1 MSDGSVVIEISL
13 DDKKADKQLDAFEK
27 DLAKAGTNAGAALD
41 KAYREAVSDIASQ
54 SKRLKDTFVNAF
66 KSMGSA
72 GSNALKASLNFMREL
87 PSNVQA
93 ALSKLA
99 STVKT
104 GFVNAAKA
112 SITAIKELGTSIKNT
127 AVNIKNGFFSIA
139 KTVQSSIVSAVKVS
153 INVIKSI
160 PSAIKSA
167 GISIKSA
174 LVSSLQAA
182 KSAAISFAQTT
193 VKVIRSIPSAAK
205 TAAVAVKDSFVVAYK
220 AAVVAAY
227 MSVKG
232 TISAVKA
239 IPSATKSAALAVSS
253 AMKTAFSAVAS
264 AAKTTGTTVKSALK
278 TGFSAVKSGAKAA
291 GQAGISALKGLGNIA
306 KSTGSLIKSGLVS
319 GFNAAKAAAKGA
331 GAGMREAL
339 KNSVEK
345 PAEQARFSVL
355 KLAAALGLIAATKNV
370 VGSAIGRVDTID
382 TATKSLTVLTGS
394 AKDAQLVMTD
404 LTAAIDG
411 TPIALDAVALGAK
424 KMVAAGMKAANVK
437 PVFTAIAD
445 AAYGVGNGSESIDQ
459 MTDAISALQASGV
472 AYADDI
478 NRLVDAGVPAWQ
490 ILANST
496 GKSVG
501 EMKKYVSEGS
511 LESTKAIAMLTKGIE
526 EGTTG
531 MAGNTAKMAG
541 LAKTAGNTISGSFA
555 NMKTAAVKSL
565 ANIAENLKGP
575 IIQALDVA
583 KNTFKQFAAV
593 TASPEF
599 QKKLSDMIQKIKELI
614 PVMVKLAPTI
624 LKVVS
629 AMLALQAVSSVY
641 VAFSNIGKMFVPL
654 KNGLFVIATGFM
666 KLAKTIR
673 HPITAIKNLAFAIKY
688 FIVTSGAVIAIVG
701 AVIAVLYG
709 MYAAFKENTAN
720 IKGFLSGMFDAVKN
734 SFGKI
739 VDVFKQIVSAL
750 KPVGSGFKDVLKY
763 IGVGVWVAF
772 GIVLATVVDIIQ
784 VLARIVLV
792 AIKGLQGLYYAIKA
806 AFQALSGD
814 LKGAKKSLEQS
825 KEAFVD
831 AGSAIKDAFNKDNY
845 ALTGTVEAFK
855 QMGGEAENTAKKTET
870 SGKKI
875 KETLKLVETTAKQ
888 TETTVSKSNQ
898 AIDTM
903 LSGGVDQYGN
913 KLSEKTK
920 SFLNAAKDLY
930 GQYQESSKKSQDKY
944 SAAMEKAQ
952 DLEGD
957 KRKKAIADANATL
970 VAEIDKNN
978 GTLLTLQADYAK
990 LLKENKWVDGTELT
1004 AQQKKFLQQQTA
1016 DIQAELAKQNQLY
1029 VEGNLLKLS
1038 NGKTLNEKERSTSIE
1053 VQKSLYA
1060 DRKKAVE
1067 TGEKELADLKK
1078 KKSDATTETEKA
1090 NYQIQ
1095 IDEQTKKNKTLAENL
1110 QKWASEMNTIIAN
1123 GGTLNAETFAK
1134 GLSEMGNISDEQLS
1148 AVWQDFVK
1156 VSGSI
1161 DNTLAGLGAIMSQR
1175 GGEGVQAFV
1184 TALQSGDYTTAALNI
1199 NNDVMNTLSTLPN
1212 GMFQNGQSG
1221 KDQFI
1226 AAIKSGDFQGAGKF
1240 LLDGVKLG
1248 ASPLPGE
1255 MNNIGKQGGN
1265 ANADGLKSTAEA
1277 NKSAGAELKNNAKNG
1292 AFDPNLFKMTGAN
1305 NASGFNGGILDGK
1318 GNAFSAGSGIGNSA
1332 KSGAASV
1339 DSSGVGSDFASG
1351 YAQGIASGG
1360 MMVAGAASAL
1370 ANKAL
1375 AAVQKKQDSHSPS
1388 KESKKLGGDF
1398 GTGYSLGIADKNKAV
1413 TKAANNLVASALGTE
1428 SQIKKLSSTLK
1439 DKISSAIDAG
1449 LHSKNKSVGQLKQAK
1464 ALSSIEGYIGQ
1475 QTNKL
1480 AATAKKRD
1488 KVVAQLKAANT
1499 KMADLTKQSK
1509 EYAASIT
1516 EKMQSYGSI
1525 SNVDPENPQSI
1536 QAEMQ
1541 KRLKEIKAFQA
1552 NVEKLRKK
1560 GVSKDIIS
1568 DILESGVENGSS
1580 YAQALA
1586 KSDAKTIKAINST
1599 QNQINSASKSMG
1611 NTAANAMYSAGIN
1624 AAKGLINGLNSQKK
1638 QLENTAKSIANTI
1651 TNSVKKALRIH
1662 SPSRVAIELGKFFT
1676 GGLGNGVLAGAK
1688 GAVQST
1694 NKMVD
1699 KVVNAASNMTV
1710 PAITLPKISAEK
1722 ALGLKSVDL
1731 NRTITVK
1738 TIIDNKTKE
1747 SSNADLI
1754 KAIKESGAKPV
1765 ILNLDGEVL
1774 ANNSNNRIGS
1784 MTDLGLYGGGL
1795 L

>member
-1 MSDGSVVIEISL
+1 DGSVVIEISL

-66 KSMGSA
+66 KSMGNA
-72 GSNALKASLNFMREL
+72 GSNALKASLNFIREL

-112 SITAIKELGTSIKNT
+112 SITAVKNLGTSIKNT

-139 KTVQSSIVSAVKVS
+139 KTVQSSIVSAVKIS

-160 PSAIKSA
+160 PGAIKSA

-193 VKVIRSIPSAAK
+193 VKVIKSIPGAAK
-205 TAAVAVKDSFVVAYK
+205 TAATAVKNSFVVAYK
-220 AAVVAAY
+220 AVVVAAY

-345 PAEQARFSVL
+345 PAEQARFSIL
-355 KLAAALGLIAATKNV
+355 RLAAAFGLIAATKNV

-511 LESTKAIAMLTKGIE
+511 LESTRAIAMLTKGIE

-583 KNTFKQFAAV
+583 KNAFKQFAAV

-599 QKKLSDMIQKIKELI
+599 QKKLSDLIQKIKEFI
-614 PVMVKLAPTI
+614 PVLIEWAPVLA
-624 LKVVS
+624 KVAAGFV
-629 AMLALQAVSSVY
+629 AFNIISSVY
-641 VAFSNIGKMFVPL
+641 SKVAGLVMAFRGLASSGTLLGGIVNTVKGAFVGLKAALGSASVAFGV
-654 KNGLFVIATGFM
+654 
-666 KLAKTIR
+666 
-673 HPITAIKNLAFAIKY
+673 ITA
-688 FIVTSGAVIAIVG
+688 VIGSV
-701 AVIAVLYG
+701 VAVLYG
-709 MYAAFKENTAN
+709 MYTAFKENTAG
-720 IKGFLSGMFDAVKN
+720 IKGFLSGMWDAVKN

-750 KPVGSGFKDVLKY
+750 KPVGSGFKDILKY

-806 AFQALSGD
+806 AFQALQGD

-825 KEAFVD
+825 KDAFVD

-845 ALTGTVEAFK
+845 ALTGTIESLK
-855 QMGGEAENTAKKTET
+855 EMGGEAEKTGTKAET
-870 SGKKI
+870 SNKKI
-875 KETLKLVETTAKQ
+875 ANSLKIVESTAKQ

-920 SFLNAAKDLY
+920 SFLNSAKELY
-930 GQYQESSKKSQDKY
+930 SQYQESAKKSQDTY
-944 SAAMEKAQ
+944 TTAMEKAQ
-952 DLEGD
+952 TLEGD
-957 KRKKAIADANATL
+957 KRKKAIADANTAL
-970 VAEIDKNN
+970 VSEINKNN

-990 LLKENKWVDGTELT
+990 LLKGNKWVDGTELT

-1029 VEGNLLKLS
+1029 VEGNLLKLA

-1053 VQKSLYA
+1053 VQKSLYT

-1078 KKSDATTETEKA
+1078 KKADASTETEKA

-1095 IDEQTKKNKTLAENL
+1095 IDEQTKKNKTLAGNL
-1110 QKWASEMNTIIAN
+1110 QKWASEMNAIIAN

-1161 DNTLAGLGAIMSQR
+1161 DNTLAGLAAVMSQR

-1199 NNDVMNTLSTLPN
+1199 NNDVLSTISSLPN
-1212 GMFQNGQSG
+1212 GMFLNGENG
-1221 KDQFI
+1221 KNQFLT
-1226 AAIKSGDFQGAGKF
+1226 AIKSGDFQGAGKY
-1240 LLDGVKLG
+1240 LVDGVKMG
-1248 ASPLPGE
+1248 TDSIDSE
-1255 MNNIGKQGGN
+1255 MKTKGQTGGQN
-1265 ANADGLKSTAEA
+1265 FADGVKGKEGAA
-1277 NKSAGAELKNNAKNG
+1277 KSAGSAVKNKAKEG
-1292 AFDPNLFKMTGAN
+1292 ATDPNAFKAVGSKDSA
-1305 NASGFNGGILDGK
+1305 GFNNGVMGGK
-1318 GNAFSAGSGIGNSA
+1318 GGAYSAGSSVGNSA
-1332 KSGAASV
+1332 KSGAGSV

-1351 YAQGIASGG
+1351 YVNGILSGMG
-1360 MMVAGAASAL
+1360 AVGRAAASL

-1375 AAVQKKQDSHSPS
+1375 AAVQKKQDSHSPA
-1388 KESKKLGGDF
+1388 KKSKKLGGDF
-1398 GTGYSLGIADKNKAV
+1398 GSGYSLGIASKTKAVNKA
-1413 TKAANNLVASALGTE
+1413 ASNLVAGAIGTE

-1449 LHSKNKSVGQLKQAK
+1449 LHSKNKSSGQLKQAK
-1464 ALSSIEGYIGQ
+1464 ALNSIEGYIVQ
-1475 QTNKL
+1475 QTNRL

-1525 SNVDPENPQSI
+1525 SNVDPENPKSI

-1560 GVSKDIIS
+1560 GVSKDIIN

-1599 QNQINSASKSMG
+1599 QNQINSASKAMG

-1624 AAKGLINGLNSQKK
+1624 AAKGLISGLNSQKK
-1638 QLENTAKSIANTI
+1638 QLEKTAKSIANTI
-1651 TNSVKKALRIH
+1651 TNSVKKALKIH

-1694 NKMVD
+1694 SKMVD

-1710 PAITLPKISAEK
+1710 PTINLPKISAEK

-1754 KAIKESGAKPV
+1754 KAIQQSGDRPINFYV
-1765 ILNLDGEVL
+1765 DGKDIADNTNNHLGSSTSL
-1774 ANNSNNRIGS
+1774 AFYGK
-1784 MTDLGLYGGGL
+1784 GL
-1795 L
+1795 

>member
-13 DDKKADKQLDAFEK
+13 DDTKADKQLDAFGK

-41 KAYREAVSDIASQ
+41 KAYREAVSDIASH
-54 SKRLKDTFVNAF
+54 SKRLKDTFVNA
-66 KSMGSA
+66 
-72 GSNALKASLNFMREL
+72 LKASLSFMREL
-87 PSNVQA
+87 PANVGS

-112 SITAIKELGTSIKNT
+112 SITAVKNLGTSIKNT

-139 KTVQSSIVSAVKVS
+139 KTVQSSIVSAVKTS

-160 PSAIKSA
+160 PGAIKSA
-167 GISIKSA
+167 GSSIKSA
-174 LVSSLQAA
+174 LVSSLHAA
-182 KSAAISFAQTT
+182 KTAAVSFAQTT
-193 VKVIRSIPSAAK
+193 VKVIKSIPGATKSAA
-205 TAAVAVKDSFVVAYK
+205 TAVKNSFVVAYK
-220 AAVVAAY
+220 AVVVAAY

-239 IPSATKSAALAVSS
+239 IPSVTKAAASAVKSS
-253 AMKTAFSAVAS
+253 MKTAFSAVVS
-264 AAKTTGTTVKSALK
+264 AAKTTGTTIKTAL
-278 TGFSAVKSGAKAA
+278 TNGFSAMKSGAKTA
-291 GQAGISALKGLGNIA
+291 GQVGKSALKGLGSIA
-306 KSTGSLIKSGLVS
+306 KSTGSLIKNGLVS
-319 GFNAAKAAAKGA
+319 GFNAARSAAKGA

-345 PAEQARFSVL
+345 PAEQARFSIL
-355 KLAAALGLIAATKNV
+355 RLAAAFGLIAATKNV

-424 KMVAAGMKAANVK
+424 KMVAAGMQAANVK

-472 AYADDI
+472 AYSDDI

-583 KNTFKQFAAV
+583 KNAFKQFAAV

-599 QKKLSDMIQKIKELI
+599 KKKLSDMIQKIKELI
-614 PVMVKLAPTI
+614 PVLIELAPI
-624 LKVVS
+624 LAKV
-629 AMLALQAVSSVY
+629 AAGFIAFNIISSVY
-641 VAFSNIGKMFVPL
+641 SKIAGLVGAIKGLASSGSLLGGIINTVRGSFLALKVALGSATAAFG
-654 KNGLFVIATGFM
+654 VIA
-666 KLAKTIR
+666 
-673 HPITAIKNLAFAIKY
+673 
-688 FIVTSGAVIAIVG
+688 AVIG

-750 KPVGSGFKDVLKY
+750 KPVGSGFKDILKY

-814 LKGAKKSLEQS
+814 LKGAKKSLDQS
-825 KEAFVD
+825 KDAFVD

-845 ALTGTVEAFK
+845 ALTGTIDSLKE
-855 QMGGEAENTAKKTET
+855 MGGEAEKTGTKAET
-870 SGKKI
+870 SNKKI
-875 KETLKLVETTAKQ
+875 ANSLKIVESTAKQ

-913 KLSEKTK
+913 KLNEKTK
-920 SFLNAAKDLY
+920 SFLNSAKELY
-930 GQYQESSKKSQDKY
+930 SNYQESAKKSQDKY
-944 SAAMEKAQ
+944 TAAMEKAQ
-952 DLEGD
+952 SLEGE
-957 KRKKAIADANATL
+957 KRKKAIATANKTL
-970 VAEIDKNN
+970 VDETTKNN
-978 GTLLTLQADYAK
+978 STLLTLQSDYSNMLKTNRWAD
-990 LLKENKWVDGTELT
+990 GQELT
-1004 AQQKKFLQQQTA
+1004 EQQRKFLQQQTT
-1016 DIQAELAKQNQLY
+1016 DIQTELAKQNQLY
-1029 VEGNLLKLS
+1029 VEANLLRLEQ
-1038 NGKTLNEKERSTSIE
+1038 GKTLNEKERNTSLE

-1060 DRKKAVE
+1060 EKKKAVE
-1067 TGEKELADLKK
+1067 TGENELAKLKK
-1078 KKSDATTETEKA
+1078 KKADATTETEKA

-1095 IDEQTKKNKTLAENL
+1095 IDEQTKKNKKLSSEY
-1110 QKWASEMNTIIAN
+1110 QSWATEMNAIIAN

-1134 GLSEMGNISDEQLS
+1134 GLSQMGDISDEQLGLL
-1148 AVWQDFVK
+1148 WQDFVK
-1156 VSGSI
+1156 ASDSI
-1161 DNTLAGLGAIMSQR
+1161 DNTLSGLGAIMSQR
-1175 GGEGVQAFV
+1175 GGEGVQGFV
-1184 TALQSGDYTTAALNI
+1184 TALQSKDYTTAALKI
-1199 NNDVMNTLSTLPN
+1199 NDDVLNTIAGLPN
-1212 GMFQNGQSG
+1212 AMFLNGQSG

-1226 AAIKSGDFQGAGKF
+1226 TAIKSGKFQEAGKY
-1240 LLDGVKLG
+1240 LLDGVKMG
-1248 ASPLPGE
+1248 ADPLPGE
-1255 MNNIGKQGGN
+1255 LAKNGKKSGDAQ
-1265 ANADGLKSTAEA
+1265 ANGLKGTAEA
-1277 NKSAGAELKNNAKNG
+1277 NKKAGKTIKNNAKSG
-1292 AFDPNLFKMTGAN
+1292 AFDPNLFQMTGVKN
-1305 NASGFNGGILDGK
+1305 SSGFNGGILNGKDG
-1318 GNAFSAGSGIGNSA
+1318 AFSAGTSIGGSA

-1339 DSSGVGSDFASG
+1339 DSSGTGADFAAGFANGIRSG
-1351 YAQGIASGG
+1351 
-1360 MMVAGAASAL
+1360 AGAVGEAAASIA
-1370 ANKAL
+1370 AKAL

-1388 KESKKLGGDF
+1388 KKSKKLGGDF
-1398 GTGYSLGIADKNKAV
+1398 GSGYSLGIASKTKAV
-1413 TKAANNLVASALGTE
+1413 TKAASNLVAGALGTE
-1428 SQIKKLSSTLK
+1428 KQIKKLSSTLK
-1439 DKISSAIDAG
+1439 DKVSSAIDAG
-1449 LHSKNKSVGQLKQAK
+1449 LHSKNKSRGQLKQAK
-1464 ALSSIEGYIGQ
+1464 ALNSIEGYIAQ

-1560 GVSKDIIS
+1560 GVSKDIIN
-1568 DILESGVENGSS
+1568 DILEAGVENGSS

-1599 QNQINSASKSMG
+1599 QNQINAASKSMG

-1624 AAKGLINGLNSQKK
+1624 AARGLINGLNSQKK
-1638 QLENTAKSIANTI
+1638 QLEKTAKSIANTI
-1651 TNSVKKALRIH
+1651 TNSVKKALKIH

-1699 KVVNAASNMTV
+1699 KVVNAASYMTV
-1710 PAITLPKISAEK
+1710 PTINLPKISAEK

-1738 TIIDNKTKE
+1738 TIINNKTKE

-1754 KAIKESGAKPV
+1754 KAIQQSGDRPIIFNV
-1765 ILNLDGEVL
+1765 DGKDI
-1774 ANNSNNRIGS
+1774 ADNTNNHIGS
-1784 MTDLGLYGGGL
+1784 STSLAFYGKGL
-1795 L
+1795 

>member
-27 DLAKAGTNAGAALD
+27 DLEKAGTNAGAALD

-112 SITAIKELGTSIKNT
+112 SITVIKELGTSIKNT

-193 VKVIRSIPSAAK
+193 VKVIKSIPVAAK
-205 TAAVAVKDSFVVAYK
+205 TAATAVKNSFVVAYK
-220 AAVVAAY
+220 AVVVAAY

-478 NRLVDAGVPAWQ
+478 NRLVEAGVPAWQ

-511 LESTKAIAMLTKGIE
+511 LESTRAIAMLTKGIE

-565 ANIAENLKGP
+565 ANIVENLKGP

-583 KNTFKQFAAV
+583 KNAFKQFAAV

-599 QKKLSDMIQKIKELI
+599 QKKLSDLIQKIKEFI
-614 PVMVKLAPTI
+614 PVLIEWAPVLA
-624 LKVVS
+624 KVAAGFV
-629 AMLALQAVSSVY
+629 AFNIISSVY
-641 VAFSNIGKMFVPL
+641 SKVAGLVMAFRGLASSGTLLGGIVNTVKGSFLAL
-654 KNGLFVIATGFM
+654 KVALGSAAAAFGVI
-666 KLAKTIR
+666 I
-673 HPITAIKNLAFAIKY
+673 
-688 FIVTSGAVIAIVG
+688 AVIG
-701 AVIAVLYG
+701 AVIAVAYG
-709 MYAAFKENTAN
+709 MYVSFKENTAN
-720 IKGFLSGMFDAVKN
+720 IKGFLSTMWDGVKN

-739 VDVFKQIVSAL
+739 VDVFKQIVAAL

-763 IGVGVWVAF
+763 VGVAIWASL
-772 GIVLATVVDIIQ
+772 GLVLAAVVDIIQ

-792 AIKGLQGLYYAIKA
+792 AIKALQGLYYAIKA
-806 AFQALSGD
+806 AFQALHWD

-825 KEAFVD
+825 KDAFVE

-855 QMGGEAENTAKKTET
+855 QMGGEAEKTAKKTET

-903 LSGGVDQYGN
+903 LSGGVDQYGK
-913 KLSEKTK
+913 KLSEKTE

-930 GQYQESSKKSQDKY
+930 EQYQEATIKSQDKY
-944 SAAMEKAQ
+944 SVAMEKAQ
-952 DLEGD
+952 SLEGD

-990 LLKENKWVDGTELT
+990 LLKGNKWVDGTELT

-1110 QKWASEMNTIIAN
+1110 QKWASEMNAIIAN

-1161 DNTLAGLGAIMSQR
+1161 DNTLAGLAAVMSKR

-1199 NNDVMNTLSTLPN
+1199 NDDVMNTLSTLPN

-1226 AAIKSGDFQGAGKF
+1226 TAIKSGDFQGAGKF

-1292 AFDPNLFKMTGAN
+1292 AFDPNLFKMTGSN
-1305 NASGFNGGILDGK
+1305 NASGFNSGILDGK
-1318 GNAFSAGSGIGNSA
+1318 GNAFSAGTGIGNSA
-1332 KSGAASV
+1332 KSGAGSV

-1351 YAQGIASGG
+1351 YVNGILSGMG
-1360 MMVAGAASAL
+1360 AVGEAAASL
-1370 ANKAL
+1370 ASKAL
-1375 AAVQKKQDSHSPS
+1375 AAVQKKQDSHSPA
-1388 KESKKLGGDF
+1388 KKSKKLGGDF
-1398 GTGYSLGIADKNKAV
+1398 GTGYSLGISEKNKAV

-1464 ALSSIEGYIGQ
+1464 ALNSIEGYIGQ

-1525 SNVDPENPQSI
+1525 SNVDAENPQSI

-1676 GGLGNGVLAGAK
+1676 DGLGNGVLAGAK

-1699 KVVNAASNMTV
+1699 KVVNAASNLTV

-1754 KAIKESGAKPV
+1754 KAIQQSGDRPIIFNVDGK
-1765 ILNLDGEVL
+1765 NLAEN
-1774 ANNSNNRIGS
+1774 ANNRIGT
-1784 MTDLGLYGGGL
+1784 MGNLGLYGGGL

>member
-13 DDKKADKQLDAFEK
+13 DNKKADKQLDAFEK

-112 SITAIKELGTSIKNT
+112 SITAVKNLGTSIKNT

-160 PSAIKSA
+160 PIAIKSA

-193 VKVIRSIPSAAK
+193 VKVIKSIPGAAK
-205 TAAVAVKDSFVVAYK
+205 TAATAVKNSFVVAYK
-220 AAVVAAY
+220 AVVVAAY

-239 IPSATKSAALAVSS
+239 IPSATKSAALVVSS

-345 PAEQARFSVL
+345 PAEQARFSIL
-355 KLAAALGLIAATKNV
+355 RLAAAFGLIAATKNV

-511 LESTKAIAMLTKGIE
+511 LESTRAIAMLTKGIE

-583 KNTFKQFAAV
+583 KNAFKQFAAV

-599 QKKLSDMIQKIKELI
+599 QKKLSDLIQKIKEFI
-614 PVMVKLAPTI
+614 PVLIEWAPVLA
-624 LKVVS
+624 KVAAGFV
-629 AMLALQAVSSVY
+629 AFNIISSVY
-641 VAFSNIGKMFVPL
+641 SKVAGLVMAFRGLASSGTLLGGIVNTVKGAFVGLKAALGSASVAFGV
-654 KNGLFVIATGFM
+654 
-666 KLAKTIR
+666 
-673 HPITAIKNLAFAIKY
+673 ITA
-688 FIVTSGAVIAIVG
+688 VIGSV
-701 AVIAVLYG
+701 VAVLYG
-709 MYAAFKENTAN
+709 MYTAFKENTAG
-720 IKGFLSGMFDAVKN
+720 IKGFLSGMWDAVKN

-750 KPVGSGFKDVLKY
+750 KPVGSGFKDILKY

-806 AFQALSGD
+806 AFQALQGD

-825 KEAFVD
+825 KDAFVD

-845 ALTGTVEAFK
+845 ALTGTIESLK
-855 QMGGEAENTAKKTET
+855 EMGGEAEKTGAKAET
-870 SGKKI
+870 SNKKI
-875 KETLKLVETTAKQ
+875 ANSLKIVESTAKQ

-920 SFLNAAKDLY
+920 SFLNSAKELY
-930 GQYQESSKKSQDKY
+930 SQYQESAKKSQDAY
-944 SAAMEKAQ
+944 TAAMEKAQ
-952 DLEGD
+952 TLEGD
-957 KRKKAIADANATL
+957 KRKKAIADANTAL
-970 VAEIDKNN
+970 VSEINKNN

-990 LLKENKWVDGTELT
+990 LLKGNKWVDGTELT

-1029 VEGNLLKLS
+1029 VEGNLLKLA

-1078 KKSDATTETEKA
+1078 KKADASTETEKA

-1095 IDEQTKKNKTLAENL
+1095 IDEQTKKNKTLAGNL
-1110 QKWASEMNTIIAN
+1110 QKWASEMNAIIAN

-1161 DNTLAGLGAIMSQR
+1161 DNTLAGLAAVMSQR

-1199 NNDVMNTLSTLPN
+1199 NKDVLSTISSLPP
-1212 GMFQNGQSG
+1212 GMFLNGQSG

-1226 AAIKSGDFQGAGKF
+1226 AAIKSGDFQGAGRF
-1240 LLDGVKLG
+1240 LVDGVKMG
-1248 ASPLPGE
+1248 VDPLPGE
-1255 MNNIGKQGGN
+1255 MTTKGQSSGQSF
-1265 ANADGLKSTAEA
+1265 ADGVKGKEGAA
-1277 NKSAGAELKNNAKNG
+1277 KSAGSAVKNKAKEG
-1292 AFDPNLFKMTGAN
+1292 ATDPNAFKAVGSKDSA
-1305 NASGFNGGILDGK
+1305 GFNNGVMGGK
-1318 GNAFSAGSGIGNSA
+1318 GGAYSAGSSVGNSA
-1332 KSGAASV
+1332 KSGAGSV

-1351 YAQGIASGG
+1351 YVNGILSGMG
-1360 MMVAGAASAL
+1360 AVGRAAASL

-1375 AAVQKKQDSHSPS
+1375 AAVQKKQDSHSPA
-1388 KESKKLGGDF
+1388 KKSKKLGGDF
-1398 GTGYSLGIADKNKAV
+1398 GSGYSLGIASKTKAVNKAAS
-1413 TKAANNLVASALGTE
+1413 KLVAGALGTE

-1449 LHSKNKSVGQLKQAK
+1449 LHSKNKSSGQLKQAK
-1464 ALSSIEGYIGQ
+1464 ALNSIEGYIVQ
-1475 QTNKL
+1475 QTNRL

-1560 GVSKDIIS
+1560 GVSKDIIN
-1568 DILESGVENGSS
+1568 DILEAGVENGSS

-1624 AAKGLINGLNSQKK
+1624 AARGLINGLNSQKK
-1638 QLENTAKSIANTI
+1638 QLEKTAKSIANTI
-1651 TNSVKKALRIH
+1651 TNSVKKALKIH

-1710 PAITLPKISAEK
+1710 PAINLPKISAEK

-1754 KAIKESGAKPV
+1754 KAIQQSGDRPINFYV
-1765 ILNLDGEVL
+1765 DGKDL
-1774 ANNSNNRIGS
+1774 ADNTNNHLGS
-1784 MTDLGLYGGGL
+1784 STSLAFYGKGL
-1795 L
+1795 

>member
-13 DDKKADKQLDAFEK
+13 DDTKADKQLDTFEK

-66 KSMGSA
+66 KSMGNA
-72 GSNALKASLNFMREL
+72 GSNALKASLSFMREL
-87 PSNVQA
+87 PANVGS

-112 SITAIKELGTSIKNT
+112 SITAVKNLGTSIKNT

-139 KTVQSSIVSAVKVS
+139 KTVQSSIVSAVKTS

-160 PSAIKSA
+160 PGAIKSA
-167 GISIKSA
+167 GSSIKSA
-174 LVSSLQAA
+174 LVSSLHAA
-182 KSAAISFAQTT
+182 KTAAISFAQTT
-193 VKVIRSIPSAAK
+193 VKVIKSIPGAAK
-205 TAAVAVKDSFVVAYK
+205 TAATAVKNSFVVAYK
-220 AAVVAAY
+220 AVVVAAY

-239 IPSATKSAALAVSS
+239 IPNATKSAALAISS
-253 AMKTAFSAVAS
+253 AMKTAFSAVVS
-264 AAKTTGTTVKSALK
+264 AAKTTGTTVKTALT
-278 TGFSAVKSGAKAA
+278 TGFSAIKSGAKTA
-291 GQAGISALKGLGNIA
+291 GQVGISALKGLGNIA
-306 KSTGSLIKSGLVS
+306 KNTGSLIKNGLVS
-319 GFNAAKAAAKGA
+319 GFNAARSAAKGA

-339 KNSVEK
+339 KNSVER
-345 PAEQARFSVL
+345 PAEQARFSIL
-355 KLAAALGLIAATKNV
+355 KLAAAFGLIAATKNV

-394 AKDAQLVMTD
+394 AKDAQLVMKD

-583 KNTFKQFAAV
+583 KNAFKQFAAV

-599 QKKLSDMIQKIKELI
+599 QKKLSDLIQKIKEFI
-614 PVMVKLAPTI
+614 PVLIEWAPVLA
-624 LKVVS
+624 KVAAGFV
-629 AMLALQAVSSVY
+629 AFNIISSVY
-641 VAFSNIGKMFVPL
+641 SKVAGLVMAFRGLASSGTLLGGIVNTVKGAFVGLKAALGSASVAFGV
-654 KNGLFVIATGFM
+654 
-666 KLAKTIR
+666 
-673 HPITAIKNLAFAIKY
+673 ITA
-688 FIVTSGAVIAIVG
+688 VIGTV
-701 AVIAVLYG
+701 VAVLYG
-709 MYAAFKENTAN
+709 MYTAFKENTAG
-720 IKGFLSGMFDAVKN
+720 IKSFLSGMWEAVKN

-750 KPVGSGFKDVLKY
+750 KPVGSGFKDILKY

-806 AFQALSGD
+806 AFQALQGD

-825 KEAFVD
+825 KDAFVD

-845 ALTGTVEAFK
+845 ALTGTIESLK
-855 QMGGEAENTAKKTET
+855 EMGGEAEKTGAKAET
-870 SGKKI
+870 SNKKI
-875 KETLKLVETTAKQ
+875 ANSLKIVESTAKQ

-920 SFLNAAKDLY
+920 SFLNSAKELY
-930 GQYQESSKKSQDKY
+930 SQYQESAKKSQDAY
-944 SAAMEKAQ
+944 TAAMEKAQ
-952 DLEGD
+952 TLEGD
-957 KRKKAIADANATL
+957 KRKKAIADANTAL
-970 VAEIDKNN
+970 VSEINKNN

-990 LLKENKWVDGTELT
+990 LLKGNKWVDGTELT

-1029 VEGNLLKLS
+1029 VEGNLLKLA

-1053 VQKSLYA
+1053 VQKSLYS

-1078 KKSDATTETEKA
+1078 KKSDASTETEKA

-1095 IDEQTKKNKTLAENL
+1095 IDEQTKKNKTLAGNL
-1110 QKWASEMNTIIAN
+1110 QKWASEMNAIIAN

-1134 GLSEMGNISDEQLS
+1134 GLSEMGNISDEQLG

-1161 DNTLAGLGAIMSQR
+1161 DNTLAGLAAVMSQR

-1184 TALQSGDYTTAALNI
+1184 TALQSGDYTTAALKI
-1199 NNDVMNTLSTLPN
+1199 NDDVLNTISGLPN
-1212 GMFQNGQSG
+1212 SMFLNGQSG
-1221 KDQFI
+1221 KDQFLL
-1226 AAIKSGDFQGAGKF
+1226 AIKSGDFQGAGKF
-1240 LLDGVKLG
+1240 LLDGVKMG
-1248 ASPLPGE
+1248 ADPLPGE
-1255 MNNIGKQGGN
+1255 MEKNGKKSGDAQAKGV
-1265 ANADGLKSTAEA
+1265 KSTAEA
-1277 NKSAGAELKNNAKNG
+1277 NKSAGKEIKNNAKSG
-1292 AFDPNLFKMTGAN
+1292 AFDPNLFKMTGSKN
-1305 NASGFNGGILDGK
+1305 SSGFNNGILGGKDG
-1318 GNAFSAGSGIGNSA
+1318 AFSAGTSVGGSA

-1339 DSSGVGSDFASG
+1339 DSSGVGSDFAAGFANGIRSG
-1351 YAQGIASGG
+1351 
-1360 MMVAGAASAL
+1360 AGAVGEAAASIAT
-1370 ANKAL
+1370 KAL
-1375 AAVQKKQDSHSPS
+1375 AAVQKKQDSRSPS
-1388 KESKKLGGDF
+1388 KKSKKLGGDF
-1398 GTGYSLGIADKNKAV
+1398 GSGYSLGIASKTKAV
-1413 TKAANNLVASALGTE
+1413 TKAASNLVAGALGTE
-1428 SQIKKLSSTLK
+1428 KQIKKLSSTLK
-1439 DKISSAIDAG
+1439 DKVSSAIDAG
-1449 LHSKNKSVGQLKQAK
+1449 LHSKNKSRGQLKQAK
-1464 ALSSIEGYIGQ
+1464 ALNSIEGYIAQ
-1475 QTNKL
+1475 QTNRL

-1638 QLENTAKSIANTI
+1638 QLEKTAKSIASTI
-1651 TNSVKKALRIH
+1651 TNSVKKALKIH

-1710 PAITLPKISAEK
+1710 PTITLPKVSAEK
-1722 ALGLKSVDL
+1722 ALGLKSSDL

-1738 TIIDNKTKE
+1738 AIVENE
-1747 SSNADLI
+1747 S
-1754 KAIKESGAKPV
+1754 K
-1765 ILNLDGEVL
+1765 
-1774 ANNSNNRIGS
+1774 NNSNS
-1784 MTDLGLYGGGL
+1784 DLINAIEKSGGRPIILNVDGKVIADSTNNHLGNSTSLAFYGKGL
-1795 L
+1795 

>member
-66 KSMGSA
+66 KSMGNA
-72 GSNALKASLNFMREL
+72 GSNALKASLNFIREL

-112 SITAIKELGTSIKNT
+112 SITAVKNLGTSIKNT

-139 KTVQSSIVSAVKVS
+139 KTVQSSIVSAVKIS

-160 PSAIKSA
+160 PGAIKSA

-193 VKVIRSIPSAAK
+193 VKVIKSIPGAAK
-205 TAAVAVKDSFVVAYK
+205 TAATAVKNSFVVAYK
-220 AAVVAAY
+220 AVVVAAY

-345 PAEQARFSVL
+345 PAEQARFSIL
-355 KLAAALGLIAATKNV
+355 RLAAAFGLIAATKNV

-424 KMVAAGMKAANVK
+424 KMVAAGMQAANVK

-472 AYADDI
+472 AYSDDI

-583 KNTFKQFAAV
+583 KNAFKQFASV

-614 PVMVKLAPTI
+614 PVLIELAPI
-624 LKVVS
+624 LAKV
-629 AMLALQAVSSVY
+629 AAGFIAFNIISSVY
-641 VAFSNIGKMFVPL
+641 SKIAGLVGAIKGLASSGSLLGGIINTVRGSFLALKVALGSATAAFG
-654 KNGLFVIATGFM
+654 VIA
-666 KLAKTIR
+666 
-673 HPITAIKNLAFAIKY
+673 
-688 FIVTSGAVIAIVG
+688 AVIG

-750 KPVGSGFKDVLKY
+750 KPVGSGFKDILKY
-763 IGVGVWVAF
+763 VGVGVWVAF

-792 AIKGLQGLYYAIKA
+792 AIKALQGLYYALKA
-806 AFQALSGD
+806 ANQAAHWD
-814 LKGAKKSLEQS
+814 LKGAKKSIEQS
-825 KEAFVD
+825 KDAFVD

-845 ALTGTVEAFK
+845 ALTGTIESLK
-855 QMGGEAENTAKKTET
+855 EMGGEAEKTGTKAET
-870 SGKKI
+870 SNKKI
-875 KETLKLVETTAKQ
+875 SSSLKLVESTAKQ
-888 TETTVSKSNQ
+888 TEATVSKSNQ

-913 KLSEKTK
+913 KLNEKTK
-920 SFLNAAKDLY
+920 SFLNAAKELY
-930 GQYQESSKKSQDKY
+930 SNYQESAQKSQDKY
-944 SAAMEKAQ
+944 TAAMEKAQ
-952 DLEGD
+952 SLEGE
-957 KRKKAIADANATL
+957 KRKKVIADANATL

-990 LLKENKWVDGTELT
+990 LLKGNKWVDGTELT

-1029 VEGNLLKLS
+1029 VEGNLLKLA
-1038 NGKTLNEKERSTSIE
+1038 NGKTLNEKERATSIE
-1053 VQKSLYA
+1053 VQKSLYG

-1067 TGEKELADLKK
+1067 TGEKELADLKR

-1095 IDEQTKKNKTLAENL
+1095 IDEQTKKNKTLAGNL
-1110 QKWASEMNTIIAN
+1110 QKWASEMNAIIAN

-1134 GLSEMGNISDEQLS
+1134 GLSEMGNISDEQLG

-1161 DNTLAGLGAIMSQR
+1161 DNTLAGLAAVMSQR

-1184 TALQSGDYTTAALNI
+1184 TALQSGDYTTAALKI
-1199 NNDVMNTLSTLPN
+1199 NDDVLNTISGLPN
-1212 GMFQNGQSG
+1212 SMFLNGQSG
-1221 KDQFI
+1221 KDQFLL
-1226 AAIKSGDFQGAGKF
+1226 AIKSGDFQGAGKF
-1240 LLDGVKLG
+1240 LLDGVKMG
-1248 ASPLPGE
+1248 ADPLPGE
-1255 MNNIGKQGGN
+1255 MEKNGKKSGDAQAKGV
-1265 ANADGLKSTAEA
+1265 KSTAEA
-1277 NKSAGAELKNNAKNG
+1277 NKSAGKKIKNNAKSG
-1292 AFDPNLFKMTGAN
+1292 AFDPNLFKMTGSKN
-1305 NASGFNGGILDGK
+1305 SSGFNNGILGGKDG
-1318 GNAFSAGSGIGNSA
+1318 AFSAGTSVGGSA

-1351 YAQGIASGG
+1351 YVNGILSGMG
-1360 MMVAGAASAL
+1360 TVGEAAASL

-1375 AAVQKKQDSHSPS
+1375 AAVQKKQDSRSPS
-1388 KESKKLGGDF
+1388 KKSKKLGGDF
-1398 GTGYSLGIADKNKAV
+1398 GSGYSLGIASKTKAV
-1413 TKAANNLVASALGTE
+1413 TKAASNLVAGALGTE
-1428 SQIKKLSSTLK
+1428 KQIKKLSSTLK
-1439 DKISSAIDAG
+1439 DKVSSAIDAG
-1449 LHSKNKSVGQLKQAK
+1449 LHSKNKSRGQLKQAK
-1464 ALSSIEGYIGQ
+1464 ALNSIEGYIAQ
-1475 QTNKL
+1475 QTNRL

-1525 SNVDPENPQSI
+1525 SNVDAENPQSI
-1536 QAEMQ
+1536 QQEMQ

-1624 AAKGLINGLNSQKK
+1624 AAKGLISGLNSQKK
-1638 QLENTAKSIANTI
+1638 QLEKTAKSIANTI
-1651 TNSVKKALRIH
+1651 TNSVKKALKIH

-1676 GGLGNGVLAGAK
+1676 GGLGNGVLAGAN

-1710 PAITLPKISAEK
+1710 PTINLPKISAEK

-1754 KAIKESGAKPV
+1754 KAIQQSGDRPINFYV
-1765 ILNLDGEVL
+1765 DGKDL
-1774 ANNSNNRIGS
+1774 ADNTNNHLGS
-1784 MTDLGLYGGGL
+1784 STSLAFYGKGL
-1795 L
+1795 

>member
-160 PSAIKSA
+160 PGAIKSA

-193 VKVIRSIPSAAK
+193 VKVIKSIPGAAK
-205 TAAVAVKDSFVVAYK
+205 TAATAVKNSFVVAYK
-220 AAVVAAY
+220 AVVVAAY

-253 AMKTAFSAVAS
+253 AMKTAFSAVSS

-345 PAEQARFSVL
+345 PAEQARFSIL
-355 KLAAALGLIAATKNV
+355 RLAAAFGLIAATKNV

-478 NRLVDAGVPAWQ
+478 NRLVEAGVPAWQ

-583 KNTFKQFAAV
+583 KNAFKQFAAV

-599 QKKLSDMIQKIKELI
+599 QKKLSDLIQKIKEFI
-614 PVMVKLAPTI
+614 PVLIEWAPVLA
-624 LKVVS
+624 KVAAGFV
-629 AMLALQAVSSVY
+629 AFNIISSVY
-641 VAFSNIGKMFVPL
+641 SKVAGLVMAFRGLASSGTLLGGIVNTVKGSFLAL
-654 KNGLFVIATGFM
+654 KVALGSAAAAFGVI
-666 KLAKTIR
+666 I
-673 HPITAIKNLAFAIKY
+673 
-688 FIVTSGAVIAIVG
+688 AVIG
-701 AVIAVLYG
+701 AVIAVAYG
-709 MYAAFKENTAN
+709 MYVSFKENTAN
-720 IKGFLSGMFDAVKN
+720 IKGFLSTMWDGVKN

-739 VDVFKQIVSAL
+739 VDVFKQIVAAL
-750 KPVGSGFKDVLKY
+750 KPIGSGFKDVLKY
-763 IGVGVWVAF
+763 VGVAIWASL
-772 GIVLATVVDIIQ
+772 GLVLAAVVDIIQ

-792 AIKGLQGLYYAIKA
+792 AIKALQGLYYAIKA
-806 AFQALSGD
+806 AFQALHWD

-825 KEAFVD
+825 KDAFVE

-855 QMGGEAENTAKKTET
+855 QMGGEAEKTAKKTET

-903 LSGGVDQYGN
+903 LSGGVDQYGK
-913 KLSEKTK
+913 KLSEKTE

-930 GQYQESSKKSQDKY
+930 EQYQEATIKSQDKY
-944 SAAMEKAQ
+944 SVAMEKAQ
-952 DLEGD
+952 SLEGD

-990 LLKENKWVDGTELT
+990 LLKGNKWVDGTELT

-1110 QKWASEMNTIIAN
+1110 QKWASEMNAIIAN

-1161 DNTLAGLGAIMSQR
+1161 DNTLAGLAAVMSKR

-1226 AAIKSGDFQGAGKF
+1226 TAIKSGDFQGAGKF

-1292 AFDPNLFKMTGAN
+1292 AFDPNLFKMTGSN
-1305 NASGFNGGILDGK
+1305 NASGFNSGILDGK
-1318 GNAFSAGSGIGNSA
+1318 GNAFSAGTGIGNSA
-1332 KSGAASV
+1332 KSGAGSV

-1351 YAQGIASGG
+1351 YVNGILSGMG
-1360 MMVAGAASAL
+1360 AVGEAAGSL

-1375 AAVQKKQDSHSPS
+1375 QAVKDAQKSKSPS
-1388 KESKKLGGDF
+1388 KKAKKLGGDF
-1398 GTGYSLGIADKNKAV
+1398 GSGYSLGIASKTKAVNKA
-1413 TKAANNLVASALGTE
+1413 ASNLVAGALGTE

-1449 LHSKNKSVGQLKQAK
+1449 LHSKNKSRGQLKQAK
-1464 ALSSIEGYIGQ
+1464 ALNSIEGYIVQ
-1475 QTNKL
+1475 QTNRL

-1525 SNVDPENPQSI
+1525 SNVDAENPQSI

-1676 GGLGNGVLAGAK
+1676 DGLGNGVLAGAK

-1699 KVVNAASNMTV
+1699 KVVNAASNLTV

>member
-87 PSNVQA
+87 SSNVQA

-112 SITAIKELGTSIKNT
+112 SITAVKNLGTSIKNT

-160 PSAIKSA
+160 PGAIKSA

-193 VKVIRSIPSAAK
+193 VKVIKSIPGAAK

-220 AAVVAAY
+220 AVVVAAY

-526 EGTTG
+526 EGTSG

-583 KNTFKQFAAV
+583 KNAFKQFAAV

-599 QKKLSDMIQKIKELI
+599 QKKLSDLIQKIKEFI
-614 PVMVKLAPTI
+614 PVLIEWAPLLAKVAAGFVAFNI
-624 LKVVS
+624 L
-629 AMLALQAVSSVY
+629 SSVY
-641 VAFSNIGKMFVPL
+641 SKVAGLVMAFRGLASSGTLLGGIVNTVKGSFLAL
-654 KNGLFVIATGFM
+654 KVALGSAAAAFGVI
-666 KLAKTIR
+666 I
-673 HPITAIKNLAFAIKY
+673 
-688 FIVTSGAVIAIVG
+688 AVIG
-701 AVIAVLYG
+701 AVIAVAYG
-709 MYAAFKENTAN
+709 MYVSFKENTAN
-720 IKGFLSGMFDAVKN
+720 IKGFLSTMWDGVKN

-739 VDVFKQIVSAL
+739 VDVFKQIVAAL

-763 IGVGVWVAF
+763 VGVAIWASL
-772 GIVLATVVDIIQ
+772 GLVLAAVVDIIQ

-792 AIKGLQGLYYAIKA
+792 AIKALQGLYYAIKS

-825 KEAFVD
+825 KDAFVE

-875 KETLKLVETTAKQ
+875 KDTLKLVETTAKQ

-930 GQYQESSKKSQDKY
+930 GQYQESAKKSQDKY

-957 KRKKAIADANATL
+957 KRKKAIADANKTL
-970 VAEIDKNN
+970 VDETTKNN
-978 GTLLTLQADYAK
+978 STLLTLQSDYSNMLKTNRWAD
-990 LLKENKWVDGTELT
+990 GQELT
-1004 AQQKKFLQQQTA
+1004 AQQKKFLQQQTT
-1016 DIQAELAKQNQLY
+1016 DIQTELAKQNQLY
-1029 VEGNLLKLS
+1029 VEANLLRLEQ
-1038 NGKTLNEKERSTSIE
+1038 GKSLNEKERNTSLE
-1053 VQKSLYA
+1053 VQKSLYEEK
-1060 DRKKAVE
+1060 KKAVE
-1067 TGEKELADLKK
+1067 TGEKSLADLKK
-1078 KKSDATTETEKA
+1078 KKADASTETEKA

-1095 IDEQTKKNKTLAENL
+1095 IDEQTKKNKTLSTNL
-1110 QKWASEMNTIIAN
+1110 KNWATEMNAIIAN
-1123 GGTLNAETFAK
+1123 GGTLNAETFAS
-1134 GLSEMGNISDEQLS
+1134 GLSQLGNISDEQLS
-1148 AVWQDFVK
+1148 ALWQNFV
-1156 VSGSI
+1156 STSTSI
-1161 DNTLAGLGAIMSQR
+1161 DNTLSGLAAIMGQR

-1226 AAIKSGDFQGAGKF
+1226 TAIKSGDFQGAGKF

-1318 GNAFSAGSGIGNSA
+1318 GNAFSAGTGIGNSA

-1449 LHSKNKSVGQLKQAK
+1449 LNSKNKSAKQLKQAK
-1464 ALSSIEGYIGQ
+1464 ALNSIEGYIGQ

-1525 SNVDPENPQSI
+1525 SNVDAENPQSI

-1662 SPSRVAIELGKFFT
+1662 SPSRVAVEIGKFFT
-1676 GGLGNGVLAGAK
+1676 SGLGNGVLDGAK

-1710 PAITLPKISAEK
+1710 PTINLPKISAEK

>member
-1 MSDGSVVIEISL
+1 
-13 DDKKADKQLDAFEK
+13 
-27 DLAKAGTNAGAALD
+27 
-41 KAYREAVSDIASQ
+41 
-54 SKRLKDTFVNAF
+54 
-66 KSMGSA
+66 
-72 GSNALKASLNFMREL
+72 
-87 PSNVQA
+87 
-93 ALSKLA
+93 
-99 STVKT
+99 
-104 GFVNAAKA
+104 
-112 SITAIKELGTSIKNT
+112 
-127 AVNIKNGFFSIA
+127 
-139 KTVQSSIVSAVKVS
+139 
-153 INVIKSI
+153 
-160 PSAIKSA
+160 
-167 GISIKSA
+167 
-174 LVSSLQAA
+174 
-182 KSAAISFAQTT
+182 
-193 VKVIRSIPSAAK
+193 
-205 TAAVAVKDSFVVAYK
+205 
-220 AAVVAAY
+220 
-227 MSVKG
+227 
-232 TISAVKA
+232 
-239 IPSATKSAALAVSS
+239 
-253 AMKTAFSAVAS
+253 
-264 AAKTTGTTVKSALK
+264 
-278 TGFSAVKSGAKAA
+278 
-291 GQAGISALKGLGNIA
+291 
-306 KSTGSLIKSGLVS
+306 
-319 GFNAAKAAAKGA
+319 A

-345 PAEQARFSVL
+345 PAEQARFSIL
-355 KLAAALGLIAATKNV
+355 RLAAAFGLIAATKNV

-424 KMVAAGMKAANVK
+424 KMVAAGMQAANVK

-472 AYADDI
+472 AYSDDI

-583 KNTFKQFAAV
+583 KNAFKQFAAV

-673 HPITAIKNLAFAIKY
+673 HPITAIKNLAFAMKY

-701 AVIAVLYG
+701 AVVAVLYG
-709 MYAAFKENTAN
+709 MYTAFKENTAG
-720 IKGFLSGMFDAVKN
+720 IKGFLSGMWDAVKN

-750 KPVGSGFKDVLKY
+750 KPVGSGFKDILKY

-806 AFQALSGD
+806 AFQALQGD

-825 KEAFVD
+825 KDAFVD

-845 ALTGTVEAFK
+845 ALTGTIESLK
-855 QMGGEAENTAKKTET
+855 EIGGEAEKTGTKAET
-870 SGKKI
+870 SNKKI
-875 KETLKLVETTAKQ
+875 ANSLKLVESTAKQ
-888 TETTVSKSNQ
+888 TEATVSKSNQ

-913 KLSEKTK
+913 KLNEKTK
-920 SFLNAAKDLY
+920 SFLNAAKELY
-930 GQYQESSKKSQDKY
+930 SNYQESAQKSQDKY
-944 SAAMEKAQ
+944 TAAMEKAQ
-952 DLEGD
+952 SLEGE
-957 KRKKAIADANATL
+957 KRKKVIADANATL

-990 LLKENKWVDGTELT
+990 LLKGNKWVDGTELT

-1029 VEGNLLKLS
+1029 VEGNLLKLA
-1038 NGKTLNEKERSTSIE
+1038 NGKTLNEKERATSIE
-1053 VQKSLYA
+1053 VQKSLYG

-1067 TGEKELADLKK
+1067 TGEKELADLKR

-1095 IDEQTKKNKTLAENL
+1095 IDEQTKKNKTLAGNL
-1110 QKWASEMNTIIAN
+1110 QKWASEMNAIIAN

-1134 GLSEMGNISDEQLS
+1134 GLSEMGNISDEQLG

-1161 DNTLAGLGAIMSQR
+1161 DNTLAGLAAVMSQR
-1175 GGEGVQAFV
+1175 GGEGVQEFV
-1184 TALQSGDYTTAALNI
+1184 TALQSGDYTTATLKINDDVLNTI
-1199 NNDVMNTLSTLPN
+1199 SGLPN
-1212 GMFQNGQSG
+1212 SMFLNGQSG
-1221 KDQFI
+1221 KDQFLLS
-1226 AAIKSGDFQGAGKF
+1226 IKSGDFQGAGKF
-1240 LLDGVKLG
+1240 LLDGVKMG
-1248 ASPLPGE
+1248 ADPLPGE
-1255 MNNIGKQGGN
+1255 MEKNGKKSGG
-1265 ANADGLKSTAEA
+1265 AQAKGVKSTAEA
-1277 NKSAGAELKNNAKNG
+1277 NKSAGKEIKNNAKSG
-1292 AFDPNLFKMTGAN
+1292 AFDPNLFKMTGSKN
-1305 NASGFNGGILDGK
+1305 SSGFNNGILGGKDG
-1318 GNAFSAGSGIGNSA
+1318 AFSAGTSVGGSA

-1339 DSSGVGSDFASG
+1339 DSSGVGSDFAAGFANGIRSG
-1351 YAQGIASGG
+1351 
-1360 MMVAGAASAL
+1360 AGAVGEAAASIA
-1370 ANKAL
+1370 AKAL

-1388 KESKKLGGDF
+1388 KKSKKLGGDF
-1398 GTGYSLGIADKNKAV
+1398 GSGYSLGIASKTKAV
-1413 TKAANNLVASALGTE
+1413 TKAASNLVAGALGTE
-1428 SQIKKLSSTLK
+1428 KQIKKLSSTLK
-1439 DKISSAIDAG
+1439 DKVSSAIDAG
-1449 LHSKNKSVGQLKQAK
+1449 LHSKNKSRGQLKQAK
-1464 ALSSIEGYIGQ
+1464 ALNSIEGYIAQ

-1560 GVSKDIIS
+1560 GVSKDIIN
-1568 DILESGVENGSS
+1568 DILEAGVENGSS

-1624 AAKGLINGLNSQKK
+1624 AAKGLISGLNSQKK
-1638 QLENTAKSIANTI
+1638 QLEKTAKSIANTI
-1651 TNSVKKALRIH
+1651 TNSVKKALKIH

-1694 NKMVD
+1694 SKMVD

-1710 PAITLPKISAEK
+1710 PTINLPKISAEK

-1754 KAIKESGAKPV
+1754 KAIQQSGDRPIIFNV
-1765 ILNLDGEVL
+1765 DGKDIADNTNNHLGSSTSL
-1774 ANNSNNRIGS
+1774 AFYGK
-1784 MTDLGLYGGGL
+1784 GL
-1795 L
+1795 

>member
-13 DDKKADKQLDAFEK
+13 DDTKADKQLDTFEK

-72 GSNALKASLNFMREL
+72 GSNALKASLSFMREL
-87 PSNVQA
+87 PANVGS

-99 STVKT
+99 STVKS
-104 GFVNAAKA
+104 GFLNAAKA
-112 SITAIKELGTSIKNT
+112 SITAIKNLGTSIKNT

-139 KTVQSSIVSAVKVS
+139 KTVQSSIVSAVKTS

-160 PSAIKSA
+160 PGAIKSA
-167 GISIKSA
+167 GSSIKSA
-174 LVSSLQAA
+174 LVSSLHAA
-182 KSAAISFAQTT
+182 KTAAISFAQTT
-193 VKVIRSIPSAAK
+193 VKVIKSIPGAAK
-205 TAAVAVKDSFVVAYK
+205 TAATAVKNSFVVAYK
-220 AAVVAAY
+220 AVVVAAY

-253 AMKTAFSAVAS
+253 AMKTAFSAVVS
-264 AAKTTGTTVKSALK
+264 AAKTTGTTVKTAL
-278 TGFSAVKSGAKAA
+278 TNGFSAIKSGAKAA

-345 PAEQARFSVL
+345 PAEQARFSIL
-355 KLAAALGLIAATKNV
+355 RLAAAFGLIAATKNV

-424 KMVAAGMKAANVK
+424 KMVAAGMQAANVK

-472 AYADDI
+472 AYSDDI

-583 KNTFKQFAAV
+583 KNAFKQFAAV

-614 PVMVKLAPTI
+614 PVLIELAPI
-624 LKVVS
+624 LAKV
-629 AMLALQAVSSVY
+629 AAGFIAFNIISSVY
-641 VAFSNIGKMFVPL
+641 SKIAGLVGAIKGLASSGSLLGGIINTVRGSFLALKVALGSATAAFG
-654 KNGLFVIATGFM
+654 VIA
-666 KLAKTIR
+666 
-673 HPITAIKNLAFAIKY
+673 
-688 FIVTSGAVIAIVG
+688 AVIG

-845 ALTGTVEAFK
+845 ALTGTIESLK
-855 QMGGEAENTAKKTET
+855 EMGGEAEKTGTKAET
-870 SGKKI
+870 SNKKI
-875 KETLKLVETTAKQ
+875 SSSLKLVESTAKQ
-888 TETTVSKSNQ
+888 TEATVSKSNQ

-920 SFLNAAKDLY
+920 SFLNATKELY
-930 GQYQESSKKSQDKY
+930 GQYQESTQKSQEKY
-944 SAAMEKAQ
+944 TSAMEKAQ
-952 DLEGD
+952 SLEGE
-957 KRKKAIADANATL
+957 KRKKAITDANKTL
-970 VAEIDKNN
+970 VDETTKNN
-978 GTLLTLQADYAK
+978 STLLALQSDYSNMLKTNRWAD
-990 LLKENKWVDGTELT
+990 GQELT
-1004 AQQKKFLQQQTA
+1004 AQQKKFLQVQTK
-1016 DIQAELAKQNQLY
+1016 DIQTELAKQNQLY
-1029 VEGNLLKLS
+1029 VEANLLRLEQGKSLS
-1038 NGKTLNEKERSTSIE
+1038 EKERNTSLE
-1053 VQKSLYA
+1053 VQKSLYEEK
-1060 DRKKAVE
+1060 RKAVE
-1067 TGEKELADLKK
+1067 TGEKSLDDLKK
-1078 KKSDATTETEKA
+1078 KKADASTQTEKA

-1095 IDEQTKKNKTLAENL
+1095 IDEQTKKNKTLSSEL
-1110 QKWASEMNTIIAN
+1110 QSWASEMNSIIAN
-1123 GGTLNAETFAK
+1123 GGTLNAQTFSN
-1134 GLSEMGNISDEQLS
+1134 GLSQLGSISDEQLS
-1148 AVWQDFVK
+1148 ALWQNFV
-1156 VSGSI
+1156 STSTSI
-1161 DNTLAGLGAIMSQR
+1161 DNTLSGLAAIMGQR

-1184 TALQSGDYTTAALNI
+1184 TAIQSKDYTTAALNI
-1199 NNDVMNTLSTLPN
+1199 NNDVLNTLSSLPN
-1212 GMFQNGQSG
+1212 GMFLNGQNG
-1221 KDQFI
+1221 KNQFI
-1226 AAIKSGDFQGAGKF
+1226 AAIKSNEYQEAGKY
-1240 LLDGVKLG
+1240 LVDGVKMG
-1248 ASPLPGE
+1248 ASPLPSELNG
-1255 MNNIGKQGGN
+1255 IGKQGGN
-1265 ANADGLKSTAEA
+1265 ANADGIKSTAEA
-1277 NKSAGAELKNNAKNG
+1277 NKNAGATIKNNAKNG
-1292 AFDPNLFKMTGAN
+1292 AFDPNLFQMTGFSNAN
-1305 NASGFNGGILDGK
+1305 GFNGGILDGK
-1318 GNAFSAGSGIGNSA
+1318 GNAFSAGTGIGNSA

-1360 MMVAGAASAL
+1360 VMVAGAASAL

-1449 LHSKNKSVGQLKQAK
+1449 LHSKNKSAGQLKQAK
-1464 ALSSIEGYIGQ
+1464 ALNSIEGYIGQ

-1525 SNVDPENPQSI
+1525 SNVDAENPQSI

-1710 PAITLPKISAEK
+1710 PTINLPKISAEK

-1754 KAIKESGAKPV
+1754 KAIQQSGDRPIIFNVDGK
-1765 ILNLDGEVL
+1765 NLAEN
-1774 ANNSNNRIGS
+1774 ANNRIGTMS
-1784 MTDLGLYGGGL
+1784 NLGLYGGGL

>member
-13 DDKKADKQLDAFEK
+13 DDTKADKQLDTFEK

-66 KSMGSA
+66 KSMGNA
-72 GSNALKASLNFMREL
+72 GSNALKASLSFMREL
-87 PSNVQA
+87 PANVGS

-112 SITAIKELGTSIKNT
+112 SITAVKNLGTSIKNT

-139 KTVQSSIVSAVKVS
+139 KTVQSSIVSAVKTS

-160 PSAIKSA
+160 PGAIKSA
-167 GISIKSA
+167 GSSIKSA
-174 LVSSLQAA
+174 LVSSLHAA
-182 KSAAISFAQTT
+182 KTAAISFAQTT
-193 VKVIRSIPSAAK
+193 VKVIKSIPGAAK
-205 TAAVAVKDSFVVAYK
+205 TAATAVKNSFVVAYK
-220 AAVVAAY
+220 AVVVAAY

-239 IPSATKSAALAVSS
+239 IPSATKSAAFAVSS
-253 AMKTAFSAVAS
+253 AMKTAFSAVVS
-264 AAKTTGTTVKSALK
+264 AAKTTGTTVKTAL
-278 TGFSAVKSGAKAA
+278 TNGFSAIKSGAKTA
-291 GQAGISALKGLGNIA
+291 GQVGISALKGLGNAA
-306 KSTGSLIKSGLVS
+306 KSTGSLIKNGLVS
-319 GFNAAKAAAKGA
+319 GFNAAKSAAKGA

-345 PAEQARFSVL
+345 PAEQARFSIL
-355 KLAAALGLIAATKNV
+355 RLAAAFGLIAATKNV

-424 KMVAAGMKAANVK
+424 KMVAAGMQAANVK

-472 AYADDI
+472 AYSDDI

-583 KNTFKQFAAV
+583 KNAFKQFASV

-614 PVMVKLAPTI
+614 PVLIELAPI
-624 LKVVS
+624 LAKV
-629 AMLALQAVSSVY
+629 AAGFIAFNIISSVY
-641 VAFSNIGKMFVPL
+641 SKIAGLVGAIKGLASSGSLLGGIINTVRGSFLALKVALGSATAAFG
-654 KNGLFVIATGFM
+654 VIA
-666 KLAKTIR
+666 
-673 HPITAIKNLAFAIKY
+673 
-688 FIVTSGAVIAIVG
+688 AVIG

-750 KPVGSGFKDVLKY
+750 KPVGSGFKDILKY
-763 IGVGVWVAF
+763 VGVGVWVAF

-792 AIKGLQGLYYAIKA
+792 AIKALQGLYYALKA
-806 AFQALSGD
+806 ANQAAHWD
-814 LKGAKKSLEQS
+814 LKGAKKSIEQS
-825 KEAFVD
+825 KDAFVD

-845 ALTGTVEAFK
+845 ALTGTIESLK
-855 QMGGEAENTAKKTET
+855 EMGGEAEKTGTKAET
-870 SGKKI
+870 SNKKI
-875 KETLKLVETTAKQ
+875 SSSLKLVESTAKQ
-888 TETTVSKSNQ
+888 TEATVSKSNQ

-913 KLSEKTK
+913 KLNEKTK
-920 SFLNAAKDLY
+920 SFLNAAKELY
-930 GQYQESSKKSQDKY
+930 SNYQESAQKSQDKY
-944 SAAMEKAQ
+944 TAAMEKAQ
-952 DLEGD
+952 SLEGE
-957 KRKKAIADANATL
+957 KRKKVIADANATL

-990 LLKENKWVDGTELT
+990 LLKGNKWVDGTELT

-1029 VEGNLLKLS
+1029 VEGNLLKLA
-1038 NGKTLNEKERSTSIE
+1038 NGKTLNEKERATSIE
-1053 VQKSLYA
+1053 VQKSLYG

-1067 TGEKELADLKK
+1067 TGEKELADLKR

-1095 IDEQTKKNKTLAENL
+1095 IDEQTKKNKTLAGNL
-1110 QKWASEMNTIIAN
+1110 QKWASEMNAIIAN

-1134 GLSEMGNISDEQLS
+1134 GLSEMGNISDEQLG

-1161 DNTLAGLGAIMSQR
+1161 DNTLAGLAAVMSQR

-1184 TALQSGDYTTAALNI
+1184 TALQSGDYTTAALKI
-1199 NNDVMNTLSTLPN
+1199 NDDVLNTISGLPN
-1212 GMFQNGQSG
+1212 SMFLNGQSG
-1221 KDQFI
+1221 KDQFLL
-1226 AAIKSGDFQGAGKF
+1226 AIKSGDFQGAGKF
-1240 LLDGVKLG
+1240 LLDGVKMG
-1248 ASPLPGE
+1248 ADPLPGE
-1255 MNNIGKQGGN
+1255 MEKNGKKSGDAQAKGV
-1265 ANADGLKSTAEA
+1265 KSTAEA
-1277 NKSAGAELKNNAKNG
+1277 NKSAGKEIKNNAKSG
-1292 AFDPNLFKMTGAN
+1292 AFDPNLFKMTGSKN
-1305 NASGFNGGILDGK
+1305 SSGFNNGILGGKDG
-1318 GNAFSAGSGIGNSA
+1318 AFSAGTSVGGSA

-1339 DSSGVGSDFASG
+1339 DSSGVGSDFAAGFANGIRSG
-1351 YAQGIASGG
+1351 
-1360 MMVAGAASAL
+1360 AGAVGEAAASIA
-1370 ANKAL
+1370 AKAL

-1388 KESKKLGGDF
+1388 KKSKKLGGDF
-1398 GTGYSLGIADKNKAV
+1398 GSGYSLGIASKTKAV
-1413 TKAANNLVASALGTE
+1413 TKAASNLVAGALGTE
-1428 SQIKKLSSTLK
+1428 KQIKKLSSTLK
-1439 DKISSAIDAG
+1439 DKVSSAIDAG
-1449 LHSKNKSVGQLKQAK
+1449 LHSKNKSRGQLKQAK
-1464 ALSSIEGYIGQ
+1464 ALNSIEGYIAQ

-1525 SNVDPENPQSI
+1525 SNVDAENPQSI
-1536 QAEMQ
+1536 QQEMQ

-1638 QLENTAKSIANTI
+1638 QLEKTAKSIANTI

-1662 SPSRVAIELGKFFT
+1662 SPSRVAVELGKFFT

-1688 GAVQST
+1688 GAVKST

-1699 KVVNAASNMTV
+1699 SVVNAASNLTA
-1710 PAITLPKISAEK
+1710 PKITLPHVSAEK
-1722 ALGLKSVDL
+1722 ALGLKSSDL

-1738 TIIDNKTKE
+1738 AIVENE
-1747 SSNADLI
+1747 S
-1754 KAIKESGAKPV
+1754 K
-1765 ILNLDGEVL
+1765 
-1774 ANNSNNRIGS
+1774 NNSNS
-1784 MTDLGLYGGGL
+1784 DLINAIEKSGGRPIILNVDGKVIADNTNNHLGNSTSLAFYGKGL
-1795 L
+1795 

>member
-13 DDKKADKQLDAFEK
+13 DDTKADKQLDTFEK

-66 KSMGSA
+66 KSMGNA
-72 GSNALKASLNFMREL
+72 GSNALKASLSFMREL
-87 PSNVQA
+87 PANVGS

-112 SITAIKELGTSIKNT
+112 SITAVKNLGTSIKNT

-139 KTVQSSIVSAVKVS
+139 KTVQSSIVSAVKTS

-160 PSAIKSA
+160 PGAIKSA
-167 GISIKSA
+167 GSSIKSA
-174 LVSSLQAA
+174 LVSSLHAA
-182 KSAAISFAQTT
+182 KTAAISFAQTT
-193 VKVIRSIPSAAK
+193 VKVIKSIPGAAK
-205 TAAVAVKDSFVVAYK
+205 TAATAVKNSFVVAYK
-220 AAVVAAY
+220 AVVVAAY

-253 AMKTAFSAVAS
+253 AMKTAFSAVVS
-264 AAKTTGTTVKSALK
+264 AAKTTGTTVKTAL
-278 TGFSAVKSGAKAA
+278 TNGFSAIKSGAKTA
-291 GQAGISALKGLGNIA
+291 GQVGISALKGLGNAA
-306 KSTGSLIKSGLVS
+306 KSTGSLIKNGLVS
-319 GFNAAKAAAKGA
+319 GFNAAKSAAKGA

-345 PAEQARFSVL
+345 PAEQARFSIL
-355 KLAAALGLIAATKNV
+355 RLAAAFGLIAATKNV

-424 KMVAAGMKAANVK
+424 KMVAAGMQAANVK

-472 AYADDI
+472 AYSDDI

-583 KNTFKQFAAV
+583 KNAFKQFAAV

-673 HPITAIKNLAFAIKY
+673 HPITAIKNLAFAMKY

-701 AVIAVLYG
+701 AVVAVLYG
-709 MYAAFKENTAN
+709 MYTAFKENTAG
-720 IKGFLSGMFDAVKN
+720 IKGFLSGMWDAVKN

-750 KPVGSGFKDVLKY
+750 KPVGSGFKDILKY

-806 AFQALSGD
+806 AFQALQGD

-825 KEAFVD
+825 KDAFVD

-845 ALTGTVEAFK
+845 ALTGTIESLK
-855 QMGGEAENTAKKTET
+855 EIGGEAEKTGTKAET
-870 SGKKI
+870 SNKKI
-875 KETLKLVETTAKQ
+875 ANSLKLVESTAKQ
-888 TETTVSKSNQ
+888 TEATVSKSNQ

-913 KLSEKTK
+913 KLNEKTK
-920 SFLNAAKDLY
+920 SFLNAAKELY
-930 GQYQESSKKSQDKY
+930 SNYQESAQKSQDKY
-944 SAAMEKAQ
+944 TAAMEKAQ
-952 DLEGD
+952 SLEGE
-957 KRKKAIADANATL
+957 KRKKVIADANATL

-990 LLKENKWVDGTELT
+990 LLKGNKWVDGTELT

-1029 VEGNLLKLS
+1029 VEGNLLKLA
-1038 NGKTLNEKERSTSIE
+1038 NGKTLNEKERATSIE
-1053 VQKSLYA
+1053 VQKSLYG

-1067 TGEKELADLKK
+1067 TGEKELADLKR

-1095 IDEQTKKNKTLAENL
+1095 IDEQTKKNKTLAGNL
-1110 QKWASEMNTIIAN
+1110 QKWASEMNAIIAN

-1134 GLSEMGNISDEQLS
+1134 GLSEMGNISDEQLG

-1161 DNTLAGLGAIMSQR
+1161 DNTLAGLAAVMSQR

-1184 TALQSGDYTTAALNI
+1184 TALQSGDYTTAALKI
-1199 NNDVMNTLSTLPN
+1199 NDDVLNTISGLPN
-1212 GMFQNGQSG
+1212 SMFLNGQSG
-1221 KDQFI
+1221 KDQFLL
-1226 AAIKSGDFQGAGKF
+1226 AIKSGDFQGAGKF
-1240 LLDGVKLG
+1240 LLDGVKMG
-1248 ASPLPGE
+1248 ADPLPGE
-1255 MNNIGKQGGN
+1255 MEKNGKKSGDAQAKGV
-1265 ANADGLKSTAEA
+1265 KSTAEA
-1277 NKSAGAELKNNAKNG
+1277 NKSAGKEIKNNAKSG
-1292 AFDPNLFKMTGAN
+1292 AFDPNLFKMTGSKN
-1305 NASGFNGGILDGK
+1305 SSGFNNGILGGKDG
-1318 GNAFSAGSGIGNSA
+1318 AFSAGTSVGGSA

-1339 DSSGVGSDFASG
+1339 DSSGVGSDFAAGFANGIRSG
-1351 YAQGIASGG
+1351 
-1360 MMVAGAASAL
+1360 AGAVGEAAASIA
-1370 ANKAL
+1370 AKAL

-1388 KESKKLGGDF
+1388 KKSKKLGGDF
-1398 GTGYSLGIADKNKAV
+1398 GSGYSLGIASKTKAV
-1413 TKAANNLVASALGTE
+1413 TKAASNLVAGALGTE
-1428 SQIKKLSSTLK
+1428 KQIKKLSSTLK
-1439 DKISSAIDAG
+1439 DKVSSAIDAG
-1449 LHSKNKSVGQLKQAK
+1449 LHSKNKSRGQLKQAK
-1464 ALSSIEGYIGQ
+1464 ALNSIEGYIAQ

-1560 GVSKDIIS
+1560 GVSKDIIN
-1568 DILESGVENGSS
+1568 DILEAGVENGSS

-1624 AAKGLINGLNSQKK
+1624 AAKGLISGLNSQKK
-1638 QLENTAKSIANTI
+1638 QLEKTAKSIANTI
-1651 TNSVKKALRIH
+1651 TNSVKKALKIH

-1694 NKMVD
+1694 SKMVD

-1710 PAITLPKISAEK
+1710 PTINLPKISAEK

-1754 KAIKESGAKPV
+1754 KAIQQSGDRPIIFNV
-1765 ILNLDGEVL
+1765 DGKDIADNTNNHLGSSTSL
-1774 ANNSNNRIGS
+1774 AFYGK
-1784 MTDLGLYGGGL
+1784 GL
-1795 L
+1795 

>member
-13 DDKKADKQLDAFEK
+13 DDTKADKQLDTFEK

-66 KSMGSA
+66 KSMGNA
-72 GSNALKASLNFMREL
+72 GSNALKASLSFMREL
-87 PSNVQA
+87 PANVGS

-112 SITAIKELGTSIKNT
+112 SITAVKNLGTSIKNT

-139 KTVQSSIVSAVKVS
+139 KTVQSSIVSAVKTS

-160 PSAIKSA
+160 PGAIKSA
-167 GISIKSA
+167 GSSIKSA
-174 LVSSLQAA
+174 LVSSLHAA
-182 KSAAISFAQTT
+182 KTAAISFAQTT
-193 VKVIRSIPSAAK
+193 VKVIKSIPGAAK
-205 TAAVAVKDSFVVAYK
+205 TAATAVKNSFVVAYK
-220 AAVVAAY
+220 AVVVAAY

-253 AMKTAFSAVAS
+253 AMKTAFSAVVS
-264 AAKTTGTTVKSALK
+264 AAKTTGTTVKIAL
-278 TGFSAVKSGAKAA
+278 TNGFSAIKSGAKTA
-291 GQAGISALKGLGNIA
+291 GQVGISALKGLGNAA
-306 KSTGSLIKSGLVS
+306 KSTGSLIKNGLVS
-319 GFNAAKAAAKGA
+319 GFNAAKSAAKGA

-345 PAEQARFSVL
+345 PAEQARFSIL
-355 KLAAALGLIAATKNV
+355 RLAAAFGLIAATKNV

-424 KMVAAGMKAANVK
+424 KMVAAGMQAANVK

-472 AYADDI
+472 AYSDDI

-583 KNTFKQFAAV
+583 KNAFKQFASV

-614 PVMVKLAPTI
+614 PVLIELAPI
-624 LKVVS
+624 LAKV
-629 AMLALQAVSSVY
+629 AAGFIAFNIISSVY
-641 VAFSNIGKMFVPL
+641 SKIAGLVGAIKGLASSGSLLGGIINTVRGSFLALKVALGSATAAFG
-654 KNGLFVIATGFM
+654 VIA
-666 KLAKTIR
+666 
-673 HPITAIKNLAFAIKY
+673 
-688 FIVTSGAVIAIVG
+688 AVIG

-750 KPVGSGFKDVLKY
+750 KPVGSGFKDILKY

-772 GIVLATVVDIIQ
+772 GIVLATVVDVVQ
-784 VLARIVLV
+784 VLTRIVLV
-792 AIKGLQGLYYAIKA
+792 AIKALQGLYYAIKA
-806 AFQALSGD
+806 AFLAMRFD
-814 LKGAKKSLEQS
+814 IKGAKKSLEQS
-825 KEAFVD
+825 KDAFVE
-831 AGSAIKDAFNKDNY
+831 AGTAIKDAFNTDNY
-845 ALTGTVEAFK
+845 ALTGTIESLK
-855 QMGGEAENTAKKTET
+855 EMGGEAEKTGTKAET
-870 SGKKI
+870 SNKKI
-875 KETLKLVETTAKQ
+875 ANSLKIVESTAKQ

-903 LSGGVDQYGN
+903 LSGDVDQYGN
-913 KLSEKTK
+913 KLNEKTK
-920 SFLNAAKDLY
+920 SFLNAAKELY
-930 GQYQESSKKSQDKY
+930 SQYQESAQKSQDKY
-944 SAAMEKAQ
+944 TVAMEKAQ
-952 DLEGD
+952 SLEGD
-957 KRKKAIADANATL
+957 KRKKAIADANTSL
-970 VAEIDKNN
+970 VSEINKNN

-990 LLKENKWVDGTELT
+990 LLKGNKWVDGTELT

-1029 VEGNLLKLS
+1029 VEGNLLKLA

-1078 KKSDATTETEKA
+1078 KKSDASTETEKA

-1095 IDEQTKKNKTLAENL
+1095 IDEQTKKNKTLSANL
-1110 QKWASEMNTIIAN
+1110 QNWATEMNAIVAN

-1134 GLSEMGNISDEQLS
+1134 GLSEMGNISDEQLG

-1161 DNTLAGLGAIMSQR
+1161 DNTLAGLAAIMSQR
-1175 GGEGVQAFV
+1175 GGEGVQGFV
-1184 TALQSGDYTTAALNI
+1184 TALQSGDYTTAASKV
-1199 NNDVMNTLSTLPN
+1199 NDDVLKTISSLPN
-1212 GMFQNGQSG
+1212 SMFLNGQSG

-1226 AAIKSGDFQGAGKF
+1226 AAVKSGDFQGAGKF
-1240 LLDGVKLG
+1240 LLDGVKMG
-1248 ASPLPGE
+1248 AEPLPGE
-1255 MNNIGKQGGN
+1255 MDKNGKTSGN
-1265 ANADGLKSTAEA
+1265 AQANGLKGTKEA
-1277 NKSAGAELKNNAKNG
+1277 NKKAGAELKNNAKSG
-1292 AFDPNLFKMTGAN
+1292 AFDPNLFKMTGSKN
-1305 NASGFNGGILDGK
+1305 SSGFNNGILVGKDG
-1318 GNAFSAGSGIGNSA
+1318 AFSAGSSVGNSA
-1332 KSGAASV
+1332 KSGAGSV

-1351 YAQGIASGG
+1351 YVNGILSGMG
-1360 MMVAGAASAL
+1360 AVGEAAASL
-1370 ANKAL
+1370 ASKAL
-1375 AAVQKKQDSHSPS
+1375 AAVQKKQDSRSPA
-1388 KESKKLGGDF
+1388 KKSKKLGGDF
-1398 GTGYSLGIADKNKAV
+1398 GSGYSLGIASKTKAVNKA
-1413 TKAANNLVASALGTE
+1413 ASNLVAGALGTE
-1428 SQIKKLSSTLK
+1428 KQIKKLSSTLK
-1439 DKISSAIDAG
+1439 DKISTAIDAG
-1449 LHSKNKSVGQLKQAK
+1449 LHSKNKSRGQLKQAK
-1464 ALSSIEGYIGQ
+1464 ALNSIEGYIAQ
-1475 QTNKL
+1475 QTNRL

-1525 SNVDPENPQSI
+1525 SNVDPENPKSI
-1536 QAEMQ
+1536 QQEMQ
-1541 KRLKEIKAFQA
+1541 KRLKEIRAFQA

-1560 GVSKDIIS
+1560 GVSKDIIN
-1568 DILESGVENGSS
+1568 DILEAGVENGSS

-1638 QLENTAKSIANTI
+1638 QLEKTAKSIANTI
-1651 TNSVKKALRIH
+1651 TNSVKKALKIH
-1662 SPSRVAIELGKFFT
+1662 SPSRVGIELGKFFT

-1710 PAITLPKISAEK
+1710 PTINLPKISAEK

-1754 KAIKESGAKPV
+1754 KAIQQSGDRPIIFNV
-1765 ILNLDGEVL
+1765 DGKDIADNTNNHLGNSTSL
-1774 ANNSNNRIGS
+1774 AFYGK
-1784 MTDLGLYGGGL
+1784 GL
-1795 L
+1795 

>member
-112 SITAIKELGTSIKNT
+112 SITAVKNLGTSIKNT

-193 VKVIRSIPSAAK
+193 VKVIKSIPGAAK
-205 TAAVAVKDSFVVAYK
+205 TAATAVKNSFVVAYK
-220 AAVVAAY
+220 AVVVAAY

-253 AMKTAFSAVAS
+253 AMKTAFSAVSS

-345 PAEQARFSVL
+345 PAEQARFSIL
-355 KLAAALGLIAATKNV
+355 RLAAAFGLIAATKNV

-478 NRLVDAGVPAWQ
+478 NRLVDAGVPAWK

-511 LESTKAIAMLTKGIE
+511 LESTRAIAMLTKGIE

-565 ANIAENLKGP
+565 ANIVENLKGP

-583 KNTFKQFAAV
+583 KNAFKQFAEV

-599 QKKLSDMIQKIKELI
+599 QKKLSDLIQKIKEFI
-614 PVMVKLAPTI
+614 PVLIEWAPLLAKVAAGFVAFNI
-624 LKVVS
+624 L
-629 AMLALQAVSSVY
+629 SSVY
-641 VAFSNIGKMFVPL
+641 SKVAGLVMAFRGLASSGTLLGGIVNTVKGSFLAL
-654 KNGLFVIATGFM
+654 KVALGSAAAAFGVI
-666 KLAKTIR
+666 I
-673 HPITAIKNLAFAIKY
+673 
-688 FIVTSGAVIAIVG
+688 AVIG
-701 AVIAVLYG
+701 AVIAVAYG
-709 MYAAFKENTAN
+709 MYVSFKENTAN
-720 IKGFLSGMFDAVKN
+720 IKGFLSTMWDGVKN

-739 VDVFKQIVSAL
+739 VDVFKQIVAAL

-763 IGVGVWVAF
+763 VGVAIWASL
-772 GIVLATVVDIIQ
+772 GLVLAAVVDIIQ

-792 AIKGLQGLYYAIKA
+792 AIKALQGLYYAIKA
-806 AFQALSGD
+806 AFQALHWD

-825 KEAFVD
+825 KDAFVE

-855 QMGGEAENTAKKTET
+855 QMGGEAEKTAKKTET

-913 KLSEKTK
+913 KLSEKTE

-930 GQYQESSKKSQDKY
+930 EQYQEATKKSQDKY
-944 SAAMEKAQ
+944 SVAMEKAQ

-990 LLKENKWVDGTELT
+990 LLKGNKWVDGTELT

-1110 QKWASEMNTIIAN
+1110 QKWASEMNAIIAN
-1123 GGTLNAETFAK
+1123 GGTLSAETFAK

-1161 DNTLAGLGAIMSQR
+1161 DNTLAGLAAVMSQR

-1199 NNDVMNTLSTLPN
+1199 NDDVMNTLSTLPN

-1226 AAIKSGDFQGAGKF
+1226 TAIKSGDFQGAGKF

-1292 AFDPNLFKMTGAN
+1292 AFDPNLFKMTGSN
-1305 NASGFNGGILDGK
+1305 NASGFNSGILDGK
-1318 GNAFSAGSGIGNSA
+1318 GNAFSAGTGIGNSA

-1351 YAQGIASGG
+1351 YVNGILSGMG
-1360 MMVAGAASAL
+1360 AVGEAAGSL

-1375 AAVQKKQDSHSPS
+1375 QAVKDAQKSKSPS
-1388 KESKKLGGDF
+1388 KKAKKLGGDF
-1398 GTGYSLGIADKNKAV
+1398 GSGYSLGIASKTKAVNKA
-1413 TKAANNLVASALGTE
+1413 ASNLVAGALGTE

-1449 LHSKNKSVGQLKQAK
+1449 LHSKNKSAGQLKQAK
-1464 ALSSIEGYIGQ
+1464 ALNSIEGYIGQ

-1536 QAEMQ
+1536 QQEMQ

-1676 GGLGNGVLAGAK
+1676 DGLGNGVLAGAK

-1699 KVVNAASNMTV
+1699 KVVNAASNLTV

-1754 KAIKESGAKPV
+1754 KAIQQSGDRPIIFNVDGK
-1765 ILNLDGEVL
+1765 NLAEN
-1774 ANNSNNRIGS
+1774 ANNRIGT
-1784 MTDLGLYGGGL
+1784 MGNLGLYGGGL

>member
-13 DDKKADKQLDAFEK
+13 DDTKADKQLDTFEK

-72 GSNALKASLNFMREL
+72 GSNALKASLSFMREL
-87 PSNVQA
+87 PANVGS

-112 SITAIKELGTSIKNT
+112 SITAVKSLGTSIKNT

-139 KTVQSSIVSAVKVS
+139 KTVQSSIVSAVKTS

-160 PSAIKSA
+160 PGAIKSA
-167 GISIKSA
+167 GSSIKSA
-174 LVSSLQAA
+174 LVSSLHAA
-182 KSAAISFAQTT
+182 KTAAISFAQTT
-193 VKVIRSIPSAAK
+193 VKVIKSIPGAAK
-205 TAAVAVKDSFVVAYK
+205 TAATAVKNSFVVAYK
-220 AAVVAAY
+220 AVVVAAY

-253 AMKTAFSAVAS
+253 AMKTAFSAVVS
-264 AAKTTGTTVKSALK
+264 AAKTTGTTVKTAL
-278 TGFSAVKSGAKAA
+278 TNGFSAIKSGAKTA
-291 GQAGISALKGLGNIA
+291 GQVGISALKGLGNVA
-306 KSTGSLIKSGLVS
+306 KSTGSLIKNGLVS
-319 GFNAAKAAAKGA
+319 GFNAARSAAKGA

-345 PAEQARFSVL
+345 PAEQARFSIL
-355 KLAAALGLIAATKNV
+355 RLAAAFGLIATTKNV

-424 KMVAAGMKAANVK
+424 KMVAAGMQAANVK

-472 AYADDI
+472 AYSDDI

-583 KNTFKQFAAV
+583 KNAFKQFAAV

-614 PVMVKLAPTI
+614 PVLIELAPI
-624 LKVVS
+624 LAKV
-629 AMLALQAVSSVY
+629 AAGFIAFNIISSVY
-641 VAFSNIGKMFVPL
+641 SKIAGLVGAIKGLASSGSLLGGIINTVRGSFLALKVALGSATAAFG
-654 KNGLFVIATGFM
+654 VIA
-666 KLAKTIR
+666 
-673 HPITAIKNLAFAIKY
+673 
-688 FIVTSGAVIAIVG
+688 AVIG

-720 IKGFLSGMFDAVKN
+720 IKGFLSGMWEAVKN

-825 KEAFVD
+825 KDAFVD

-845 ALTGTVEAFK
+845 ALTGTIESLK
-855 QMGGEAENTAKKTET
+855 EMGGEAEKTGTKAET
-870 SGKKI
+870 SNKKI
-875 KETLKLVETTAKQ
+875 SSSLKLVESTAKQ
-888 TETTVSKSNQ
+888 TEATVSKSNQ

-920 SFLNAAKDLY
+920 SFLNAAKELY
-930 GQYQESSKKSQDKY
+930 DQYQESTKKSQDKY

-952 DLEGD
+952 SLEGD
-957 KRKKAIADANATL
+957 KRKKVIADANATL

-990 LLKENKWVDGTELT
+990 LLKGNKWVDGTELT

-1029 VEGNLLKLS
+1029 VEGNLLKLA
-1038 NGKTLNEKERSTSIE
+1038 NGKTLNEKERATSIE
-1053 VQKSLYA
+1053 VQKSLYG

-1067 TGEKELADLKK
+1067 TGEKELADLKR

-1095 IDEQTKKNKTLAENL
+1095 IDEQTKKNKTLAGNL
-1110 QKWASEMNTIIAN
+1110 QKWASEMNAIIAN

-1134 GLSEMGNISDEQLS
+1134 GLSEMGNISDEQLG

-1161 DNTLAGLGAIMSQR
+1161 DNTLAGLAAVMSQR

-1184 TALQSGDYTTAALNI
+1184 TALQSGDYTTAALKI
-1199 NNDVMNTLSTLPN
+1199 NDDVLNTISGLPN
-1212 GMFQNGQSG
+1212 SMFLNGQSG
-1221 KDQFI
+1221 KDQFLL
-1226 AAIKSGDFQGAGKF
+1226 AIKSGDFQGAGKF
-1240 LLDGVKLG
+1240 LLDGVKMG
-1248 ASPLPGE
+1248 ADPLPGE
-1255 MNNIGKQGGN
+1255 MEKNGKKSGDAQAKGV
-1265 ANADGLKSTAEA
+1265 KSTAEA
-1277 NKSAGAELKNNAKNG
+1277 NKSAGKEIKNNAKSG
-1292 AFDPNLFKMTGAN
+1292 AFDPNLFKMTGSKN
-1305 NASGFNGGILDGK
+1305 SSGFNNGILGGKDG
-1318 GNAFSAGSGIGNSA
+1318 AFSAGTSVGGSA

-1339 DSSGVGSDFASG
+1339 DSSGVGSDFAAGFANGIRSG
-1351 YAQGIASGG
+1351 
-1360 MMVAGAASAL
+1360 AGAVGEAAASIA
-1370 ANKAL
+1370 AKAL

-1388 KESKKLGGDF
+1388 KKSKKLGGDF
-1398 GTGYSLGIADKNKAV
+1398 GSGYSLGIASKTKAV
-1413 TKAANNLVASALGTE
+1413 TKAASNLVAGALGTE
-1428 SQIKKLSSTLK
+1428 KQIKKLSSTLK
-1439 DKISSAIDAG
+1439 DKVSSAIDAG
-1449 LHSKNKSVGQLKQAK
+1449 LHSKNKSRGQLKQAK
-1464 ALSSIEGYIGQ
+1464 ALNSIEGYIAQ

-1499 KMADLTKQSK
+1499 KMADLTKRSK

-1525 SNVDPENPQSI
+1525 SNVDAENPQSI
-1536 QAEMQ
+1536 QQEMQ

-1638 QLENTAKSIANTI
+1638 QLEKTAKSIANTI

-1710 PAITLPKISAEK
+1710 PTITLPKVSAEK

-1754 KAIKESGAKPV
+1754 KAIQQSGDRPIIFNVDGK
-1765 ILNLDGEVL
+1765 NLAEN
-1774 ANNSNNRIGS
+1774 ANNRIGT
-1784 MTDLGLYGGGL
+1784 MGNLGLYGGGL

>member
-66 KSMGSA
+66 KSMGNA
-72 GSNALKASLNFMREL
+72 GSNALKASLNFIREL

-112 SITAIKELGTSIKNT
+112 SITAVKNLGTSIKNT

-139 KTVQSSIVSAVKVS
+139 KTVQSSIMSAVKIS

-160 PSAIKSA
+160 PGAIKSA

-193 VKVIRSIPSAAK
+193 VKVIKSIPGAAK
-205 TAAVAVKDSFVVAYK
+205 TAATAVKNSFVVAYK
-220 AAVVAAY
+220 AVVVAAY

-345 PAEQARFSVL
+345 PAEQARFSIL
-355 KLAAALGLIAATKNV
+355 RLAAAFGLIAATKNV

-511 LESTKAIAMLTKGIE
+511 LESTRAIAMLTKGIE

-583 KNTFKQFAAV
+583 KNAFKQFAAV

-599 QKKLSDMIQKIKELI
+599 QKKLSDLIQKIKEFI
-614 PVMVKLAPTI
+614 PVLIEWAPVLA
-624 LKVVS
+624 KVAAGFV
-629 AMLALQAVSSVY
+629 AFNIISSVY
-641 VAFSNIGKMFVPL
+641 SKVAGLVMAFRGLASSGTLLGGIVNTVKGAFVGLKAALGSASVAFGV
-654 KNGLFVIATGFM
+654 
-666 KLAKTIR
+666 
-673 HPITAIKNLAFAIKY
+673 ITA
-688 FIVTSGAVIAIVG
+688 VIGSV
-701 AVIAVLYG
+701 VAVLYG
-709 MYAAFKENTAN
+709 MYTAFKENTAG
-720 IKGFLSGMFDAVKN
+720 IKGFLSGMWDAVKN

-750 KPVGSGFKDVLKY
+750 KPVGSGFKDILKY

-806 AFQALSGD
+806 AFQALQGD

-825 KEAFVD
+825 KDAFVD

-845 ALTGTVEAFK
+845 ALTGTIESLK
-855 QMGGEAENTAKKTET
+855 EMGGEAEKTGAKAET
-870 SGKKI
+870 SNKKI
-875 KETLKLVETTAKQ
+875 ANSLKIVESTAKQ

-920 SFLNAAKDLY
+920 SFLNSAKELY
-930 GQYQESSKKSQDKY
+930 SQYQESAKKSQDAY
-944 SAAMEKAQ
+944 TAAMEKAQ
-952 DLEGD
+952 SLEGD
-957 KRKKAIADANATL
+957 KRKKAIADANKTL
-970 VAEIDKNN
+970 VDETTKNN
-978 GTLLTLQADYAK
+978 STLLTLQSDYSNMLKTNRWAD
-990 LLKENKWVDGTELT
+990 GQELT
-1004 AQQKKFLQQQTA
+1004 AQQKKFLQQQTT
-1016 DIQAELAKQNQLY
+1016 DIQTELAKQNQLY
-1029 VEGNLLKLS
+1029 VEANLLRLEQ
-1038 NGKTLNEKERSTSIE
+1038 GKSLNEKERNTSLE
-1053 VQKSLYA
+1053 VQKSLYEEK
-1060 DRKKAVE
+1060 KKAVE
-1067 TGEKELADLKK
+1067 TGEKSLADLKK
-1078 KKSDATTETEKA
+1078 KKADASTETEKA

-1095 IDEQTKKNKTLAENL
+1095 IDEQTKKNQTLSTNL
-1110 QKWASEMNTIIAN
+1110 KNWASEMNSIIAN
-1123 GGTLNAETFAK
+1123 GGTLNAQTFAN
-1134 GLSEMGNISDEQLS
+1134 GLSQLGNISDEQLS
-1148 AVWQDFVK
+1148 ALWQNFV
-1156 VSGSI
+1156 STSTSI
-1161 DNTLAGLGAIMSQR
+1161 DNTLAGLAGIMGQR

-1199 NNDVMNTLSTLPN
+1199 NNDVLSTISSLPN
-1212 GMFQNGQSG
+1212 GMFLNGENG
-1221 KDQFI
+1221 KNQFLT
-1226 AAIKSGDFQGAGKF
+1226 AIKSGDFQGAGKY
-1240 LLDGVKLG
+1240 LVDGVKMG
-1248 ASPLPGE
+1248 TDSIDSE
-1255 MNNIGKQGGN
+1255 MKTKGQTGGQN
-1265 ANADGLKSTAEA
+1265 FADGVKGKEGAA
-1277 NKSAGAELKNNAKNG
+1277 KSAGSAVKNKAKEG
-1292 AFDPNLFKMTGAN
+1292 ATDPNAFKAVGSKDSA
-1305 NASGFNGGILDGK
+1305 GFNNGVMGGK
-1318 GNAFSAGSGIGNSA
+1318 GGAYSAGSSVGNSA
-1332 KSGAASV
+1332 KSGAGSV

-1351 YAQGIASGG
+1351 YVNGILSGMG
-1360 MMVAGAASAL
+1360 AVGRAAASL

-1375 AAVQKKQDSHSPS
+1375 AAVQKKQDSHSPA
-1388 KESKKLGGDF
+1388 KKSKKLGGDF
-1398 GTGYSLGIADKNKAV
+1398 GSGYSLGIASKTKAVNKA
-1413 TKAANNLVASALGTE
+1413 ASNLVAGALGTE

-1449 LHSKNKSVGQLKQAK
+1449 LHSKNKSSGQLKQAK
-1464 ALSSIEGYIGQ
+1464 ALNSIEGYIVQ
-1475 QTNKL
+1475 QTNRL

-1560 GVSKDIIS
+1560 GVSKDIIN
-1568 DILESGVENGSS
+1568 DILEAGVENGSS

-1624 AAKGLINGLNSQKK
+1624 AARGLINGLNSQKK
-1638 QLENTAKSIANTI
+1638 QLEKTAKSIANTI
-1651 TNSVKKALRIH
+1651 TNSVKKALKIH

-1710 PAITLPKISAEK
+1710 PAINLPKISAEK

-1754 KAIKESGAKPV
+1754 KAIQQSGDRPINFYV
-1765 ILNLDGEVL
+1765 DGKDL
-1774 ANNSNNRIGS
+1774 ADNTNNHLGS
-1784 MTDLGLYGGGL
+1784 STSLAFYGKGL
-1795 L
+1795 

>member
-13 DDKKADKQLDAFEK
+13 DDTKADKQLDAFEK
-27 DLAKAGTNAGAALD
+27 DLSKAGTNAGAALD

-54 SKRLKDTFVNAF
+54 SKRIKDTFVNAF

-72 GSNALKASLNFMREL
+72 GSNALKASLKFMREL
-87 PSNVQA
+87 PANVQA

-104 GFVNAAKA
+104 GFVNAAKS
-112 SITAIKELGTSIKNT
+112 SITAVKNLGTSIKNT
-127 AVNIKNGFFSIA
+127 ATNIKNGFFSIA
-139 KTVQSSIVSAVKVS
+139 KSVQSSIVSAVKTS
-153 INVIKSI
+153 INVIRSI
-160 PSAIKSA
+160 PNTIKSA
-167 GISIKSA
+167 GNSIKSA

-182 KSAAISFAQTT
+182 KTAAISFAQTS
-193 VKVIRSIPSAAK
+193 VNVIKSIPGAAK
-205 TAAVAVKDSFVVAYK
+205 TAAVAVKNSFVVAYK
-220 AAVVAAY
+220 AVVVAAY

-239 IPSATKSAALAVSS
+239 IPSAAKSAALAVSS
-253 AMKTAFSAVAS
+253 AMKTAFSAVVS
-264 AAKTTGTTVKSALK
+264 AAKTTGTTVKTALT
-278 TGFSAVKSGAKAA
+278 TGFSAIKSGAKTA
-291 GQAGISALKGLGNIA
+291 GQVGISALKGLGNIA
-306 KSTGSLIKSGLVS
+306 KNTGSLIKSGLVS
-319 GFNAAKAAAKGA
+319 GFNTAKAAAKGA

-345 PAEQARFSVL
+345 PAEQARFSIL
-355 KLAAALGLIAATKNV
+355 KLAAAFGLIAATKNV

-394 AKDAQLVMTD
+394 AKDAQLVMKD

-459 MTDAISALQASGV
+459 MVDAISSLQSAGV
-472 AYADDI
+472 AYSDDI

-583 KNTFKQFAAV
+583 KNAFKQFAAV

-599 QKKLSDMIQKIKELI
+599 QKKLSDLIKKIKELI
-614 PVMVKLAPTI
+614 PVVIELAPTI
-624 LKVVS
+624 LKLVG
-629 AMLALQAVSSVY
+629 AMMALQAISGAY
-641 VAFSNIGKMFVPL
+641 AAFANVGKMLIPL

-666 KLAKTIR
+666 SLAKTIR

-688 FIVTSGAVIAIVG
+688 FIVTSGGVVAIVG
-701 AVIAVLYG
+701 AVVAVLYG
-709 MYAAFKENTAN
+709 MYTAFKENTAG

-750 KPVGSGFKDVLKY
+750 KPVGSGFKDILKY
-763 IGVGVWVAF
+763 VGVGVWVAF

-792 AIKGLQGLYYAIKA
+792 AIKALQGLYYALKA
-806 AFQALSGD
+806 ANQAAHWD
-814 LKGAKKSLEQS
+814 LKGAKKSIEQS
-825 KEAFVD
+825 KDAFVD

-845 ALTGTVEAFK
+845 ALTGTIESLK
-855 QMGGEAENTAKKTET
+855 EMGGEAEKTGTKAET
-870 SGKKI
+870 SNKKI
-875 KETLKLVETTAKQ
+875 SSSLKLVESTAKQ
-888 TETTVSKSNQ
+888 TEATVSKSNQ

-913 KLSEKTK
+913 KLNEKTK
-920 SFLNAAKDLY
+920 SFLNAAKELY
-930 GQYQESSKKSQDKY
+930 SNYQESAQKSQDKY
-944 SAAMEKAQ
+944 TAAMEKAQ
-952 DLEGD
+952 SLEGE
-957 KRKKAIADANATL
+957 KRKKVIADANATL

-990 LLKENKWVDGTELT
+990 LLKGNKWVDGTELT

-1029 VEGNLLKLS
+1029 VEGNLLKLA
-1038 NGKTLNEKERSTSIE
+1038 NGKTLNEKERATSIE
-1053 VQKSLYA
+1053 VQKSLYG

-1067 TGEKELADLKK
+1067 TGEKELADLKR

-1095 IDEQTKKNKTLAENL
+1095 IDEQTKKNKTLAGNL
-1110 QKWASEMNTIIAN
+1110 QKWASEMNAIIAN

-1134 GLSEMGNISDEQLS
+1134 GLSEMGNISDEQLG

-1161 DNTLAGLGAIMSQR
+1161 DNTLAGLAAVMSQR

-1184 TALQSGDYTTAALNI
+1184 TALQSGDYTTAALKI
-1199 NNDVMNTLSTLPN
+1199 NDDVLNTISGLPN
-1212 GMFQNGQSG
+1212 SMFLNGQSG
-1221 KDQFI
+1221 KDQFLL
-1226 AAIKSGDFQGAGKF
+1226 AIKSGDFQGAGKF
-1240 LLDGVKLG
+1240 LLDGVKMG
-1248 ASPLPGE
+1248 ADPLPGE
-1255 MNNIGKQGGN
+1255 MEKNGKKSGDAQAKGV
-1265 ANADGLKSTAEA
+1265 KSTAEA
-1277 NKSAGAELKNNAKNG
+1277 NKSAGKEIKNNAKSG
-1292 AFDPNLFKMTGAN
+1292 AFDPNLFKMTGSKN
-1305 NASGFNGGILDGK
+1305 SSGFNNGILGGKDG
-1318 GNAFSAGSGIGNSA
+1318 AFSAGTSVGGSA

-1351 YAQGIASGG
+1351 YVNGILSGMG
-1360 MMVAGAASAL
+1360 TVGEAAASL

-1375 AAVQKKQDSHSPS
+1375 AAVQKKQDSRSPS
-1388 KESKKLGGDF
+1388 KKSKKLGGDF
-1398 GTGYSLGIADKNKAV
+1398 GSGYSLGIASKTKAV
-1413 TKAANNLVASALGTE
+1413 TKAASILVAGALGTE
-1428 SQIKKLSSTLK
+1428 KQIKKLSSTLK
-1439 DKISSAIDAG
+1439 DKVSSAIDAG
-1449 LHSKNKSVGQLKQAK
+1449 LHSKNKSRGQLKQAK
-1464 ALSSIEGYIGQ
+1464 ALNSIEGYIAQ
-1475 QTNKL
+1475 QTNRL

-1499 KMADLTKQSK
+1499 KMADLTKRSK

-1525 SNVDPENPQSI
+1525 SNVDAENPQSI
-1536 QAEMQ
+1536 QQEMQ

-1586 KSDAKTIKAINST
+1586 KSDVKTIKAINST
-1599 QNQINSASKSMG
+1599 QNQINAASKSMG

-1624 AAKGLINGLNSQKK
+1624 AAKGLIKGLNSQKK
-1638 QLENTAKSIANTI
+1638 QLEKTAKSIASTI
-1651 TNSVKKALRIH
+1651 TNSVKKALKIH
-1662 SPSRVAIELGKFFT
+1662 SPSRVAVELGKFFT

-1699 KVVNAASNMTV
+1699 SVVTAASNLTA
-1710 PAITLPKISAEK
+1710 PKITLPHVSAEK
-1722 ALGLKSVDL
+1722 ALGLKSSDL

-1738 TIIDNKTKE
+1738 AIVENE
-1747 SSNADLI
+1747 S
-1754 KAIKESGAKPV
+1754 K
-1765 ILNLDGEVL
+1765 
-1774 ANNSNNRIGS
+1774 NNSNS
-1784 MTDLGLYGGGL
+1784 DLINAIEKSGGRPIILNVDGKVIADNTNNHLGNSTSLAFYGKGL
-1795 L
+1795 

>member
-66 KSMGSA
+66 KSMGNA
-72 GSNALKASLNFMREL
+72 GSNALKASLNFIREL

-112 SITAIKELGTSIKNT
+112 SITAVKNLGTSIKNT

-139 KTVQSSIVSAVKVS
+139 KTVQSSIVSAVKIS

-160 PSAIKSA
+160 PGAIKSA

-193 VKVIRSIPSAAK
+193 VKVIKSIPGAAK
-205 TAAVAVKDSFVVAYK
+205 TAATAVKNSFVVAYK
-220 AAVVAAY
+220 AVVVAAY

-345 PAEQARFSVL
+345 PAEQARFSIL
-355 KLAAALGLIAATKNV
+355 RLAAAFGLIAATKNV

-511 LESTKAIAMLTKGIE
+511 LESTRAIAMLTKGIE

-583 KNTFKQFAAV
+583 KNAFKQFAAV

-599 QKKLSDMIQKIKELI
+599 QKKLSDLIQKIKEFI
-614 PVMVKLAPTI
+614 PVLIEWAPVLA
-624 LKVVS
+624 KVAAGFV
-629 AMLALQAVSSVY
+629 AFNIISSVY
-641 VAFSNIGKMFVPL
+641 SKVAGLVMAFRGLASSGTLLGGIVNTVKGAFVGLKAALGSASVAFGV
-654 KNGLFVIATGFM
+654 
-666 KLAKTIR
+666 
-673 HPITAIKNLAFAIKY
+673 ITA
-688 FIVTSGAVIAIVG
+688 VIGSV
-701 AVIAVLYG
+701 VAVLYG
-709 MYAAFKENTAN
+709 MYTAFKENTAG
-720 IKGFLSGMFDAVKN
+720 IKGFLSGIWDAVKN

-750 KPVGSGFKDVLKY
+750 KPVGSGFKDILKY

-806 AFQALSGD
+806 AFQALQGD

-825 KEAFVD
+825 KDAFVD

-845 ALTGTVEAFK
+845 ALTGTIESLK
-855 QMGGEAENTAKKTET
+855 EMGGEAEKTGAKAET
-870 SGKKI
+870 SNKKI
-875 KETLKLVETTAKQ
+875 ANSLKIVESTAKQ

-920 SFLNAAKDLY
+920 SFLNSAKELY
-930 GQYQESSKKSQDKY
+930 SQYQESAKKSQDAY

-957 KRKKAIADANATL
+957 KRKKAIADANKTL
-970 VAEIDKNN
+970 VDETTKNN
-978 GTLLTLQADYAK
+978 STLLTLQSDYSNMLKTNRWAD
-990 LLKENKWVDGTELT
+990 GQELT
-1004 AQQKKFLQQQTA
+1004 AQQKKFLQQQTT
-1016 DIQAELAKQNQLY
+1016 DIQTELAKQNQLY
-1029 VEGNLLKLS
+1029 VEANLLRLEQ
-1038 NGKTLNEKERSTSIE
+1038 GKSLNEKERNTSLE
-1053 VQKSLYA
+1053 VQKSLYEEK
-1060 DRKKAVE
+1060 KKAVE
-1067 TGEKELADLKK
+1067 TGEKSLADLKK
-1078 KKSDATTETEKA
+1078 KKADASTETEKA

-1095 IDEQTKKNKTLAENL
+1095 IDEQTKKNQTLSTNL
-1110 QKWASEMNTIIAN
+1110 KNWASEMNSIIAN
-1123 GGTLNAETFAK
+1123 GGTLNAQTFAN
-1134 GLSEMGNISDEQLS
+1134 GLSQLGNISDEQLS
-1148 AVWQDFVK
+1148 ALWQNFV
-1156 VSGSI
+1156 STSTSI
-1161 DNTLAGLGAIMSQR
+1161 DNTLAGLAGIMGQR

-1199 NNDVMNTLSTLPN
+1199 NNDVLSTISSLPN
-1212 GMFQNGQSG
+1212 GMFLNGENG
-1221 KDQFI
+1221 KNQFLT
-1226 AAIKSGDFQGAGKF
+1226 AIKSGDFQGAGKY
-1240 LLDGVKLG
+1240 LVDGVKMG
-1248 ASPLPGE
+1248 TDSIDSE
-1255 MNNIGKQGGN
+1255 MKTKGQTGGQN
-1265 ANADGLKSTAEA
+1265 FADGVKGKEGAA
-1277 NKSAGAELKNNAKNG
+1277 KSAGSAVKNKAKEG
-1292 AFDPNLFKMTGAN
+1292 ATDPNAFKAVGSKDSA
-1305 NASGFNGGILDGK
+1305 GFNNGVMGGK
-1318 GNAFSAGSGIGNSA
+1318 GGAYSAGSSVGNSA
-1332 KSGAASV
+1332 KSGAGSV

-1351 YAQGIASGG
+1351 YVNGILSGMG
-1360 MMVAGAASAL
+1360 AVGRAAASL

-1375 AAVQKKQDSHSPS
+1375 AAVQKKQDSHSPA
-1388 KESKKLGGDF
+1388 KKSKKLGGDF
-1398 GTGYSLGIADKNKAV
+1398 GSGYSLGIASKTKAVNKA
-1413 TKAANNLVASALGTE
+1413 ASNLVAGALGTE

-1449 LHSKNKSVGQLKQAK
+1449 LHSKNKSSGQLKQAK
-1464 ALSSIEGYIGQ
+1464 ALNSIEGYIVQ
-1475 QTNKL
+1475 QTNRL

-1488 KVVAQLKAANT
+1488 KVVTQLKAANT

-1560 GVSKDIIS
+1560 GVSKDIIN

-1599 QNQINSASKSMG
+1599 QNQINSASKAMG

-1638 QLENTAKSIANTI
+1638 QLEKTAKSIANTI
-1651 TNSVKKALRIH
+1651 TNSVKKALKIH

-1710 PAITLPKISAEK
+1710 PTINLPKISAEK

-1754 KAIKESGAKPV
+1754 KAIQQSGDRPINFYV
-1765 ILNLDGEVL
+1765 DGKDIADNTNNHLGSSTSL
-1774 ANNSNNRIGS
+1774 AFYGK
-1784 MTDLGLYGGGL
+1784 GL
-1795 L
+1795 

>member
-27 DLAKAGTNAGAALD
+27 DLEKAGTNAGAALD

-112 SITAIKELGTSIKNT
+112 SITVIKELGTSIKNT

-193 VKVIRSIPSAAK
+193 VKVIKSIPVAAK
-205 TAAVAVKDSFVVAYK
+205 TAATAVKNSFVVAYK
-220 AAVVAAY
+220 AVVVAAY

-583 KNTFKQFAAV
+583 KNAFKQFAAV

-599 QKKLSDMIQKIKELI
+599 QKKLSDLVQKIKEFI
-614 PVMVKLAPTI
+614 PVLIEWAPLLAKVAAGFVAFNI
-624 LKVVS
+624 L
-629 AMLALQAVSSVY
+629 SSVY
-641 VAFSNIGKMFVPL
+641 SKVAGLVMAFRGLASSGTLLGGIVNTVKGSFLAL
-654 KNGLFVIATGFM
+654 KVALGSAAAAFGVI
-666 KLAKTIR
+666 I
-673 HPITAIKNLAFAIKY
+673 
-688 FIVTSGAVIAIVG
+688 AVIG
-701 AVIAVLYG
+701 AVIAVVYG
-709 MYAAFKENTAN
+709 MYVSFKENTAN
-720 IKGFLSGMFDAVKN
+720 IKGFLSTMWDGVKN

-739 VDVFKQIVSAL
+739 VDVFKQIVAAL

-763 IGVGVWVAF
+763 VGVAIWASL
-772 GIVLATVVDIIQ
+772 GLVLAAVVDIIQ

-792 AIKGLQGLYYAIKA
+792 AIKALQGLYYAIKA
-806 AFQALSGD
+806 AFQALHWD

-825 KEAFVD
+825 KDAFVE

-855 QMGGEAENTAKKTET
+855 QMGGEAEKTAKKTET

-903 LSGGVDQYGN
+903 LNGGVDQYGK
-913 KLSEKTK
+913 KLSEKTE

-930 GQYQESSKKSQDKY
+930 EQYQEATKKSQDKY
-944 SAAMEKAQ
+944 SVAMEKAQ
-952 DLEGD
+952 SLEGD
-957 KRKKAIADANATL
+957 KRKKAIADANKTL
-970 VAEIDKNN
+970 VDETTKNN
-978 GTLLTLQADYAK
+978 STLLTLQSDYSNMLKTNRWAD
-990 LLKENKWVDGTELT
+990 GQELT
-1004 AQQKKFLQQQTA
+1004 AQQKKFLQQQTT
-1016 DIQAELAKQNQLY
+1016 DIQTELAKQNQLY
-1029 VEGNLLKLS
+1029 VEANLLRLEQ
-1038 NGKTLNEKERSTSIE
+1038 GKSLNEKERNTSLE
-1053 VQKSLYA
+1053 VQKSLYEEK
-1060 DRKKAVE
+1060 KKAVE
-1067 TGEKELADLKK
+1067 TGEKSLADLKK
-1078 KKSDATTETEKA
+1078 KKADASTETEKA

-1095 IDEQTKKNKTLAENL
+1095 IDEQTKKNKTLSTNL
-1110 QKWASEMNTIIAN
+1110 KNWATEMNAIIAN
-1123 GGTLNAETFAK
+1123 GGTLNAETFAN
-1134 GLSEMGNISDEQLS
+1134 GLSQLGNISDEQLS
-1148 AVWQDFVK
+1148 ALWQNFV
-1156 VSGSI
+1156 STSTSI
-1161 DNTLAGLGAIMSQR
+1161 DNTLSGLAAIMGQR

-1226 AAIKSGDFQGAGKF
+1226 TAIKSGDFQGAGKF

-1292 AFDPNLFKMTGAN
+1292 AFDPNLFKMTGSN
-1305 NASGFNGGILDGK
+1305 NASGFNSGILDGK
-1318 GNAFSAGSGIGNSA
+1318 GNAFSAGTGIGNSA
-1332 KSGAASV
+1332 KSGAGSV

-1351 YAQGIASGG
+1351 YVNGILSGMG
-1360 MMVAGAASAL
+1360 AVGEAAGSL

-1375 AAVQKKQDSHSPS
+1375 QAVKDAQKSKSPS
-1388 KESKKLGGDF
+1388 KKAKKLGGDF
-1398 GTGYSLGIADKNKAV
+1398 GSGYSLGIASKTKAVNKA
-1413 TKAANNLVASALGTE
+1413 ASNLVAGALGTE

-1662 SPSRVAIELGKFFT
+1662 SPSRVAVELGKFFT

-1694 NKMVD
+1694 NKMID

-1754 KAIKESGAKPV
+1754 KAIQQSGDRPIIFNVDGK
-1765 ILNLDGEVL
+1765 NLAEN
-1774 ANNSNNRIGS
+1774 ANNRIGT
-1784 MTDLGLYGGGL
+1784 MGNLGLYGGGL

>member
-193 VKVIRSIPSAAK
+193 VKVIKSIPGAAK
-205 TAAVAVKDSFVVAYK
+205 TAATAVKNSFVVAYK
-220 AAVVAAY
+220 AVVVAAY

-291 GQAGISALKGLGNIA
+291 GQAGISALKGLGNVA
-306 KSTGSLIKSGLVS
+306 KSTGSLIKNGLVS

-472 AYADDI
+472 AYSDDI

-583 KNTFKQFAAV
+583 KNAFKQFAAV

-599 QKKLSDMIQKIKELI
+599 QKKLSDLIQKIKEFI
-614 PVMVKLAPTI
+614 PVLIEWAPLLAKVAAGFVAFNI
-624 LKVVS
+624 L
-629 AMLALQAVSSVY
+629 SSVY
-641 VAFSNIGKMFVPL
+641 SKVAGLVMAFRGLASSGTLLGGIVNTVKGSFLAL
-654 KNGLFVIATGFM
+654 KVALGSAAAAFGVI
-666 KLAKTIR
+666 I
-673 HPITAIKNLAFAIKY
+673 
-688 FIVTSGAVIAIVG
+688 AVIG
-701 AVIAVLYG
+701 AVIAVAYG
-709 MYAAFKENTAN
+709 MYVSFKENTAN
-720 IKGFLSGMFDAVKN
+720 IKGFLSTMWDGVKN

-739 VDVFKQIVSAL
+739 VDVFKQIVAAL

-763 IGVGVWVAF
+763 VGVAIWASL
-772 GIVLATVVDIIQ
+772 GLVLAAVVDIIQ

-792 AIKGLQGLYYAIKA
+792 AIKALQGLYYAIKS

-825 KEAFVD
+825 KDAFVE

-855 QMGGEAENTAKKTET
+855 QMGGEAEKTAKKTET

-875 KETLKLVETTAKQ
+875 KDTLKLVETTAKQ

-930 GQYQESSKKSQDKY
+930 GQYQESAKKSQDKY

-990 LLKENKWVDGTELT
+990 LLKGNKWVDGTELT

-1226 AAIKSGDFQGAGKF
+1226 TAIKSGDFQGAGKF

-1318 GNAFSAGSGIGNSA
+1318 GNAFSAGTGIGNSA

-1360 MMVAGAASAL
+1360 VMVAGAASAL

-1398 GTGYSLGIADKNKAV
+1398 GTGYSLGIADKNKTV

-1449 LHSKNKSVGQLKQAK
+1449 LHSKNKSAGQLKQAK
-1464 ALSSIEGYIGQ
+1464 TLNSIEGYIGQ

-1525 SNVDPENPQSI
+1525 SNVDAENPQSI

-1747 SSNADLI
+1747 TSNADLI

>member
-66 KSMGSA
+66 KSMGNA
-72 GSNALKASLNFMREL
+72 GSNALKASLNFIREL

-112 SITAIKELGTSIKNT
+112 SITAVKNLGTSIKNT

-139 KTVQSSIVSAVKVS
+139 KTVQSSIVSAVKIS

-160 PSAIKSA
+160 PGAIKSA

-193 VKVIRSIPSAAK
+193 VKVIKSIPGAAK
-205 TAAVAVKDSFVVAYK
+205 TAATAVKNSFVVAYK
-220 AAVVAAY
+220 AVVVAAY

-345 PAEQARFSVL
+345 PAEQARFSIL
-355 KLAAALGLIAATKNV
+355 RLAAAFGLIAATKNV

-511 LESTKAIAMLTKGIE
+511 LESTRAIAMLTKGIE

-583 KNTFKQFAAV
+583 KNAFKQFAAV

-599 QKKLSDMIQKIKELI
+599 QKKLSDLIQKIKEFI
-614 PVMVKLAPTI
+614 PVLIEWAPVLA
-624 LKVVS
+624 KVAAGFV
-629 AMLALQAVSSVY
+629 AFNIISSVY
-641 VAFSNIGKMFVPL
+641 SKVAGLVMAFRGLASSGTLLGGIVNTVKGAFVGLKAALGSASVAFGV
-654 KNGLFVIATGFM
+654 
-666 KLAKTIR
+666 
-673 HPITAIKNLAFAIKY
+673 ITA
-688 FIVTSGAVIAIVG
+688 VIGSV
-701 AVIAVLYG
+701 VAVLYG
-709 MYAAFKENTAN
+709 MYTAFKENTAG
-720 IKGFLSGMFDAVKN
+720 IKGFLSGMWDAVKN

-750 KPVGSGFKDVLKY
+750 KPVGSGFKDILKY

-806 AFQALSGD
+806 AFQALQGD

-825 KEAFVD
+825 KDAFVD

-845 ALTGTVEAFK
+845 ALTGTIESLK
-855 QMGGEAENTAKKTET
+855 EMGGEAEKTGAKAET
-870 SGKKI
+870 SNKKI
-875 KETLKLVETTAKQ
+875 ANSLKIVESTAKQ

-920 SFLNAAKDLY
+920 SFLNSAKELY
-930 GQYQESSKKSQDKY
+930 SQYQESAKKSQDAY
-944 SAAMEKAQ
+944 TAAMEKAQ
-952 DLEGD
+952 SLEGD
-957 KRKKAIADANATL
+957 KRKKAIADANKTL
-970 VAEIDKNN
+970 VDETTKNN
-978 GTLLTLQADYAK
+978 STLLTLQSDYSNMLKTNRWAD
-990 LLKENKWVDGTELT
+990 GQELT
-1004 AQQKKFLQQQTA
+1004 AQQKKFLQQQTT
-1016 DIQAELAKQNQLY
+1016 DIQTELAKQNQLY
-1029 VEGNLLKLS
+1029 VEANLLRLEQ
-1038 NGKTLNEKERSTSIE
+1038 GKSLNEKERNTSLE
-1053 VQKSLYA
+1053 VQKSLYEEK
-1060 DRKKAVE
+1060 KKAVE
-1067 TGEKELADLKK
+1067 TGEKSLADLKK
-1078 KKSDATTETEKA
+1078 KKADASTETEKA

-1095 IDEQTKKNKTLAENL
+1095 IDEQTKKNQTLSTNL
-1110 QKWASEMNTIIAN
+1110 KNWASEMNSIIAN
-1123 GGTLNAETFAK
+1123 GGTLNAQTFAN
-1134 GLSEMGNISDEQLS
+1134 GLSQLGNISDEQLS
-1148 AVWQDFVK
+1148 ALWQNFV
-1156 VSGSI
+1156 STSTSI
-1161 DNTLAGLGAIMSQR
+1161 DNTLAGLAGIMGQR
-1175 GGEGVQAFV
+1175 GGEGIQAFV

-1199 NNDVMNTLSTLPN
+1199 NNDVLSTISSLPN
-1212 GMFQNGQSG
+1212 GMFLNGENG
-1221 KDQFI
+1221 KNQFLT
-1226 AAIKSGDFQGAGKF
+1226 AIKSGDFQGAGKY
-1240 LLDGVKLG
+1240 LVDGVKMG
-1248 ASPLPGE
+1248 TDSIDSE
-1255 MNNIGKQGGN
+1255 MKTKGQTGGQN
-1265 ANADGLKSTAEA
+1265 FADGVKGKEGAA
-1277 NKSAGAELKNNAKNG
+1277 KSAGSAVKNKAKEG
-1292 AFDPNLFKMTGAN
+1292 ATDPNAFKAVGSKDSA
-1305 NASGFNGGILDGK
+1305 GFNNGVMGGK
-1318 GNAFSAGSGIGNSA
+1318 GGAYSAGSSVGNSA
-1332 KSGAASV
+1332 KSGAGSV

-1351 YAQGIASGG
+1351 YVNGILSGMG
-1360 MMVAGAASAL
+1360 AVGRAAASL

-1375 AAVQKKQDSHSPS
+1375 AAVQKKQDSHSPA
-1388 KESKKLGGDF
+1388 KKSKKLGGDF
-1398 GTGYSLGIADKNKAV
+1398 GSGYSLGIASKTKAVNKA
-1413 TKAANNLVASALGTE
+1413 ASNLVAGALGTE

-1449 LHSKNKSVGQLKQAK
+1449 LHSKNKSSGQLKQAK
-1464 ALSSIEGYIGQ
+1464 ALNSIEGYIVQ
-1475 QTNKL
+1475 QTNRL

-1560 GVSKDIIS
+1560 GVSKDIIN
-1568 DILESGVENGSS
+1568 DILEAGVENGSS

-1624 AAKGLINGLNSQKK
+1624 AARGLINGLNSQKK
-1638 QLENTAKSIANTI
+1638 QLEKTAKSIANTI
-1651 TNSVKKALRIH
+1651 TNSVKKALKIH

-1710 PAITLPKISAEK
+1710 PAINLPKISAEK

-1754 KAIKESGAKPV
+1754 KAIQQSGDRPINFYV
-1765 ILNLDGEVL
+1765 DGKDL
-1774 ANNSNNRIGS
+1774 ADNTNNHLGS
-1784 MTDLGLYGGGL
+1784 STSLAFYGKGL
-1795 L
+1795 

>member
-13 DDKKADKQLDAFEK
+13 DDTKADKQLDTFEK

-72 GSNALKASLNFMREL
+72 GSNALKASLSFMREL
-87 PSNVQA
+87 PANVGS

-99 STVKT
+99 STVKS
-104 GFVNAAKA
+104 GFLNAAKA
-112 SITAIKELGTSIKNT
+112 SITAIKNLGTSIKNT

-139 KTVQSSIVSAVKVS
+139 KTVQSSIVSAVKTS

-167 GISIKSA
+167 GSSIKSA

-182 KSAAISFAQTT
+182 KMAAISFAQTT
-193 VKVIRSIPSAAK
+193 VKVIKSIPGAAK
-205 TAAVAVKDSFVVAYK
+205 TAATAVKNSFVVAYK
-220 AAVVAAY
+220 AVVVAAY

-253 AMKTAFSAVAS
+253 AMKTAFSAVVS
-264 AAKTTGTTVKSALK
+264 AAKTTGTTVKTAL
-278 TGFSAVKSGAKAA
+278 TNGFSAIKSGAKTA
-291 GQAGISALKGLGNIA
+291 GQVGISALKGLGNAA
-306 KSTGSLIKSGLVS
+306 KSTGSLIKNGLVS
-319 GFNAAKAAAKGA
+319 GFNAAKSAAKGA

-345 PAEQARFSVL
+345 PAEQARFSIL
-355 KLAAALGLIAATKNV
+355 RLAAAFGLIAATKNV

-424 KMVAAGMKAANVK
+424 KMVAAGMQAANVK

-472 AYADDI
+472 AYSDDI

-583 KNTFKQFAAV
+583 KNAFKQFASV

-614 PVMVKLAPTI
+614 PVLIELAPI
-624 LKVVS
+624 LAKV
-629 AMLALQAVSSVY
+629 AAGFIAFNIISSVY
-641 VAFSNIGKMFVPL
+641 SKIAGLVGAIKGLASSGSLLGSIINTVRGSFLALKVALGSATAAFG
-654 KNGLFVIATGFM
+654 VIA
-666 KLAKTIR
+666 
-673 HPITAIKNLAFAIKY
+673 
-688 FIVTSGAVIAIVG
+688 AVIG

-750 KPVGSGFKDVLKY
+750 KPVGSGFKDILKY

-825 KEAFVD
+825 KDAFVD

-845 ALTGTVEAFK
+845 ALTGTIESLK
-855 QMGGEAENTAKKTET
+855 EMGGEAEKTGTKAET
-870 SGKKI
+870 SNKKI
-875 KETLKLVETTAKQ
+875 SSSLKLVESTAKQ
-888 TETTVSKSNQ
+888 TEATVTKSNQ

-920 SFLNAAKDLY
+920 SFLNAAKELY
-930 GQYQESSKKSQDKY
+930 GQYQESAKKSQDKY
-944 SAAMEKAQ
+944 SVAMEKAQ
-952 DLEGD
+952 SLEGD

-990 LLKENKWVDGTELT
+990 LLKDNKWVDGTELT

-1029 VEGNLLKLS
+1029 VEGNLLKLA
-1038 NGKTLNEKERSTSIE
+1038 NGKTLNEKERATSIE
-1053 VQKSLYA
+1053 VQKSLYG

-1067 TGEKELADLKK
+1067 IGEKELADLKR

-1095 IDEQTKKNKTLAENL
+1095 IDEQTKKNKTLAGNL
-1110 QKWASEMNTIIAN
+1110 QKWASEMNAIIAN

-1134 GLSEMGNISDEQLS
+1134 GLSEMGNISDEQLG

-1161 DNTLAGLGAIMSQR
+1161 DNTLAGLAAVMSQR

-1184 TALQSGDYTTAALNI
+1184 TALQSGDYTTAALKI
-1199 NNDVMNTLSTLPN
+1199 NDDVLNTISGLPN
-1212 GMFQNGQSG
+1212 SMFLNGQSG
-1221 KDQFI
+1221 KDQFLL
-1226 AAIKSGDFQGAGKF
+1226 AIKSGDFQGAGKF
-1240 LLDGVKLG
+1240 LLDGVKMG
-1248 ASPLPGE
+1248 ADPLPGE
-1255 MNNIGKQGGN
+1255 MEKNGKKSGDAQAKGV
-1265 ANADGLKSTAEA
+1265 KSTAEA
-1277 NKSAGAELKNNAKNG
+1277 NKSAGKEIKNNAKSG
-1292 AFDPNLFKMTGAN
+1292 AFDPNLFKMTGSKN
-1305 NASGFNGGILDGK
+1305 SSGFNNGILGGKDG
-1318 GNAFSAGSGIGNSA
+1318 AFSAGTSVGGSA

-1339 DSSGVGSDFASG
+1339 DSSGVGSDFAAGFANGIRSG
-1351 YAQGIASGG
+1351 
-1360 MMVAGAASAL
+1360 AGAVGEAAASIA
-1370 ANKAL
+1370 AKAL

-1388 KESKKLGGDF
+1388 KKSKKLGGDF
-1398 GTGYSLGIADKNKAV
+1398 GSGYSLGIASKTKAV
-1413 TKAANNLVASALGTE
+1413 TKAASNLVAGALGTE
-1428 SQIKKLSSTLK
+1428 KQIKKLSSTLK
-1439 DKISSAIDAG
+1439 DKVSSAIDAG
-1449 LHSKNKSVGQLKQAK
+1449 LHSKNKSRGQLKQAK
-1464 ALSSIEGYIGQ
+1464 ALNSIEGYIAQ
-1475 QTNKL
+1475 QTNRL

-1525 SNVDPENPQSI
+1525 SNVDAENPQSI
-1536 QAEMQ
+1536 QQEMQ

-1638 QLENTAKSIANTI
+1638 QLEKTAKSIASTI
-1651 TNSVKKALRIH
+1651 TNSVKKALKIH

-1710 PAITLPKISAEK
+1710 PTITLPKVSAEK
-1722 ALGLKSVDL
+1722 ALGLKSSDL

-1738 TIIDNKTKE
+1738 AIVENE
-1747 SSNADLI
+1747 S
-1754 KAIKESGAKPV
+1754 K
-1765 ILNLDGEVL
+1765 
-1774 ANNSNNRIGS
+1774 NNSNS
-1784 MTDLGLYGGGL
+1784 DLINAIEKSGGRPIILNVDGKVIADNTNNHLGNSTSLAFYGKGL
-1795 L
+1795 

>member
-13 DDKKADKQLDAFEK
+13 DNKKADKQLDAFEK

-54 SKRLKDTFVNAF
+54 SKRLKDTFVNVF
-66 KSMGSA
+66 KSMGNA
-72 GSNALKASLNFMREL
+72 GSNALKASLNFIREL

-112 SITAIKELGTSIKNT
+112 SITAVKNLGTSIKNT

-167 GISIKSA
+167 GSSIKSA

-182 KSAAISFAQTT
+182 KMAAISFAQTS
-193 VKVIRSIPSAAK
+193 VNVIKSIPGAAK

-220 AAVVAAY
+220 AVVVAAY

-355 KLAAALGLIAATKNV
+355 RLAAAFGLIAATKNV

-583 KNTFKQFAAV
+583 KNAFKQFAAV

-599 QKKLSDMIQKIKELI
+599 QKKLSDLIQKIKEFI
-614 PVMVKLAPTI
+614 PVLIEWAPVLA
-624 LKVVS
+624 KVAAGFV
-629 AMLALQAVSSVY
+629 AFNIISSVY
-641 VAFSNIGKMFVPL
+641 SKVAGLVMAFRGLASSGTLLGGIVNTVKGSFLAL
-654 KNGLFVIATGFM
+654 KVALGSAAAAFGVI
-666 KLAKTIR
+666 I
-673 HPITAIKNLAFAIKY
+673 
-688 FIVTSGAVIAIVG
+688 AVIG
-701 AVIAVLYG
+701 AVIAVAYG
-709 MYAAFKENTAN
+709 MYVSFKENTAN
-720 IKGFLSGMFDAVKN
+720 IKGFLSTMWDGVKN

-739 VDVFKQIVSAL
+739 VDVFKQIVAAL

-763 IGVGVWVAF
+763 VGVAIWASL
-772 GIVLATVVDIIQ
+772 GLVLAAVVDIIQ

-792 AIKGLQGLYYAIKA
+792 AIKALQGLYYAIKS

-825 KEAFVD
+825 KDAFVE

-875 KETLKLVETTAKQ
+875 KDTLKLVETTAKQ

-930 GQYQESSKKSQDKY
+930 GQYQESAKKSQDKY

-990 LLKENKWVDGTELT
+990 LLKGNKWVDGTELT

-1029 VEGNLLKLS
+1029 IEGNLLKLS

-1199 NNDVMNTLSTLPN
+1199 NNDVLSTISSLPN
-1212 GMFQNGQSG
+1212 GMFLNGESG
-1221 KDQFI
+1221 KNQFLT
-1226 AAIKSGDFQGAGKF
+1226 AIKSGDFQGAGKY
-1240 LLDGVKLG
+1240 LVDGVKMG
-1248 ASPLPGE
+1248 TDSIDSE
-1255 MNNIGKQGGN
+1255 MKTKGQTGGQN
-1265 ANADGLKSTAEA
+1265 FADGVKGKEDAA
-1277 NKSAGAELKNNAKNG
+1277 KSAGSAVKNKAKEG
-1292 AFDPNLFKMTGAN
+1292 ATDPNAFKAVGSKDSA
-1305 NASGFNGGILDGK
+1305 GFNNGVMGGK
-1318 GNAFSAGSGIGNSA
+1318 GGAYSAGSNVGNSA

-1339 DSSGVGSDFASG
+1339 DSSGVGSDFSSG
-1351 YAQGIASGG
+1351 YVNGILSGMG
-1360 MMVAGAASAL
+1360 AVGEAAASL
-1370 ANKAL
+1370 ASKAL
-1375 AAVQKKQDSHSPS
+1375 AAVQKKQDSHSPA
-1388 KESKKLGGDF
+1388 KKSKKLGGDF
-1398 GTGYSLGIADKNKAV
+1398 GSGYSLGIASKTKAVNKA
-1413 TKAANNLVASALGTE
+1413 ASNLVAGALGTE

-1449 LHSKNKSVGQLKQAK
+1449 LHSKNKSRGQLKQAK
-1464 ALSSIEGYIGQ
+1464 ALNSIEGYIVQ
-1475 QTNKL
+1475 QTNRL

-1516 EKMQSYGSI
+1516 EKMKSYGSI
-1525 SNVDPENPQSI
+1525 SNVDPENPKSI

-1560 GVSKDIIS
+1560 GVSKDIINN
-1568 DILESGVENGSS
+1568 ILESGVENGSS

-1599 QNQINSASKSMG
+1599 QNQINSASKAMG

-1638 QLENTAKSIANTI
+1638 QLEKTAKSIANTI
-1651 TNSVKKALRIH
+1651 TNSVKKALKIH

-1710 PAITLPKISAEK
+1710 PTINLPKISAEK

-1754 KAIKESGAKPV
+1754 KAIQESGDRPINFYV
-1765 ILNLDGEVL
+1765 DGKDIADNTNNHLGSSTSL
-1774 ANNSNNRIGS
+1774 AFYGK
-1784 MTDLGLYGGGL
+1784 GL
-1795 L
+1795 

>member
-13 DDKKADKQLDAFEK
+13 DDKKAGKQLDAFEK

-112 SITAIKELGTSIKNT
+112 SITAVKNLGTSIKNT

-193 VKVIRSIPSAAK
+193 VKVIRSIPGAAK
-205 TAAVAVKDSFVVAYK
+205 TAATAVKNSFVVAYK
-220 AAVVAAY
+220 AVVVAAY

-345 PAEQARFSVL
+345 PAEQARFSIL
-355 KLAAALGLIAATKNV
+355 RLAAAFGLIAATKNV

-583 KNTFKQFAAV
+583 KNAFKQFAAV

-599 QKKLSDMIQKIKELI
+599 QKKLSDLIQKIKEFI
-614 PVMVKLAPTI
+614 PVLIEWAPLLAKVAAGFVAFNI
-624 LKVVS
+624 L
-629 AMLALQAVSSVY
+629 SSVY
-641 VAFSNIGKMFVPL
+641 SKVAGLVMAFRGLASSGTLLGGIVNTVKGSFLAL
-654 KNGLFVIATGFM
+654 KVALGSAAAAFGVI
-666 KLAKTIR
+666 I
-673 HPITAIKNLAFAIKY
+673 
-688 FIVTSGAVIAIVG
+688 AVIG
-701 AVIAVLYG
+701 AVIAVAYG
-709 MYAAFKENTAN
+709 MYVSFKENTAN
-720 IKGFLSGMFDAVKN
+720 IKGFLSTMWDGVKN

-739 VDVFKQIVSAL
+739 VDVFKQIVAAL

-763 IGVGVWVAF
+763 VGVAIWASL
-772 GIVLATVVDIIQ
+772 GLVLAAVVDIIQ

-792 AIKGLQGLYYAIKA
+792 AIKALQGLYYAIKA
-806 AFQALSGD
+806 AFQALHWD

-825 KEAFVD
+825 KDAFVE

-855 QMGGEAENTAKKTET
+855 QMGGEAEKTAKKTET

-903 LSGGVDQYGN
+903 LSGGVDQYGK
-913 KLSEKTK
+913 KLSEKTE
-920 SFLNAAKDLY
+920 SFLNAAKELY
-930 GQYQESSKKSQDKY
+930 GQYQEATKKSQDKY
-944 SAAMEKAQ
+944 SVAMEKAQ
-952 DLEGD
+952 SLEGD

-990 LLKENKWVDGTELT
+990 LLKGNKWVDGTELT

-1110 QKWASEMNTIIAN
+1110 QKWASEMNAIIAN

-1161 DNTLAGLGAIMSQR
+1161 DNTLAGLAAVMSKR

-1184 TALQSGDYTTAALNI
+1184 TAIQSKDYTTAALNI
-1199 NNDVMNTLSTLPN
+1199 NNDVLNTLSNLPN
-1212 GMFQNGQSG
+1212 GMFLNGQNG
-1221 KDQFI
+1221 KNQFI
-1226 AAIKSGDFQGAGKF
+1226 AAIKSNEYQEAGKY
-1240 LLDGVKLG
+1240 LVDGVKMG
-1248 ASPLPGE
+1248 ASPLPNELNG
-1255 MNNIGKQGGN
+1255 IGKQGGN
-1265 ANADGLKSTAEA
+1265 ANADGIKSTAEA
-1277 NKSAGAELKNNAKNG
+1277 NKNAGATIKNNAKNG
-1292 AFDPNLFKMTGAN
+1292 AFDPNLFQMTGVSNAN
-1305 NASGFNGGILDGK
+1305 GFNGGILDGK
-1318 GNAFSAGSGIGNSA
+1318 GNAFSAGTGIGNSA
-1332 KSGAASV
+1332 KSGAGSV
-1339 DSSGVGSDFASG
+1339 DSSGAGSDFASG
-1351 YAQGIASGG
+1351 YVNGILSGMG
-1360 MMVAGAASAL
+1360 AVGEAAASL
-1370 ANKAL
+1370 ASKAL
-1375 AAVQKKQDSHSPS
+1375 AAVQKKQDSHSPA
-1388 KESKKLGGDF
+1388 KKSKKLGGDF
-1398 GTGYSLGIADKNKAV
+1398 GTGYSLGISEKNKAV

-1449 LHSKNKSVGQLKQAK
+1449 LHSKNKSTGQLKQAK

-1525 SNVDPENPQSI
+1525 SNVDAENPQSI
-1536 QAEMQ
+1536 QQEMQ

-1676 GGLGNGVLAGAK
+1676 DGLGNGVLAGAK

-1699 KVVNAASNMTV
+1699 KVVNAASNLTV

-1754 KAIKESGAKPV
+1754 KAIQQSGDRPIIFNVDGK
-1765 ILNLDGEVL
+1765 NLAEN
-1774 ANNSNNRIGS
+1774 ANNRIGT
-1784 MTDLGLYGGGL
+1784 MGNLGLYGGGL

>member
-54 SKRLKDTFVNAF
+54 SKRLKDTFVNAI

-112 SITAIKELGTSIKNT
+112 SITVIKELGTSIKNT

-174 LVSSLQAA
+174 LVSSIQAA

-193 VKVIRSIPSAAK
+193 VKVIKSIPGAAK
-205 TAAVAVKDSFVVAYK
+205 TAATAVKNSFVVAYK
-220 AAVVAAY
+220 AVVVAAY

-472 AYADDI
+472 AYSDDI

-583 KNTFKQFAAV
+583 KNAFKQFAAV

-599 QKKLSDMIQKIKELI
+599 QKKLSDLIQKIKEFI
-614 PVMVKLAPTI
+614 PVLIEWAPLLAKVAAGFVAFNI
-624 LKVVS
+624 L
-629 AMLALQAVSSVY
+629 SSVY
-641 VAFSNIGKMFVPL
+641 SKVAGLVMAFRGLASSGTLLGGIVNTVKGSFLAL
-654 KNGLFVIATGFM
+654 KVALGSAAAAFGVI
-666 KLAKTIR
+666 I
-673 HPITAIKNLAFAIKY
+673 
-688 FIVTSGAVIAIVG
+688 AVIG
-701 AVIAVLYG
+701 AVIAVAYG
-709 MYAAFKENTAN
+709 MYVSFKENTAN
-720 IKGFLSGMFDAVKN
+720 IKGFLSTMWDGVKN

-739 VDVFKQIVSAL
+739 VDVFKQIVAAL

-763 IGVGVWVAF
+763 VGVAIWASL
-772 GIVLATVVDIIQ
+772 GLVLAAVVDIIQ

-792 AIKGLQGLYYAIKA
+792 AIKALQGLYYAIKS

-825 KEAFVD
+825 KDAFVE

-855 QMGGEAENTAKKTET
+855 QMGGEAEKTAKKTET

-930 GQYQESSKKSQDKY
+930 GQYQESAKKSQDKY

-990 LLKENKWVDGTELT
+990 LLKGNKWVDGTELT

-1110 QKWASEMNTIIAN
+1110 QKWASEMNAIIAN

-1226 AAIKSGDFQGAGKF
+1226 TAIKSGDFQGAGKF

-1318 GNAFSAGSGIGNSA
+1318 GNAFSAGTGIGNSA

-1360 MMVAGAASAL
+1360 VMVAGAASAL

-1449 LHSKNKSVGQLKQAK
+1449 LHSKNKSAGQLKQAK
-1464 ALSSIEGYIGQ
+1464 ALNSIEGYIAQ

-1536 QAEMQ
+1536 QQEMQ

-1662 SPSRVAIELGKFFT
+1662 SPSRVAVELGKFFT

>member
-87 PSNVQA
+87 PANVQA

-104 GFVNAAKA
+104 WFVNAAKA
-112 SITAIKELGTSIKNT
+112 SITAVKNLGTSIKNT

-139 KTVQSSIVSAVKVS
+139 KTVQSSIVSAVKIS

-160 PSAIKSA
+160 PGAIKSA
-167 GISIKSA
+167 GITIKSA

-193 VKVIRSIPSAAK
+193 VKVIKSIPGAAK
-205 TAAVAVKDSFVVAYK
+205 TAATAVKNSFVVAYK
-220 AAVVAAY
+220 AVVVAAY

-345 PAEQARFSVL
+345 PAEQARFSIL
-355 KLAAALGLIAATKNV
+355 RLAAAFGLIAATKNV

-511 LESTKAIAMLTKGIE
+511 LESTRAIAMLTKGIE

-599 QKKLSDMIQKIKELI
+599 QKKLSDLIQKIKEFI
-614 PVMVKLAPTI
+614 PVLIEWAPVLA
-624 LKVVS
+624 KVAAGFV
-629 AMLALQAVSSVY
+629 AFNIISSVY
-641 VAFSNIGKMFVPL
+641 SKVAGLVMAFRGLASSGTLLGGIVNTVKGAFVGLKAALGSASVAFGV
-654 KNGLFVIATGFM
+654 
-666 KLAKTIR
+666 
-673 HPITAIKNLAFAIKY
+673 ITA
-688 FIVTSGAVIAIVG
+688 VIGSV
-701 AVIAVLYG
+701 VAVLYG
-709 MYAAFKENTAN
+709 MYTAFKENTAG
-720 IKGFLSGMFDAVKN
+720 IKGFLSGMWDAVKN

-750 KPVGSGFKDVLKY
+750 KPVGSGFKDILKY

-806 AFQALSGD
+806 AFQALQGD

-825 KEAFVD
+825 KDAFVD

-845 ALTGTVEAFK
+845 ALTGTIESLK
-855 QMGGEAENTAKKTET
+855 EMGGEAEKTGAKAET
-870 SGKKI
+870 SNKKI
-875 KETLKLVETTAKQ
+875 ANSLKIVESTAKQ

-920 SFLNAAKDLY
+920 SFLNSAKELY
-930 GQYQESSKKSQDKY
+930 SQYQESAKKSQDAY
-944 SAAMEKAQ
+944 TAAMEKAQ
-952 DLEGD
+952 TLEGD
-957 KRKKAIADANATL
+957 KRKKAIADANTAL
-970 VAEIDKNN
+970 VSEINKNN

-990 LLKENKWVDGTELT
+990 LLKGNKWVDGTELT

-1029 VEGNLLKLS
+1029 VEGNLLKLA

-1078 KKSDATTETEKA
+1078 KKADASTETEKA

-1095 IDEQTKKNKTLAENL
+1095 IDEQTKKNKTLAGNL
-1110 QKWASEMNTIIAN
+1110 QKWASEMNAIIAN

-1161 DNTLAGLGAIMSQR
+1161 DNTLAGLAAIMSQR

-1199 NNDVMNTLSTLPN
+1199 NNDVLSTISSLPN
-1212 GMFQNGQSG
+1212 GMFLNGENG
-1221 KDQFI
+1221 KNQFLT
-1226 AAIKSGDFQGAGKF
+1226 AIKSGDFQGAGKY
-1240 LLDGVKLG
+1240 LVDGVKMG
-1248 ASPLPGE
+1248 TDSIDSE
-1255 MNNIGKQGGN
+1255 MKTKGQTGGQN
-1265 ANADGLKSTAEA
+1265 FADGVKGKEGAA
-1277 NKSAGAELKNNAKNG
+1277 KSAGSAVKNKAKEG
-1292 AFDPNLFKMTGAN
+1292 ATDPNAFKAVGSKDSA
-1305 NASGFNGGILDGK
+1305 GFNNGVMGGK
-1318 GNAFSAGSGIGNSA
+1318 GGAYSAGSSVGNSA
-1332 KSGAASV
+1332 KSGAGSV

-1351 YAQGIASGG
+1351 YVNGILSGMG
-1360 MMVAGAASAL
+1360 AVGRAAASL

-1375 AAVQKKQDSHSPS
+1375 AAVQKKQDSHSPA
-1388 KESKKLGGDF
+1388 KKSKKLGGDF
-1398 GTGYSLGIADKNKAV
+1398 GSGYSLGIASKTKAVNKA
-1413 TKAANNLVASALGTE
+1413 ASNLVAGALGTE

-1449 LHSKNKSVGQLKQAK
+1449 LHSKNKSSGQLKQAK
-1464 ALSSIEGYIGQ
+1464 ALNSIEGYIVQ
-1475 QTNKL
+1475 QTNRL

-1516 EKMQSYGSI
+1516 EKMKSYGSI
-1525 SNVDPENPQSI
+1525 SNVDPENPKSI
-1536 QAEMQ
+1536 QQEMQ

-1560 GVSKDIIS
+1560 GVSKDIIN
-1568 DILESGVENGSS
+1568 DILEAGVENGSS

-1710 PAITLPKISAEK
+1710 PTINLPKISAEK

-1754 KAIKESGAKPV
+1754 KAIQQSGDRPIIFNVDGK
-1765 ILNLDGEVL
+1765 NLAEN
-1774 ANNSNNRIGS
+1774 ANNRIGTMS
-1784 MTDLGLYGGGL
+1784 NLGLYGGGL

>member
-112 SITAIKELGTSIKNT
+112 SITAVKNLGTSIKNT

-193 VKVIRSIPSAAK
+193 VKVIKSIPGAAK
-205 TAAVAVKDSFVVAYK
+205 TAATAVKNSFVVAYK
-220 AAVVAAY
+220 AVVVAAY

-306 KSTGSLIKSGLVS
+306 KSTGASIKNGLVT
-319 GFNAAKAAAKGA
+319 GFNAAKGA
-331 GAGMREAL
+331 GVGMREAL

-583 KNTFKQFAAV
+583 KNAFKQFAAV

-599 QKKLSDMIQKIKELI
+599 QKKLSDLVQKIKEFI
-614 PVMVKLAPTI
+614 PVLIEWAPLLAKVAASFVAFNI
-624 LKVVS
+624 L
-629 AMLALQAVSSVY
+629 SSVY
-641 VAFSNIGKMFVPL
+641 SKVAGLVMAFRGLASSGTLLGGIVNTVKGSFLAL
-654 KNGLFVIATGFM
+654 KVALGSAAAAFGVI
-666 KLAKTIR
+666 I
-673 HPITAIKNLAFAIKY
+673 
-688 FIVTSGAVIAIVG
+688 AVIG
-701 AVIAVLYG
+701 AVIAVAYG
-709 MYAAFKENTAN
+709 MYVSFKENTAN
-720 IKGFLSGMFDAVKN
+720 IKGFLSTMWDGVKN

-739 VDVFKQIVSAL
+739 VDVFKQIVAAL

-763 IGVGVWVAF
+763 VGVAIWASL
-772 GIVLATVVDIIQ
+772 GLVLAAVVDIIQ

-792 AIKGLQGLYYAIKA
+792 AIKALQGLYYAIKS

-825 KEAFVD
+825 KDAFVE

-855 QMGGEAENTAKKTET
+855 QMGGEAEKTAKKTET

-875 KETLKLVETTAKQ
+875 KETLKLVESTAKQ

-920 SFLNAAKDLY
+920 SFLNSAKELY
-930 GQYQESSKKSQDKY
+930 SQYQESAKKSQDAY

-952 DLEGD
+952 ELEGD
-957 KRKKAIADANATL
+957 KRKKAIADANKTL
-970 VAEIDKNN
+970 VDETTKNN
-978 GTLLTLQADYAK
+978 STLLTLQSDYSNMLKTNRWAD
-990 LLKENKWVDGTELT
+990 GQELT
-1004 AQQKKFLQQQTA
+1004 AQQKKFLQQQTT
-1016 DIQAELAKQNQLY
+1016 DIQTELAKQNQLY
-1029 VEGNLLKLS
+1029 VEANLLRLEQ
-1038 NGKTLNEKERSTSIE
+1038 GKSLNEKERNTSLE
-1053 VQKSLYA
+1053 VQKSLYEEK
-1060 DRKKAVE
+1060 KKAVE
-1067 TGEKELADLKK
+1067 TGEKSLADLKK
-1078 KKSDATTETEKA
+1078 KKADASTETEKA

-1095 IDEQTKKNKTLAENL
+1095 IDEQTKKNKTLSTNL
-1110 QKWASEMNTIIAN
+1110 KNWATEMNAIIAN
-1123 GGTLNAETFAK
+1123 GGTLNAETFAS
-1134 GLSEMGNISDEQLS
+1134 GLSQLGNISDEQLS
-1148 AVWQDFVK
+1148 ALWQNFV
-1156 VSGSI
+1156 STSTSI
-1161 DNTLAGLGAIMSQR
+1161 DNTLSGLAAIMGQR

-1184 TALQSGDYTTAALNI
+1184 TAIQSKDYTTAALNI
-1199 NNDVMNTLSTLPN
+1199 NNDVLNTLASLPN
-1212 GMFQNGQSG
+1212 GMFLNGQNG
-1221 KDQFI
+1221 KNQFI
-1226 AAIKSGDFQGAGKF
+1226 AAIKSNEYQEAGKY
-1240 LLDGVKLG
+1240 LVDGVKMG
-1248 ASPLPGE
+1248 ASPLPNELNG
-1255 MNNIGKQGGN
+1255 IGKQGGN
-1265 ANADGLKSTAEA
+1265 ANADGIKSTAEA
-1277 NKSAGAELKNNAKNG
+1277 NKNAGATIKNNAKNG
-1292 AFDPNLFKMTGAN
+1292 AFDPNLFQMTGVSNAN
-1305 NASGFNGGILDGK
+1305 GFNGGILDSK
-1318 GNAFSAGSGIGNSA
+1318 GNSYTAGSGIANSA

-1360 MMVAGAASAL
+1360 VMVAGAASAL

-1449 LHSKNKSVGQLKQAK
+1449 LHSKNKSAGQLKQAK
-1464 ALSSIEGYIGQ
+1464 ALNSIEGYIGQ

-1536 QAEMQ
+1536 QQEMQ

-1662 SPSRVAIELGKFFT
+1662 SPSRVAVELGKFFT
-1676 GGLGNGVLAGAK
+1676 SGLGNGVLDGAK

-1710 PAITLPKISAEK
+1710 PTINLPKISAEK

-1754 KAIKESGAKPV
+1754 KAIQQSGDRPIIFNVDGK
-1765 ILNLDGEVL
+1765 NLAEN
-1774 ANNSNNRIGS
+1774 ANNRIGT
-1784 MTDLGLYGGGL
+1784 MGNLGLYGGGL

>member
-13 DDKKADKQLDAFEK
+13 DNKKADKQLDAFEK

-160 PSAIKSA
+160 PGAIKSA

-193 VKVIRSIPSAAK
+193 VKVIKSIPGAAK
-205 TAAVAVKDSFVVAYK
+205 TAATAVKNSFVVAYK
-220 AAVVAAY
+220 AVVVAAY

-355 KLAAALGLIAATKNV
+355 RLAAAFGLIAATKNV

-472 AYADDI
+472 AYSDDI

-583 KNTFKQFAAV
+583 KNAFKQFAAV

-599 QKKLSDMIQKIKELI
+599 QKKLSDLIQKIKEFI
-614 PVMVKLAPTI
+614 PVLIEWAPVLA
-624 LKVVS
+624 KVAAGFV
-629 AMLALQAVSSVY
+629 AFNIISSVY
-641 VAFSNIGKMFVPL
+641 SKVAGLVMAFRGLASSGTLLGGIVNTVKGAFVGLKAALGSASVAFGV
-654 KNGLFVIATGFM
+654 
-666 KLAKTIR
+666 
-673 HPITAIKNLAFAIKY
+673 ITA
-688 FIVTSGAVIAIVG
+688 VIGSV
-701 AVIAVLYG
+701 VAVLYG
-709 MYAAFKENTAN
+709 MYTAFKENTAG
-720 IKGFLSGMFDAVKN
+720 IKGFLSGMWDAVKN

-750 KPVGSGFKDVLKY
+750 KPVGSGFKDILKY

-806 AFQALSGD
+806 AFQALQGD

-825 KEAFVD
+825 KDAFVD

-845 ALTGTVEAFK
+845 ALTGTIESLK
-855 QMGGEAENTAKKTET
+855 EMGGEAEKTGAKAET
-870 SGKKI
+870 SNKKI
-875 KETLKLVETTAKQ
+875 ANSLKIVESTAKQ

-920 SFLNAAKDLY
+920 SFLNSAKELY
-930 GQYQESSKKSQDKY
+930 SQYQESAKKSQDAY
-944 SAAMEKAQ
+944 TAAMEKAQ
-952 DLEGD
+952 SLEGD
-957 KRKKAIADANATL
+957 KRKKAIADANKTL
-970 VAEIDKNN
+970 VDETTKNN
-978 GTLLTLQADYAK
+978 STLLTLQSDYSNMLKTNRWAD
-990 LLKENKWVDGTELT
+990 GQELT
-1004 AQQKKFLQQQTA
+1004 AQQKKFLQQQTT
-1016 DIQAELAKQNQLY
+1016 DIQTELAKQNQLY
-1029 VEGNLLKLS
+1029 VEANLLRLEQ
-1038 NGKTLNEKERSTSIE
+1038 GKSLNEKERNTSLE
-1053 VQKSLYA
+1053 VQKSLYEEK
-1060 DRKKAVE
+1060 KKAVE
-1067 TGEKELADLKK
+1067 TGEKSLADLKK
-1078 KKSDATTETEKA
+1078 KKADASTETEKA

-1095 IDEQTKKNKTLAENL
+1095 IDEQTKKNQTLSTNL
-1110 QKWASEMNTIIAN
+1110 KNWASEMNSIIAN
-1123 GGTLNAETFAK
+1123 GGTLNAQTFAN
-1134 GLSEMGNISDEQLS
+1134 GLSQLGNISDEQLS
-1148 AVWQDFVK
+1148 ALWQNFV
-1156 VSGSI
+1156 STSTSI
-1161 DNTLAGLGAIMSQR
+1161 DNTLAGLAGIMGQR

-1199 NNDVMNTLSTLPN
+1199 NNDVLSTISSLPN
-1212 GMFQNGQSG
+1212 GMFLNGENG
-1221 KDQFI
+1221 KNQFLT
-1226 AAIKSGDFQGAGKF
+1226 AIKSGDFQGAGKY
-1240 LLDGVKLG
+1240 LVDGVKMG
-1248 ASPLPGE
+1248 TDSIDSE
-1255 MNNIGKQGGN
+1255 MKTKGQTGGQN
-1265 ANADGLKSTAEA
+1265 FADGVKGKEGAA
-1277 NKSAGAELKNNAKNG
+1277 KSAGSAVKNKAKEG
-1292 AFDPNLFKMTGAN
+1292 ATDPNAFKAVGSKDSA
-1305 NASGFNGGILDGK
+1305 GFNNGVMGGK
-1318 GNAFSAGSGIGNSA
+1318 GGAYSAGSSVGNSA
-1332 KSGAASV
+1332 KSGAGSV

-1351 YAQGIASGG
+1351 YVNGILSGMG
-1360 MMVAGAASAL
+1360 AVGRAAASL

-1375 AAVQKKQDSHSPS
+1375 AAVQKKQDSHSPA
-1388 KESKKLGGDF
+1388 KKSKKLGGDF
-1398 GTGYSLGIADKNKAV
+1398 GSGYSLGIASKTKAVNKA
-1413 TKAANNLVASALGTE
+1413 ASNLVAGALGTE

-1449 LHSKNKSVGQLKQAK
+1449 LHSKNKSSGQLKQAK
-1464 ALSSIEGYIGQ
+1464 ALNSIEGYIVQ
-1475 QTNKL
+1475 QTNRL

-1560 GVSKDIIS
+1560 GVSKDIIN
-1568 DILESGVENGSS
+1568 DILEAGVENGSS

-1624 AAKGLINGLNSQKK
+1624 AARGLINGLNSQKK
-1638 QLENTAKSIANTI
+1638 QLEKTAKSIANTI
-1651 TNSVKKALRIH
+1651 TNSVKKALKIH

-1710 PAITLPKISAEK
+1710 PTINLPKISAEK

-1754 KAIKESGAKPV
+1754 KAIQQSGDRPINFYV
-1765 ILNLDGEVL
+1765 DGKDL
-1774 ANNSNNRIGS
+1774 ADNTNNHLGS
-1784 MTDLGLYGGGL
+1784 STSLAFYGKGL
-1795 L
+1795 

>member
-66 KSMGSA
+66 KSMGNA
-72 GSNALKASLNFMREL
+72 GSNALKASLNFIREL

-112 SITAIKELGTSIKNT
+112 SITAVKNLGTSIKNT

-139 KTVQSSIVSAVKVS
+139 KTVQSSIVSAVKIS

-160 PSAIKSA
+160 PGAIKSA

-193 VKVIRSIPSAAK
+193 VKVIKSIPGAAK
-205 TAAVAVKDSFVVAYK
+205 TAATAVKNSFVVAYK
-220 AAVVAAY
+220 AVVVAAY

-345 PAEQARFSVL
+345 PAEQARFSIL
-355 KLAAALGLIAATKNV
+355 RLAAAFGLIAATKNV

-511 LESTKAIAMLTKGIE
+511 LESTRAIAMLTKGIE

-583 KNTFKQFAAV
+583 KNAFKQFAAV

-599 QKKLSDMIQKIKELI
+599 QKKLSDLIQKIKEFI
-614 PVMVKLAPTI
+614 PVLIEWAPVLA
-624 LKVVS
+624 KVAAGFV
-629 AMLALQAVSSVY
+629 AFNIISSVY
-641 VAFSNIGKMFVPL
+641 SKVAGLVMAFRGLASSGTLLGGIVNTVKGAFVGLKAALGSASVAFGV
-654 KNGLFVIATGFM
+654 
-666 KLAKTIR
+666 
-673 HPITAIKNLAFAIKY
+673 ITA
-688 FIVTSGAVIAIVG
+688 VIGSV
-701 AVIAVLYG
+701 VAVLYG
-709 MYAAFKENTAN
+709 MYTAFKENTAG
-720 IKGFLSGMFDAVKN
+720 IKGFLSGMWDAVKN

-750 KPVGSGFKDVLKY
+750 KPVGSGFKDILKY

-806 AFQALSGD
+806 AFQALQGD

-825 KEAFVD
+825 KDAFVD

-845 ALTGTVEAFK
+845 ALTGTIESLK
-855 QMGGEAENTAKKTET
+855 EMGGEAEKTGAKAET
-870 SGKKI
+870 SNKKI
-875 KETLKLVETTAKQ
+875 ANSLKIVESTAKQ

-903 LSGGVDQYGN
+903 LSGGVDQHGN

-920 SFLNAAKDLY
+920 SFLNSAKELY
-930 GQYQESSKKSQDKY
+930 SQYQESAKKSQDAY
-944 SAAMEKAQ
+944 TAAMEKAQ
-952 DLEGD
+952 SLEGD
-957 KRKKAIADANATL
+957 KRKKAIADANKTL
-970 VAEIDKNN
+970 VDETTKNN
-978 GTLLTLQADYAK
+978 STLLTLQSDYSNMLKTNRWAD
-990 LLKENKWVDGTELT
+990 GQELT
-1004 AQQKKFLQQQTA
+1004 AQQKKFLQQQTT
-1016 DIQAELAKQNQLY
+1016 DIQTELAKQNQLY
-1029 VEGNLLKLS
+1029 VEANLLRLEQ
-1038 NGKTLNEKERSTSIE
+1038 GKSLNEKERNTSLE
-1053 VQKSLYA
+1053 VQKSLYEEK
-1060 DRKKAVE
+1060 KKAVE
-1067 TGEKELADLKK
+1067 TGEKSLADLKK
-1078 KKSDATTETEKA
+1078 KKADASTETEKA

-1095 IDEQTKKNKTLAENL
+1095 IDEQTKKNQTLSTNL
-1110 QKWASEMNTIIAN
+1110 KNWASEMNSIIAN
-1123 GGTLNAETFAK
+1123 GGTLNAQTFAN
-1134 GLSEMGNISDEQLS
+1134 GLSQLGNISDEQLS
-1148 AVWQDFVK
+1148 ALWQNFV
-1156 VSGSI
+1156 STSTSI
-1161 DNTLAGLGAIMSQR
+1161 DNTLAGLAGIMGQR

-1199 NNDVMNTLSTLPN
+1199 NNDVLSTISSLPN
-1212 GMFQNGQSG
+1212 GMFLNGENG
-1221 KDQFI
+1221 KNQFLT
-1226 AAIKSGDFQGAGKF
+1226 AIKSGDFQGAGKY
-1240 LLDGVKLG
+1240 LVDGVKMG
-1248 ASPLPGE
+1248 TDSIDSE
-1255 MNNIGKQGGN
+1255 MKTKGQTGGQN
-1265 ANADGLKSTAEA
+1265 FADGVKGKEGAA
-1277 NKSAGAELKNNAKNG
+1277 KSAGSAVKNKAKEG
-1292 AFDPNLFKMTGAN
+1292 ATDPNAFKAVGSKDSA
-1305 NASGFNGGILDGK
+1305 GFNNGVMGGK
-1318 GNAFSAGSGIGNSA
+1318 GGAYSAGSSVGNSA
-1332 KSGAASV
+1332 KSGAGSV

-1351 YAQGIASGG
+1351 YVNGILSGMG
-1360 MMVAGAASAL
+1360 AVGRAAASL

-1375 AAVQKKQDSHSPS
+1375 AAVQKKQDSHSPA
-1388 KESKKLGGDF
+1388 KKSKKLGGDF
-1398 GTGYSLGIADKNKAV
+1398 GSGYSLGIASKTKAVNKA
-1413 TKAANNLVASALGTE
+1413 ASNLVAGALGTE

-1449 LHSKNKSVGQLKQAK
+1449 LHSKNKSSGQLKQAK
-1464 ALSSIEGYIGQ
+1464 ALNSIEGYIVQ
-1475 QTNKL
+1475 QTNRL

-1560 GVSKDIIS
+1560 GVSKDIIN
-1568 DILESGVENGSS
+1568 DILEAGVENGSS

-1624 AAKGLINGLNSQKK
+1624 AARGLINGLNSQKK
-1638 QLENTAKSIANTI
+1638 QLEKTAKSIANTI
-1651 TNSVKKALRIH
+1651 TNSVKKALKIH

-1710 PAITLPKISAEK
+1710 PAINLPKISAEK

-1754 KAIKESGAKPV
+1754 KAIQESGDRPINFYV
-1765 ILNLDGEVL
+1765 DGKDIADNTNNHLGSSTSL
-1774 ANNSNNRIGS
+1774 AFYGK
-1784 MTDLGLYGGGL
+1784 GL
-1795 L
+1795 

>member
-54 SKRLKDTFVNAF
+54 SKRLKDTFINAF

-193 VKVIRSIPSAAK
+193 VKVIKSIPGAAK
-205 TAAVAVKDSFVVAYK
+205 TAATAVKNSFVVAYK
-220 AAVVAAY
+220 AVVVAAY

-306 KSTGSLIKSGLVS
+306 KSTGSLIKTGLVS

-526 EGTTG
+526 EGTSG

-583 KNTFKQFAAV
+583 KNAFKQFAAV

-599 QKKLSDMIQKIKELI
+599 QKKLSDLIQKIKEFI
-614 PVMVKLAPTI
+614 PVLIEWAPLLAKVAAGFVAFNI
-624 LKVVS
+624 L
-629 AMLALQAVSSVY
+629 SSVY
-641 VAFSNIGKMFVPL
+641 SKVAGLVMAFRGLASSGTLLGGIVNTVKGSFLAL
-654 KNGLFVIATGFM
+654 KVALGSAAAAFGVI
-666 KLAKTIR
+666 I
-673 HPITAIKNLAFAIKY
+673 
-688 FIVTSGAVIAIVG
+688 AVIG
-701 AVIAVLYG
+701 AVIAVAYG
-709 MYAAFKENTAN
+709 MYVSFKENTAN
-720 IKGFLSGMFDAVKN
+720 IKGFLSTMWDGVKN

-739 VDVFKQIVSAL
+739 VDVFKQIVAAL

-763 IGVGVWVAF
+763 VGVAIWASL
-772 GIVLATVVDIIQ
+772 GLVLAAVVDIIQ

-792 AIKGLQGLYYAIKA
+792 AIKALQGLYYAIKS

-825 KEAFVD
+825 KDAFVD

-855 QMGGEAENTAKKTET
+855 QMGGEAEKTAKKTET

-990 LLKENKWVDGTELT
+990 LLKGNKWVDGTELT

-1199 NNDVMNTLSTLPN
+1199 NNDVMNTLSALPN

-1360 MMVAGAASAL
+1360 VMVAGAASAL

-1449 LHSKNKSVGQLKQAK
+1449 LHSKNKSAGQLKQAK
-1464 ALSSIEGYIGQ
+1464 ALNSIEGYIGQ

-1525 SNVDPENPQSI
+1525 SNVDAENPQSI

>member
-27 DLAKAGTNAGAALD
+27 DLEKAGTNAGAALD

-193 VKVIRSIPSAAK
+193 VKVIKSIPGAAK
-205 TAAVAVKDSFVVAYK
+205 TAATAVKNSFVVAYK
-220 AAVVAAY
+220 AVVVAAY

-278 TGFSAVKSGAKAA
+278 TGFSAVKSGAKAV

-583 KNTFKQFAAV
+583 KNAFKQFAAV

-599 QKKLSDMIQKIKELI
+599 QKKLSDLIQKIKEFI
-614 PVMVKLAPTI
+614 PVLIEWAPLLAKVAAGFVAFNI
-624 LKVVS
+624 L
-629 AMLALQAVSSVY
+629 SSVY
-641 VAFSNIGKMFVPL
+641 SKVAGLVMAFRGLASSGTLLGGIVNTVKGSFLAL
-654 KNGLFVIATGFM
+654 KVALGSAAAAFGVI
-666 KLAKTIR
+666 I
-673 HPITAIKNLAFAIKY
+673 
-688 FIVTSGAVIAIVG
+688 AVIG
-701 AVIAVLYG
+701 AVIAVAYG
-709 MYAAFKENTAN
+709 MYVSFKENTAN
-720 IKGFLSGMFDAVKN
+720 IKGFLSTMWDGVKN

-739 VDVFKQIVSAL
+739 VDVFKQIVAAL

-763 IGVGVWVAF
+763 VGVAIWASL
-772 GIVLATVVDIIQ
+772 GLVLAAVVDIIQ

-792 AIKGLQGLYYAIKA
+792 AIKALQGLYYAIKS

-825 KEAFVD
+825 KDAFVE

-1360 MMVAGAASAL
+1360 MMVAGAASEL

>member
-13 DDKKADKQLDAFEK
+13 DNKKADKQLDAFEK

-112 SITAIKELGTSIKNT
+112 SITAVKNLGTSIKNT

-167 GISIKSA
+167 GISIKSV

-193 VKVIRSIPSAAK
+193 VKIIKSIPGAAK
-205 TAAVAVKDSFVVAYK
+205 TAATAVKNSFVVAYK
-220 AAVVAAY
+220 AVVVAAY
-227 MSVKG
+227 MGVKG

-253 AMKTAFSAVAS
+253 AMKTAFSAVSS

-345 PAEQARFSVL
+345 PAEQARFSIL
-355 KLAAALGLIAATKNV
+355 RLAAAFGLIAATKNV

-583 KNTFKQFAAV
+583 KNAFKQFAAV

-599 QKKLSDMIQKIKELI
+599 QKKLSDLIQKIKEFI
-614 PVMVKLAPTI
+614 PVLIEWAPLLA
-624 LKVVS
+624 KVAAGFV
-629 AMLALQAVSSVY
+629 AFNIISSVY
-641 VAFSNIGKMFVPL
+641 SKVAGLVMAFRGLASSGTLLGGIVNTVKGAFVGLKAALGSASVAFGV
-654 KNGLFVIATGFM
+654 
-666 KLAKTIR
+666 
-673 HPITAIKNLAFAIKY
+673 ITA
-688 FIVTSGAVIAIVG
+688 VIGSV
-701 AVIAVLYG
+701 VAVLYG
-709 MYAAFKENTAN
+709 MYTAFKENTAG
-720 IKGFLSGMFDAVKN
+720 IKGFLSGMWDAVKN

-750 KPVGSGFKDVLKY
+750 KPVGSGFKDILKY

-806 AFQALSGD
+806 AFQALQGD

-825 KEAFVD
+825 KDAFVD

-845 ALTGTVEAFK
+845 ALTGTIESLK
-855 QMGGEAENTAKKTET
+855 EMGGEAEKTGAKAET
-870 SGKKI
+870 SNKKI
-875 KETLKLVETTAKQ
+875 ANSLKIVESTAKQ

-920 SFLNAAKDLY
+920 SFLYSAKELY
-930 GQYQESSKKSQDKY
+930 SQYQESAKKSQDAY
-944 SAAMEKAQ
+944 TAAMEKAQ
-952 DLEGD
+952 TLEGD
-957 KRKKAIADANATL
+957 KRKKAIADANTAL
-970 VAEIDKNN
+970 VSEINKNN

-990 LLKENKWVDGTELT
+990 LLKGNKWVDGTELT

-1029 VEGNLLKLS
+1029 VEGNLLKLA

-1078 KKSDATTETEKA
+1078 KKADASTETEKA

-1095 IDEQTKKNKTLAENL
+1095 IDEQTKKNKTLAGNL
-1110 QKWASEMNTIIAN
+1110 QKWASEMNAVIAN

-1161 DNTLAGLGAIMSQR
+1161 DNTLAGLAAVMSQR

-1199 NNDVMNTLSTLPN
+1199 NNDVLSTISSLPN
-1212 GMFQNGQSG
+1212 GMFLNGENG
-1221 KDQFI
+1221 KNQFLT
-1226 AAIKSGDFQGAGKF
+1226 AIKSGDFQGAGKY
-1240 LLDGVKLG
+1240 LVDGVKMG
-1248 ASPLPGE
+1248 TDSIDSE
-1255 MNNIGKQGGN
+1255 MKTKGQTGGQN
-1265 ANADGLKSTAEA
+1265 FADGVKGKEGAA
-1277 NKSAGAELKNNAKNG
+1277 KSAGSAVKNKAKEG
-1292 AFDPNLFKMTGAN
+1292 ATDPNAFKAVGSKDSA
-1305 NASGFNGGILDGK
+1305 GFNNGVMGGK
-1318 GNAFSAGSGIGNSA
+1318 GGAYSAGSSVGNSA
-1332 KSGAASV
+1332 KSGAGSV

-1351 YAQGIASGG
+1351 YVNGILSGMG
-1360 MMVAGAASAL
+1360 AVGEAAASL

-1375 AAVQKKQDSHSPS
+1375 AAVQKKQDSHSPA
-1388 KESKKLGGDF
+1388 KKSKKLGGDF
-1398 GTGYSLGIADKNKAV
+1398 GSGYSLGIASKTKAVNKA
-1413 TKAANNLVASALGTE
+1413 ASNLVAGALGTE

-1449 LHSKNKSVGQLKQAK
+1449 LHSKNKSRGQLKQAK
-1464 ALSSIEGYIGQ
+1464 ALNSIEGYIVQ
-1475 QTNKL
+1475 QTNRL

-1516 EKMQSYGSI
+1516 EKMKSYGSI
-1525 SNVDPENPQSI
+1525 SNVDPENPKSI
-1536 QAEMQ
+1536 QQEMQ

-1560 GVSKDIIS
+1560 GVSKDIIN
-1568 DILESGVENGSS
+1568 DILEAGVENGSS

-1624 AAKGLINGLNSQKK
+1624 AAKGLISGLNSQKK
-1638 QLENTAKSIANTI
+1638 QLEKTAKSIANTI
-1651 TNSVKKALRIH
+1651 TNSVKKALKIH

-1676 GGLGNGVLAGAK
+1676 GGLGNGVLAGAN

-1710 PAITLPKISAEK
+1710 PTINLPKISAEK

-1754 KAIKESGAKPV
+1754 KAIQQSGDRPINFYV
-1765 ILNLDGEVL
+1765 DGKDL
-1774 ANNSNNRIGS
+1774 ADNTNNHLGS
-1784 MTDLGLYGGGL
+1784 STSLAFYGKGL
-1795 L
+1795 

>member
-87 PSNVQA
+87 PANVQA

-112 SITAIKELGTSIKNT
+112 SITAVKNLGTSIKNT

-139 KTVQSSIVSAVKVS
+139 KTVQSSIVSAVKIS

-160 PSAIKSA
+160 PGAIKSA
-167 GISIKSA
+167 GITIKSA

-193 VKVIRSIPSAAK
+193 VKVIKSIPGAAK
-205 TAAVAVKDSFVVAYK
+205 TAATAVKNSFVVAYK
-220 AAVVAAY
+220 AVVVAAY

-345 PAEQARFSVL
+345 PAEQARFSIL
-355 KLAAALGLIAATKNV
+355 RLAAAFGLIAATKNV

-511 LESTKAIAMLTKGIE
+511 LESTRAIAMLTKGIE

-599 QKKLSDMIQKIKELI
+599 QKKLSDLIQKIKEFI
-614 PVMVKLAPTI
+614 PVLIEWAPVLA
-624 LKVVS
+624 KVAAGFV
-629 AMLALQAVSSVY
+629 AFNIISSVY
-641 VAFSNIGKMFVPL
+641 SKVAGLVMAFRGLASSGTLLGGIVNTVKGAFVGLKAALGSASVAFGV
-654 KNGLFVIATGFM
+654 
-666 KLAKTIR
+666 
-673 HPITAIKNLAFAIKY
+673 ITA
-688 FIVTSGAVIAIVG
+688 VIGSV
-701 AVIAVLYG
+701 VAVLYS
-709 MYAAFKENTAN
+709 MYTAFKENTAG
-720 IKGFLSGMFDAVKN
+720 IKGFLSGMWDAVKN

-750 KPVGSGFKDVLKY
+750 KPVGSGFKDILKY

-806 AFQALSGD
+806 AFQALQGD

-825 KEAFVD
+825 KDAFVD

-845 ALTGTVEAFK
+845 ALTGTIESLK
-855 QMGGEAENTAKKTET
+855 EMGGEAEKTGAKAET
-870 SGKKI
+870 SNKKI
-875 KETLKLVETTAKQ
+875 ANSLKIVESTAKQ

-920 SFLNAAKDLY
+920 SFLNSAKELY
-930 GQYQESSKKSQDKY
+930 SQYQESAKKSQDAY
-944 SAAMEKAQ
+944 TAAMEKAQ
-952 DLEGD
+952 TLEGD
-957 KRKKAIADANATL
+957 KRKKAIADANTAL
-970 VAEIDKNN
+970 VSEINKNN

-990 LLKENKWVDGTELT
+990 LLKGNKWVDGTELT

-1029 VEGNLLKLS
+1029 VEGNLLKLA

-1078 KKSDATTETEKA
+1078 KKADASTETEKA

-1095 IDEQTKKNKTLAENL
+1095 IDEQTKKNKTLAGNL
-1110 QKWASEMNTIIAN
+1110 QKWASEMNAIIAN

-1161 DNTLAGLGAIMSQR
+1161 DNTLAGLAAIMSQR

-1199 NNDVMNTLSTLPN
+1199 NNDVLSTISSLLN
-1212 GMFQNGQSG
+1212 GMFLNGENG
-1221 KDQFI
+1221 KNQFLT
-1226 AAIKSGDFQGAGKF
+1226 AIKSGDFQGAGKY
-1240 LLDGVKLG
+1240 LVDGVKMG
-1248 ASPLPGE
+1248 TDSIDSE
-1255 MNNIGKQGGN
+1255 MKTKGQTGGQN
-1265 ANADGLKSTAEA
+1265 FADGVKGKEGAA
-1277 NKSAGAELKNNAKNG
+1277 KSAGSAVKNKAKEG
-1292 AFDPNLFKMTGAN
+1292 ATDPNAFKAVGSKDSA
-1305 NASGFNGGILDGK
+1305 GFNNGVMGGK
-1318 GNAFSAGSGIGNSA
+1318 GGAYSAGSSVGNSA
-1332 KSGAASV
+1332 KSGAGSV

-1351 YAQGIASGG
+1351 YVNGILSGMG
-1360 MMVAGAASAL
+1360 AVGRAAASL

-1375 AAVQKKQDSHSPS
+1375 AAVQKKQDSHSPA
-1388 KESKKLGGDF
+1388 KKSKKLGGDF
-1398 GTGYSLGIADKNKAV
+1398 GSGYSLGIASKTKAVNKA
-1413 TKAANNLVASALGTE
+1413 ASNLVAGALGTE

-1449 LHSKNKSVGQLKQAK
+1449 LHSKNKSSGQLKQAK
-1464 ALSSIEGYIGQ
+1464 ALNSIEGYIVQ
-1475 QTNKL
+1475 QTNRL

-1560 GVSKDIIS
+1560 GVSKDIIN
-1568 DILESGVENGSS
+1568 DILEAGVENGSS

-1624 AAKGLINGLNSQKK
+1624 AAKGLISGLNSQKK
-1638 QLENTAKSIANTI
+1638 QLEKTAKSIANTI
-1651 TNSVKKALRIH
+1651 TNSVKKALKIH

-1710 PAITLPKISAEK
+1710 PAINLPKISAEK

-1754 KAIKESGAKPV
+1754 KAIQQSGDRPIIFNV
-1765 ILNLDGEVL
+1765 DGKDIADNTNSHLGSSTAL
-1774 ANNSNNRIGS
+1774 AFYGK
-1784 MTDLGLYGGGL
+1784 GL
-1795 L
+1795 

>member
-13 DDKKADKQLDAFEK
+13 DNKKADKQLDAFEK

-54 SKRLKDTFVNAF
+54 SKRLKDTFVNVF
-66 KSMGSA
+66 KSMGNA
-72 GSNALKASLNFMREL
+72 GSNALKASLNFIREL

-112 SITAIKELGTSIKNT
+112 SITAVKNLGTSIKNT

-167 GISIKSA
+167 GSSIKSA
-174 LVSSLQAA
+174 LVSSLHAA
-182 KSAAISFAQTT
+182 KTAAISFAQTT
-193 VKVIRSIPSAAK
+193 VKVIKSIPGAAK
-205 TAAVAVKDSFVVAYK
+205 TAATAVKNSFVVAYK
-220 AAVVAAY
+220 AVVVAAY

-253 AMKTAFSAVAS
+253 AMKTAFSAVVS
-264 AAKTTGTTVKSALK
+264 AAKTTGTTVKTAL
-278 TGFSAVKSGAKAA
+278 TNGFSAIKSGAKTA
-291 GQAGISALKGLGNIA
+291 GQVGISALKGLGNAA
-306 KSTGSLIKSGLVS
+306 KSTGSLIKNGLVS
-319 GFNAAKAAAKGA
+319 GFNAAKSAAKGA

-345 PAEQARFSVL
+345 PAEQARFSIL
-355 KLAAALGLIAATKNV
+355 RLAAAFGLIAATKNV

-424 KMVAAGMKAANVK
+424 KMVAAGMQAANVK

-472 AYADDI
+472 AYSDDI

-583 KNTFKQFAAV
+583 KNAFKQFAAV

-614 PVMVKLAPTI
+614 PVLIELAPI
-624 LKVVS
+624 LAKV
-629 AMLALQAVSSVY
+629 AAGFIAFNIISSVY
-641 VAFSNIGKMFVPL
+641 SKIAGLVGAIKGLASSGSLLGGIINTVRGSFLALKVALGSATAAFG
-654 KNGLFVIATGFM
+654 VIA
-666 KLAKTIR
+666 
-673 HPITAIKNLAFAIKY
+673 
-688 FIVTSGAVIAIVG
+688 AVIG

-720 IKGFLSGMFDAVKN
+720 IKGFLSVMFDAVKN

-825 KEAFVD
+825 KDAFVD

-845 ALTGTVEAFK
+845 ALTGTIESLK
-855 QMGGEAENTAKKTET
+855 EMGGEAEKTGTKAET
-870 SGKKI
+870 SNKKI
-875 KETLKLVETTAKQ
+875 SSSLKLVESTAKQ

-930 GQYQESSKKSQDKY
+930 GQYQESAKKSQDKY

-957 KRKKAIADANATL
+957 KRKKAIADANTTL

-990 LLKENKWVDGTELT
+990 LLKGNKWVDGTELT

-1161 DNTLAGLGAIMSQR
+1161 DNTLAGLGAIMSRR

-1199 NNDVMNTLSTLPN
+1199 NNDVISTISSLPN
-1212 GMFQNGQSG
+1212 GMFLNGESG
-1221 KDQFI
+1221 KNQFLT
-1226 AAIKSGDFQGAGKF
+1226 AIKSGDFQGAGKY
-1240 LLDGVKLG
+1240 LVDGVKMG
-1248 ASPLPGE
+1248 TDSIDSE
-1255 MNNIGKQGGN
+1255 MKTKGQTGGQN
-1265 ANADGLKSTAEA
+1265 FADGVKGKEDAA
-1277 NKSAGAELKNNAKNG
+1277 KSAGSAVKNKAKEG
-1292 AFDPNLFKMTGAN
+1292 ATDPNAFKAVGSKDSA
-1305 NASGFNGGILDGK
+1305 GFNNGVMGGK
-1318 GNAFSAGSGIGNSA
+1318 GGAYSAGSSVGNSA

-1339 DSSGVGSDFASG
+1339 DSSGVGSDFSSG
-1351 YAQGIASGG
+1351 YVNGILSGMG
-1360 MMVAGAASAL
+1360 AVGEAAASL

-1398 GTGYSLGIADKNKAV
+1398 GSGYSLGIASKTKAVNKA
-1413 TKAANNLVASALGTE
+1413 ASNLVAGALGTE

-1449 LHSKNKSVGQLKQAK
+1449 LHSKNKSSGQLKQAK
-1464 ALSSIEGYIGQ
+1464 ALNSIEGYIVQ
-1475 QTNKL
+1475 QTNRL

-1638 QLENTAKSIANTI
+1638 QLEKTAKSIANTI
-1651 TNSVKKALRIH
+1651 TNSVKKALKIH
-1662 SPSRVAIELGKFFT
+1662 SPSRVAVELGKFFT

-1699 KVVNAASNMTV
+1699 KVVNSASNMTV
-1710 PAITLPKISAEK
+1710 PAINLPKISAEK

-1754 KAIKESGAKPV
+1754 KAIQQSGDRPIIFNV
-1765 ILNLDGEVL
+1765 DGKDIADNTNNHLGSSTSL
-1774 ANNSNNRIGS
+1774 AFYGK
-1784 MTDLGLYGGGL
+1784 GL
-1795 L
+1795 

>member
-112 SITAIKELGTSIKNT
+112 SITAVKNLGTSIKNT

-193 VKVIRSIPSAAK
+193 VKVIKSIPGAAK
-205 TAAVAVKDSFVVAYK
+205 TAATAVKNSFVVAYK
-220 AAVVAAY
+220 AVVVAAY

-253 AMKTAFSAVAS
+253 AMKTAFSAVSS

-345 PAEQARFSVL
+345 PAEQARFSIL
-355 KLAAALGLIAATKNV
+355 RLAAAFGLIAATKNV

-478 NRLVDAGVPAWQ
+478 NRLVDAGVPAWK

-511 LESTKAIAMLTKGIE
+511 LESTRAIAMLTKGIE

-565 ANIAENLKGP
+565 ANIVENLKGP

-583 KNTFKQFAAV
+583 KNAFKQFAAV

-599 QKKLSDMIQKIKELI
+599 QKKLSDLIQKIKEFI
-614 PVMVKLAPTI
+614 PVLIEWAPLLAKVAAGFVAFNI
-624 LKVVS
+624 L
-629 AMLALQAVSSVY
+629 SSVY
-641 VAFSNIGKMFVPL
+641 SKVAGLVMAFRGLASSGTLLGGIVNTVKGSFLAL
-654 KNGLFVIATGFM
+654 KVALGSAAAAFGVI
-666 KLAKTIR
+666 I
-673 HPITAIKNLAFAIKY
+673 
-688 FIVTSGAVIAIVG
+688 AVIG
-701 AVIAVLYG
+701 AVIAVAYG
-709 MYAAFKENTAN
+709 MYVSFKENTAN
-720 IKGFLSGMFDAVKN
+720 IKGFLSTMWDGVKN

-739 VDVFKQIVSAL
+739 VDVFKQIVAAL

-763 IGVGVWVAF
+763 VGVAIWASL
-772 GIVLATVVDIIQ
+772 GLVLAAVVDIIQ

-792 AIKGLQGLYYAIKA
+792 AIKALQGLYYAIKA
-806 AFQALSGD
+806 AFKALHWD

-825 KEAFVD
+825 KDAFVE

-855 QMGGEAENTAKKTET
+855 QMGGEAEKTAKKTET

-888 TETTVSKSNQ
+888 TEITVSKSNQ

-913 KLSEKTK
+913 KLSEKTE

-930 GQYQESSKKSQDKY
+930 EQYQEATKKSQDKY
-944 SAAMEKAQ
+944 SVAMEKAQ

-990 LLKENKWVDGTELT
+990 LLKGNKWVDGTELT

-1110 QKWASEMNTIIAN
+1110 QKWASEMNAIIAN
-1123 GGTLNAETFAK
+1123 GGTLSAETFAK

-1161 DNTLAGLGAIMSQR
+1161 DNTLAGLAAVMSQR

-1199 NNDVMNTLSTLPN
+1199 NDDVMNTLSTLPN

-1226 AAIKSGDFQGAGKF
+1226 TAIKSGDFQGAGKF

-1292 AFDPNLFKMTGAN
+1292 AFDPNLFKMTGSN
-1305 NASGFNGGILDGK
+1305 NASGFNSGILDGK
-1318 GNAFSAGSGIGNSA
+1318 GNAFSAGTGIGNSA
-1332 KSGAASV
+1332 KSGAGSV

-1351 YAQGIASGG
+1351 YVNGILSGMG
-1360 MMVAGAASAL
+1360 AVGEAAASL
-1370 ANKAL
+1370 ASKAL
-1375 AAVQKKQDSHSPS
+1375 AAVQKKQDSHSPA
-1388 KESKKLGGDF
+1388 KKSKKLGGDF
-1398 GTGYSLGIADKNKAV
+1398 GTGYSLGISEKNKAV

-1464 ALSSIEGYIGQ
+1464 ALNSIEGYIAQ

-1509 EYAASIT
+1509 EYATSIT

-1536 QAEMQ
+1536 QQEMQ

-1662 SPSRVAIELGKFFT
+1662 SPSRVAVELGKFFT

-1754 KAIKESGAKPV
+1754 KAIKESGARPV

>member
-1 MSDGSVVIEISL
+1 M
-13 DDKKADKQLDAFEK
+13 
-27 DLAKAGTNAGAALD
+27 
-41 KAYREAVSDIASQ
+41 
-54 SKRLKDTFVNAF
+54 
-66 KSMGSA
+66 
-72 GSNALKASLNFMREL
+72 
-87 PSNVQA
+87 
-93 ALSKLA
+93 
-99 STVKT
+99 
-104 GFVNAAKA
+104 
-112 SITAIKELGTSIKNT
+112 
-127 AVNIKNGFFSIA
+127 
-139 KTVQSSIVSAVKVS
+139 
-153 INVIKSI
+153 
-160 PSAIKSA
+160 
-167 GISIKSA
+167 
-174 LVSSLQAA
+174 
-182 KSAAISFAQTT
+182 
-193 VKVIRSIPSAAK
+193 
-205 TAAVAVKDSFVVAYK
+205 
-220 AAVVAAY
+220 
-227 MSVKG
+227 
-232 TISAVKA
+232 
-239 IPSATKSAALAVSS
+239 
-253 AMKTAFSAVAS
+253 
-264 AAKTTGTTVKSALK
+264 
-278 TGFSAVKSGAKAA
+278 KSGAKAA

-345 PAEQARFSVL
+345 PAEQARFSIL
-355 KLAAALGLIAATKNV
+355 RLAAAFGLIAATKNV

-583 KNTFKQFAAV
+583 KNAFKQFAAV

-599 QKKLSDMIQKIKELI
+599 QKKLSDLIQKIKEFI
-614 PVMVKLAPTI
+614 PVLIEWAPVLA
-624 LKVVS
+624 KVAAGFV
-629 AMLALQAVSSVY
+629 AFNIISSVY
-641 VAFSNIGKMFVPL
+641 SKVAGLVMAFRGLASSGTLLGGIVNTVKGAFVGLKAALGSASVAFGV
-654 KNGLFVIATGFM
+654 
-666 KLAKTIR
+666 
-673 HPITAIKNLAFAIKY
+673 ITA
-688 FIVTSGAVIAIVG
+688 VIGSV
-701 AVIAVLYG
+701 VAVLYG
-709 MYAAFKENTAN
+709 MYTAFKENTAG
-720 IKGFLSGMFDAVKN
+720 IKGFLSGMWDAVKN

-750 KPVGSGFKDVLKY
+750 KPVGSGFKDILKY

-806 AFQALSGD
+806 AFQALHWD

-825 KEAFVD
+825 KDAFVD

-855 QMGGEAENTAKKTET
+855 QMGGEAEKTAKKTET

-875 KETLKLVETTAKQ
+875 KDTLKLVETTAKQ

-898 AIDTM
+898 AIDMM
-903 LSGGVDQYGN
+903 LSGGVDQYGK
-913 KLSEKTK
+913 KLNEKTK

-930 GQYQESSKKSQDKY
+930 EQYQEATKKSQDKY
-944 SAAMEKAQ
+944 SVAMEKAQ
-952 DLEGD
+952 SLEGD
-957 KRKKAIADANATL
+957 KRKKAIADANKTL
-970 VAEIDKNN
+970 VDETTKNN
-978 GTLLTLQADYAK
+978 STLLTLQSDYSNMLKTNRWAD
-990 LLKENKWVDGTELT
+990 GQELT
-1004 AQQKKFLQQQTA
+1004 AQQKKFLQQQTT
-1016 DIQAELAKQNQLY
+1016 DIQTELAKQNQLY
-1029 VEGNLLKLS
+1029 VEANLLRLEQ
-1038 NGKTLNEKERSTSIE
+1038 GKSLNEKERNTSLE
-1053 VQKSLYA
+1053 VQKSLYEEK
-1060 DRKKAVE
+1060 KKAVE
-1067 TGEKELADLKK
+1067 TGEKSLADLKK
-1078 KKSDATTETEKA
+1078 KKADASTETEKA

-1095 IDEQTKKNKTLAENL
+1095 IDEQTKKNKTLSTNL
-1110 QKWASEMNTIIAN
+1110 KNWATEMNAIIAN
-1123 GGTLNAETFAK
+1123 GGTLNAETFAS
-1134 GLSEMGNISDEQLS
+1134 GLSQLGNISDEQLS
-1148 AVWQDFVK
+1148 ALWQNFV
-1156 VSGSI
+1156 STSTSI
-1161 DNTLAGLGAIMSQR
+1161 DNTLSGLAAIMGQR

-1226 AAIKSGDFQGAGKF
+1226 TAIKSGDFQGAGKF

-1318 GNAFSAGSGIGNSA
+1318 GNAFSAGTGIGNSA

-1351 YAQGIASGG
+1351 YVNGILSGMG
-1360 MMVAGAASAL
+1360 AVGEAAGSL

-1375 AAVQKKQDSHSPS
+1375 QAVKDAQKSKSPS
-1388 KESKKLGGDF
+1388 KKAKKLGGDF
-1398 GTGYSLGIADKNKAV
+1398 GSGYSLGIASKTKAVNKA
-1413 TKAANNLVASALGTE
+1413 ASNLVAGALGTE

-1449 LHSKNKSVGQLKQAK
+1449 LHSKNKSSGQLKQAK
-1464 ALSSIEGYIGQ
+1464 ALNSIEGYIVQ
-1475 QTNKL
+1475 QTNRL

-1560 GVSKDIIS
+1560 GVSKDIIN
-1568 DILESGVENGSS
+1568 DILEAGVENGSS
-1580 YAQALA
+1580 HAQALA

-1624 AAKGLINGLNSQKK
+1624 AARGLINGLNSQKK
-1638 QLENTAKSIANTI
+1638 QLEKTAKSIANTI
-1651 TNSVKKALRIH
+1651 TNSVKKALKIH

-1699 KVVNAASNMTV
+1699 KVVNAASYMTV
-1710 PAITLPKISAEK
+1710 PTINLPKISAEK

-1738 TIIDNKTKE
+1738 TIINNKTKE

-1754 KAIKESGAKPV
+1754 KAIQQSGDRPIIFNV
-1765 ILNLDGEVL
+1765 DGKDI
-1774 ANNSNNRIGS
+1774 ADNTNNHIGS
-1784 MTDLGLYGGGL
+1784 STSLAFYGKGL
-1795 L
+1795 

>member
-13 DDKKADKQLDAFEK
+13 DDTKADKQLDTFEK

-66 KSMGSA
+66 KSMGNA
-72 GSNALKASLNFMREL
+72 GSNALKASLSFMREL
-87 PSNVQA
+87 PANVGS

-112 SITAIKELGTSIKNT
+112 SITAVKNLGTSIKNT

-139 KTVQSSIVSAVKVS
+139 KTVQSSIVSAVKTS

-160 PSAIKSA
+160 PGAIKSA
-167 GISIKSA
+167 GSSIKSA
-174 LVSSLQAA
+174 LVSSLHAA
-182 KSAAISFAQTT
+182 KTAAISFAQTT
-193 VKVIRSIPSAAK
+193 VKVIKSIPGAAK
-205 TAAVAVKDSFVVAYK
+205 TAATAVKNSFVVAYK
-220 AAVVAAY
+220 AVVVAAY

-253 AMKTAFSAVAS
+253 AMKTAFSAVVS
-264 AAKTTGTTVKSALK
+264 AAKTTGTTVKTALT
-278 TGFSAVKSGAKAA
+278 TGFSAIKSGAKTA
-291 GQAGISALKGLGNIA
+291 GQVGISALKGLGNIA
-306 KSTGSLIKSGLVS
+306 KNTGSLIKNGLVS
-319 GFNAAKAAAKGA
+319 GFNAARSAAKGA

-339 KNSVEK
+339 KNSVER
-345 PAEQARFSVL
+345 PAEQARFSIL
-355 KLAAALGLIAATKNV
+355 KLAAAFGLIAATKNV

-394 AKDAQLVMTD
+394 AKDAQLVMKD

-565 ANIAENLKGP
+565 ANIVENLKGP

-583 KNTFKQFAAV
+583 KNAFKQFAAV

-599 QKKLSDMIQKIKELI
+599 QKKLSDLIQKIKEFI
-614 PVMVKLAPTI
+614 PVLIEWAPLLAKVAAGFVAFNI
-624 LKVVS
+624 L
-629 AMLALQAVSSVY
+629 SSVY
-641 VAFSNIGKMFVPL
+641 SKVAGLVMAFRGLASSGTLLGGIVNTVKGSFLAL
-654 KNGLFVIATGFM
+654 KVALGSAAAAFGVI
-666 KLAKTIR
+666 I
-673 HPITAIKNLAFAIKY
+673 
-688 FIVTSGAVIAIVG
+688 AVIG
-701 AVIAVLYG
+701 AVIAVAYG
-709 MYAAFKENTAN
+709 MYVSFKENTAN
-720 IKGFLSGMFDAVKN
+720 IKGFLSTMWDGVKN

-739 VDVFKQIVSAL
+739 VDVFKQIVAAL

-763 IGVGVWVAF
+763 VGVAIWASL
-772 GIVLATVVDIIQ
+772 GLVLAAVVDIIQ

-792 AIKGLQGLYYAIKA
+792 AIKALQGLYYAIKA
-806 AFQALSGD
+806 AFQALHWD

-825 KEAFVD
+825 KDAFVE

-855 QMGGEAENTAKKTET
+855 QMGGEAEKTAKKTET

-875 KETLKLVETTAKQ
+875 KDTLKLVETTAKQ

-903 LSGGVDQYGN
+903 LSGGVDQYGK
-913 KLSEKTK
+913 KLSEKTE

-930 GQYQESSKKSQDKY
+930 EQYQEATKKSQDKY
-944 SAAMEKAQ
+944 SVAMEKAQ
-952 DLEGD
+952 SLEGD

-990 LLKENKWVDGTELT
+990 LLKGNKWVDGTELT

-1110 QKWASEMNTIIAN
+1110 QKWASEMNAIIAN

-1161 DNTLAGLGAIMSQR
+1161 DNTLAGLAAVMSKR

-1199 NNDVMNTLSTLPN
+1199 NDDVMNTLSTLPN

-1318 GNAFSAGSGIGNSA
+1318 GNAFSAGTGIGNSA

-1351 YAQGIASGG
+1351 YVNGILSGMG
-1360 MMVAGAASAL
+1360 AVGEAAGSL

-1375 AAVQKKQDSHSPS
+1375 QAVKDAQKSKSPS
-1388 KESKKLGGDF
+1388 KKAKKLGGDF

-1464 ALSSIEGYIGQ
+1464 ALNSIEGYIGQ

-1536 QAEMQ
+1536 QQEMQ

-1676 GGLGNGVLAGAK
+1676 DGLGNGVLAGAK

-1699 KVVNAASNMTV
+1699 KVVNAASNLTV

>member
-87 PSNVQA
+87 PANVQA

-112 SITAIKELGTSIKNT
+112 SITAVKNLGTSIKNT

-139 KTVQSSIVSAVKVS
+139 KTVQSSIVSAVKIS

-160 PSAIKSA
+160 PGAIKSA
-167 GISIKSA
+167 GITIKSA

-193 VKVIRSIPSAAK
+193 VKVIKSIPGAAK
-205 TAAVAVKDSFVVAYK
+205 TAATAVKNSFVVAYK
-220 AAVVAAY
+220 AVVVAAY

-345 PAEQARFSVL
+345 PAEQARFSIL
-355 KLAAALGLIAATKNV
+355 RLAAAFGLIAATKNV

-511 LESTKAIAMLTKGIE
+511 LESTRAIAMLTKGIE

-599 QKKLSDMIQKIKELI
+599 QKKLSDLIQKIKEFI
-614 PVMVKLAPTI
+614 PVLIEWAPVLA
-624 LKVVS
+624 KVAAGFV
-629 AMLALQAVSSVY
+629 AFNIISSVY
-641 VAFSNIGKMFVPL
+641 SKVAGLVMAFRGLASSGTLLGGIVNTVKGAFVGLKAALGSASVAFGV
-654 KNGLFVIATGFM
+654 
-666 KLAKTIR
+666 
-673 HPITAIKNLAFAIKY
+673 ITA
-688 FIVTSGAVIAIVG
+688 VIGSV
-701 AVIAVLYG
+701 VAVLYS
-709 MYAAFKENTAN
+709 MYTAFKENTAG
-720 IKGFLSGMFDAVKN
+720 IKGFLSGMWDAVKN

-750 KPVGSGFKDVLKY
+750 KPVGSGFKDILKY

-806 AFQALSGD
+806 AFQALQGD

-825 KEAFVD
+825 KDAFVD

-845 ALTGTVEAFK
+845 ALTGTIESLK
-855 QMGGEAENTAKKTET
+855 EMGGEAEKTGAKAET
-870 SGKKI
+870 SNKKI
-875 KETLKLVETTAKQ
+875 ANSLKIVESTAKQ

-920 SFLNAAKDLY
+920 SFLNSAKELY
-930 GQYQESSKKSQDKY
+930 SQYQESAKKSQDAY
-944 SAAMEKAQ
+944 TAAMEKAQ
-952 DLEGD
+952 TLEGD
-957 KRKKAIADANATL
+957 KRKKAIADANTAL
-970 VAEIDKNN
+970 VSEINKNN

-990 LLKENKWVDGTELT
+990 LLKGNKWVDGTELT

-1029 VEGNLLKLS
+1029 VEGNLLKLA

-1078 KKSDATTETEKA
+1078 KKADASTETEKA

-1095 IDEQTKKNKTLAENL
+1095 IDEQTKKNKTLAGNL
-1110 QKWASEMNTIIAN
+1110 QKWASEMNAIIAN

-1161 DNTLAGLGAIMSQR
+1161 DNTLAGLAAIMSQR

-1199 NNDVMNTLSTLPN
+1199 NNDVLSTISSLPN
-1212 GMFQNGQSG
+1212 GMFLNGENG
-1221 KDQFI
+1221 KNQFLT
-1226 AAIKSGDFQGAGKF
+1226 AIKSGDFQGAGKY
-1240 LLDGVKLG
+1240 LVDGVKMG
-1248 ASPLPGE
+1248 TDSIDSE
-1255 MNNIGKQGGN
+1255 MKTKGQTGGQN
-1265 ANADGLKSTAEA
+1265 FADGVKGKEGAA
-1277 NKSAGAELKNNAKNG
+1277 KSAGSAVKNKAKEG
-1292 AFDPNLFKMTGAN
+1292 ATDPNAFKAVGSKDSA
-1305 NASGFNGGILDGK
+1305 GFNNGVMGGK
-1318 GNAFSAGSGIGNSA
+1318 GGAYSAGSSVGNSA
-1332 KSGAASV
+1332 KSGAGSV

-1351 YAQGIASGG
+1351 YVNGILSGMG
-1360 MMVAGAASAL
+1360 AVGRAAASL

-1375 AAVQKKQDSHSPS
+1375 AAVQKKQDSHSPA
-1388 KESKKLGGDF
+1388 KKSKKLGGDF
-1398 GTGYSLGIADKNKAV
+1398 GSGYSLGIASKTKAVNKA
-1413 TKAANNLVASALGTE
+1413 ASNLVAGALGTE

-1449 LHSKNKSVGQLKQAK
+1449 LHSKNKSSGQLKQAK
-1464 ALSSIEGYIGQ
+1464 ALNSIEGYIVQ
-1475 QTNKL
+1475 QTNRL

-1560 GVSKDIIS
+1560 GVSKDIIN
-1568 DILESGVENGSS
+1568 DILEAGVENGSS

-1624 AAKGLINGLNSQKK
+1624 AARGLINGLNSQKK
-1638 QLENTAKSIANTI
+1638 QLEKTAKSIANTI
-1651 TNSVKKALRIH
+1651 TNSVKKALKIH

-1710 PAITLPKISAEK
+1710 PAINLPKISAEK

-1754 KAIKESGAKPV
+1754 KAIQQSGDRPIIFNV
-1765 ILNLDGEVL
+1765 DGKDIADNTNSHLGSSTAL
-1774 ANNSNNRIGS
+1774 AFYGK
-1784 MTDLGLYGGGL
+1784 GL
-1795 L
+1795 

>member
-27 DLAKAGTNAGAALD
+27 DLEKAGTNAGAALD

-193 VKVIRSIPSAAK
+193 VKVIKSIPGAAK
-205 TAAVAVKDSFVVAYK
+205 TAATAVKNSFVVAYK
-220 AAVVAAY
+220 AVVVAAY

-583 KNTFKQFAAV
+583 KNAFKQFAAV

-599 QKKLSDMIQKIKELI
+599 QKKLSDLIQKIKEFI
-614 PVMVKLAPTI
+614 PVLIEWAPLLAKVAAGFVAFNI
-624 LKVVS
+624 L
-629 AMLALQAVSSVY
+629 SSVY
-641 VAFSNIGKMFVPL
+641 SKVAGLVMAFRGLASSGTLLGGIVNTVKGSFLAL
-654 KNGLFVIATGFM
+654 KVALGSAAAAFGVI
-666 KLAKTIR
+666 I
-673 HPITAIKNLAFAIKY
+673 
-688 FIVTSGAVIAIVG
+688 AVIG
-701 AVIAVLYG
+701 AVIAVAYG
-709 MYAAFKENTAN
+709 MYVSFKENTAN
-720 IKGFLSGMFDAVKN
+720 IKGFLSTMWDGVKN

-739 VDVFKQIVSAL
+739 VDVFKQIVAAL

-763 IGVGVWVAF
+763 VGVAIWASL
-772 GIVLATVVDIIQ
+772 GLVLAAVVDIIQ

-792 AIKGLQGLYYAIKA
+792 AIKALQGLYYAIKS

-825 KEAFVD
+825 KDAFVE

-875 KETLKLVETTAKQ
+875 KDTLKLVETTAKQ

-930 GQYQESSKKSQDKY
+930 GQYQESAKKSQDKY

-957 KRKKAIADANATL
+957 KRKKAIADANTTL

-990 LLKENKWVDGTELT
+990 LLKGNKWVDGTELT

-1199 NNDVMNTLSTLPN
+1199 NNDVLSTISSLPN
-1212 GMFQNGQSG
+1212 GMFLNGESG
-1221 KDQFI
+1221 KNQFLT
-1226 AAIKSGDFQGAGKF
+1226 AIKSGDFQGAGKY
-1240 LLDGVKLG
+1240 LVDGVKMG
-1248 ASPLPGE
+1248 TDSIDSE
-1255 MNNIGKQGGN
+1255 MKTKGQTGGQN
-1265 ANADGLKSTAEA
+1265 FADGVKGKEDAA
-1277 NKSAGAELKNNAKNG
+1277 KSAGSAVKNKAKEG
-1292 AFDPNLFKMTGAN
+1292 ATDPNAFKAVGSKDSA
-1305 NASGFNGGILDGK
+1305 GFNNGVMGGK
-1318 GNAFSAGSGIGNSA
+1318 GGAYSAGSSVGNSA

-1339 DSSGVGSDFASG
+1339 DSSGVGSDFSSG
-1351 YAQGIASGG
+1351 YVNGILSGMG
-1360 MMVAGAASAL
+1360 AVGEAAASL
-1370 ANKAL
+1370 ASKAL
-1375 AAVQKKQDSHSPS
+1375 AAVQKKQDSHSPA

-1439 DKISSAIDAG
+1439 DKISSAIDSG
-1449 LHSKNKSVGQLKQAK
+1449 LHSKNKSAGQLKQAK
-1464 ALSSIEGYIGQ
+1464 ALNSIEGYIGQ

-1525 SNVDPENPQSI
+1525 SNIDPENPQSI

>member
-13 DDKKADKQLDAFEK
+13 DDTKADKQLDTFEK

-66 KSMGSA
+66 KSMGNA
-72 GSNALKASLNFMREL
+72 GSNVLKASLSFMREL
-87 PSNVQA
+87 PANVGS

-112 SITAIKELGTSIKNT
+112 SITAVKNLGTSIKNT

-139 KTVQSSIVSAVKVS
+139 KTVQSSIVSAVKTS

-160 PSAIKSA
+160 PGAIKSA
-167 GISIKSA
+167 GSSIKSA
-174 LVSSLQAA
+174 LVSSLHAA
-182 KSAAISFAQTT
+182 KTAAISFAQTT
-193 VKVIRSIPSAAK
+193 VKVIKSIPGAAK
-205 TAAVAVKDSFVVAYK
+205 TAATAVKNSFVVAYK
-220 AAVVAAY
+220 AVVVAAY

-253 AMKTAFSAVAS
+253 AMKTAFSAVVS
-264 AAKTTGTTVKSALK
+264 AAKTTGTTVKTAL
-278 TGFSAVKSGAKAA
+278 TNGFSAIKSGAKTA
-291 GQAGISALKGLGNIA
+291 GQVGISALKGLGNAA
-306 KSTGSLIKSGLVS
+306 KSTGSLIKNGLVS
-319 GFNAAKAAAKGA
+319 GFNAAKSAAKGA

-345 PAEQARFSVL
+345 PAEQARFSIL
-355 KLAAALGLIAATKNV
+355 RLAAAFGLIAATKNV

-424 KMVAAGMKAANVK
+424 KMVAAGMQAANVK

-472 AYADDI
+472 AYSDDI

-583 KNTFKQFAAV
+583 KNAFKQFASV

-614 PVMVKLAPTI
+614 PVLIELAPI
-624 LKVVS
+624 LAKV
-629 AMLALQAVSSVY
+629 AAGFIAFNIISSVY
-641 VAFSNIGKMFVPL
+641 SKIAGLAGAIKGLASSGSLLGGIINTVRGSFLALKVALGSATAAFG
-654 KNGLFVIATGFM
+654 VIA
-666 KLAKTIR
+666 
-673 HPITAIKNLAFAIKY
+673 
-688 FIVTSGAVIAIVG
+688 AVIG

-750 KPVGSGFKDVLKY
+750 KPVGSGFKDILKY
-763 IGVGVWVAF
+763 VGVGVWVAF

-792 AIKGLQGLYYAIKA
+792 AIKALQGLYYALKA
-806 AFQALSGD
+806 ANQAAHWD
-814 LKGAKKSLEQS
+814 LKGAKKSIEQS
-825 KEAFVD
+825 KDAFVD

-845 ALTGTVEAFK
+845 ALTGTIESLK
-855 QMGGEAENTAKKTET
+855 EMGGEAEKTGTKAET
-870 SGKKI
+870 SNKKI
-875 KETLKLVETTAKQ
+875 SSSLKLVESTAKQ
-888 TETTVSKSNQ
+888 TEATVSKSNQ

-913 KLSEKTK
+913 KLNEKTK
-920 SFLNAAKDLY
+920 SFLNAAKELY
-930 GQYQESSKKSQDKY
+930 SNYQESAQKSQDKY
-944 SAAMEKAQ
+944 TAAMEKAQ
-952 DLEGD
+952 SLEGE
-957 KRKKAIADANATL
+957 KRKKVIADANATL

-990 LLKENKWVDGTELT
+990 LLKGNKWVDGTELT

-1029 VEGNLLKLS
+1029 VEGNLLKLA
-1038 NGKTLNEKERSTSIE
+1038 NGKTLNEKERATSIE
-1053 VQKSLYA
+1053 VQKSLYG

-1067 TGEKELADLKK
+1067 TGEKELADLKR

-1095 IDEQTKKNKTLAENL
+1095 IDEQTKKNKTLAGNL
-1110 QKWASEMNTIIAN
+1110 QKWASEMNAIIAN

-1134 GLSEMGNISDEQLS
+1134 GLSEMGNISDEQLG

-1161 DNTLAGLGAIMSQR
+1161 DNTLAGLAAVMSQR

-1184 TALQSGDYTTAALNI
+1184 TALQSGDYTTAALKI
-1199 NNDVMNTLSTLPN
+1199 NDDVLNTISGLPN
-1212 GMFQNGQSG
+1212 SMFLNGQSG
-1221 KDQFI
+1221 KDQFLL
-1226 AAIKSGDFQGAGKF
+1226 AIKSGDFQGAGKF
-1240 LLDGVKLG
+1240 LLDGVKMG
-1248 ASPLPGE
+1248 ADPLPGE
-1255 MNNIGKQGGN
+1255 MEKNGKKSGDAQAKGV
-1265 ANADGLKSTAEA
+1265 KSTAEA
-1277 NKSAGAELKNNAKNG
+1277 NKSAGKEIKNNAKSG
-1292 AFDPNLFKMTGAN
+1292 AFDPNLFKMTGSKN
-1305 NASGFNGGILDGK
+1305 SSGFNNGILGGKDG
-1318 GNAFSAGSGIGNSA
+1318 AFSAGTSVGGSA

-1339 DSSGVGSDFASG
+1339 DSSGVGSDFAAGFANGIRSG
-1351 YAQGIASGG
+1351 
-1360 MMVAGAASAL
+1360 AGAVGEAAASIA
-1370 ANKAL
+1370 AKAL

-1388 KESKKLGGDF
+1388 KKSKKLGGDF
-1398 GTGYSLGIADKNKAV
+1398 GSGYSLGIASKTKAV
-1413 TKAANNLVASALGTE
+1413 TKAASNLVAGALGTE
-1428 SQIKKLSSTLK
+1428 KQIKKLSSTLK
-1439 DKISSAIDAG
+1439 DKVSSAIDAG
-1449 LHSKNKSVGQLKQAK
+1449 LHSKNKSRGQLKQAK
-1464 ALSSIEGYIGQ
+1464 ALNSIEGYIAQ
-1475 QTNKL
+1475 QTNRL

-1525 SNVDPENPQSI
+1525 SNVDAENPQSI
-1536 QAEMQ
+1536 QQEMQ

-1638 QLENTAKSIANTI
+1638 QLEKTAKSIASTI
-1651 TNSVKKALRIH
+1651 TNSVKKALKIH

-1710 PAITLPKISAEK
+1710 PTITLPKVSAEK
-1722 ALGLKSVDL
+1722 ALGLKSSDL

-1738 TIIDNKTKE
+1738 AIVENE
-1747 SSNADLI
+1747 S
-1754 KAIKESGAKPV
+1754 K
-1765 ILNLDGEVL
+1765 
-1774 ANNSNNRIGS
+1774 NNSNS
-1784 MTDLGLYGGGL
+1784 DLINAIEKSGGRPIILNVDGKVIADSTNNHLGNSTSLAFYGKGL
-1795 L
+1795 